1 MGSQTLEILRQGVW
15 ASLTGGWFY
24 DPHQNLFCNT
34 VHLYV
39 WLFLL
44 CLPFSI
50 YLYFPPASLG
60 WIIYCALV
68 ALLFAGLKLL
78 NHGLHHMYDTTE
90 CIVVQPPADPNAADN
105 PAAEEGM
112 EMQML
117 KLGGA
122 QATGS
127 DNESVTSLEYHK
139 PNNSTIDLK
148 VDVHRKNS
156 SESSIE
162 DSAMSAKQPE
172 APAATKS
179 DLCVA
184 QAVEQPGP
192 SKTRPANRSRSKS
205 GHRREHRTSKRRTHG
220 TRIDELIGEASRSAR
235 TENNLPVHMLVDEG
249 PFAKVSRRYHE
260 CPHRRGS
267 SNKDFFKEWL
277 YLDGS
282 EASGEPYQ
290 SKFARQLSSDSRD
303 NSEPSVGPP
312 SPKKRTAHR
321 RRYAN
326 YPDESCTKSA
336 MALATQQSSN
346 MRRNSN
352 STMSTIQL
360 PLLNSTAQLVSH
372 MRRHSNNADTGFF
385 ASVELGEYMMV
396 KAEAPVGETEKSKG
410 KSSGFRRIKSA
421 ALEIGCPPPSV
432 SNLSPHPNSAETIGG
447 QMLKN
452 PKNAVIPPP
461 SKSLTRGPHLNLY
474 PKNESGEG
482 CSYPYLTYGS
492 EIVYPIAEISD
503 EMQTSQKE
511 TDLDSSGESYSDY
524 DDEKQFRGFDW
535 DAEQSP
541 AMRSSDSDY
550 ENNGSRSP
558 LLDRPSD
565 VRVVRS
571 KTHADGKKQCC
582 ERHTQTHNKL
592 NLECSNDKVKP
603 VRLKKIKHEAA
614 TQFNSR
620 HDRPPCCE
628 CKTSINIAVDYFEK
642 ASASSKDLLIEK
654 SSLESNENQEQSE
667 KQTDEKK
674 VVEKKLWDNDICNS
688 SSSSDTY
695 MDGPAKNCKN
705 DKIPPETEESQLT
718 CESKSADERSV
729 YSLDWLF
736 EESEQPKAGC
746 FKEAGACA
754 LAEEVL
760 CQKLANALGE
770 SSSNVPKNLGAIPKQ
785 IKNLAR
791 SRASSQKENKKR
803 DSKKEKD
810 ENQNEEVILYDAV
823 EAQAA
828 LVQGLECLFAATNA
842 NTVVMPPP
850 NRDERQ
856 RSHRQSLRGDRE
868 NSHKT
873 RKRSIEEVAQTS
885 TNTLLP
891 TSMPLLAAFLNSR
904 VDFGPCCLPSYVA
917 NAAATETAATQTA
930 QPAEEGQRLR
940 PLMDR
945 NHRNRVRKIKRST
958 RQRNNPS
965 QQNNGEKKDNSKPPA
980 PDTSN
985 NSTNVHFATSF
996 DDTTDGA
1003 IHCFMDEYGNW
1014 MSYTFDKN
1022 SSGRAQATPIPLPE
1036 KEDQQ
1041 GMRINRVKPIDNP
1054 DNSQETAGEGSCG
1067 SLESEAGNSESI
1079 PKKRGDSI
1087 DQSSSNQG
1095 SNNPLLSSNNNV
1107 SAVVPINTNNA
1118 NKRFYVF
1125 DGGTGGSH
1133 ADQPRSPVAY
1143 VTDSLLEQIE
1153 AERQSRMGLPS
1164 MHINFLMNQQRAQ
1177 QLAQQ
1182 QAENTYANIAN
1193 IPSLMPSIGE
1203 ESVDMN
1209 LRSKFSKL
1217 MDEMEKA
1224 NQPKPKSYYKF
1235 KLSKCFELKVSMD
1248 RLQLMA
1254 LFDRNLTCKET
1265 FVTIV
1270 LAVMVAILGS
1280 MVLNLGF
1287 YRDIYAF
1294 WFCFIMAGSQ
1304 YSLLKSVQPDS
1315 ASPVHGFNKMV
1326 VFSRPVYFCIC
1337 TALLCGVHSY
1347 LEQTAPFTDEV
1358 HTRRKRSFDDTKPIT
1373 IYGFEMNERDF
1384 LHVIQEILSK
1394 FLLFFPLAFSLGLFP
1409 QVNTFL
1415 MYLLEQI
1422 DMHVFGGNATSSLS
1436 AAVYCVVRSV
1446 AAIGVLYGFAYSGL
1460 VEGKKSQHQKHNIL
1474 FSIFCGL
1481 LVPIAYHLSRS
1492 ASDYTL
1498 IWNLIKKHLLPPELY
1513 VIQNPECNPE
1523 MDKTDPNTLTD
1534 DKKNNSESNISK
1546 QNSIGSSAS
1555 KINFSSETNI
1565 AKQKRSQT
1573 SSVSSLKMD
1582 PRAGDTMNSTTSL
1595 KADPPTENE
1604 DKTQDTNTSNVKSDA
1619 EKPDEDMEDPLPK
1632 KLQATVNARLKNDV
1646 IVCTFLGLFV
1656 FGLHCTT
1663 VFTTLRP
1670 QLNTVLWIIAGI
1682 LGWVLHYI
1690 TPQLRKQQPWLCLAG
1705 PVLKQHEHAQFE
1717 VTEPARLMCFE
1728 KMFVYLCFL
1737 ERNVLYP
1744 GVVVAATTQD
1754 APAIAAKYGDA
1765 LGALIICVCA
1775 LKCLRNAYSE
1785 PDSQYLILVF
1795 AVLLFQRDLSS
1806 QKISE
1811 TFLVDYFITAIIFSK
1826 VYEFLLKVQF
1836 VVTYIAPW
1844 QITWGSAFHA
1854 FAQPFSVPHSAMLF
1868 LQAAVSALLSSPL
1881 TPALGSAIF
1890 MTSYVRPV
1898 KFWERDYNT
1907 KRVDQSNTRLS
1918 SQLERNL
1925 GADDNNLNSI
1935 FYEHLTRSL
1944 QHYLCGDLMLGRWG
1958 QVQQGDCFVLA
1969 SDYLNCL
1976 VHIVEMGNGLVSFQL
1991 RGLEFRGTYCQQR
2004 EVEAISE
2011 GPEESSEGVCT
2022 GVWWC
2027 GGRALSLGA
2036 AWALRWLAWQLV
2048 AARYVLEG
2056 YSVSDNSAVSML
2068 QVFDFRKVLLTYY
2081 VKSIIY
2087 YTIQSAKLEEWLA
2100 STMIADALK
2109 PMNERNFVDLDPIF
2123 NVNLDEDYDFRASG
2137 ITRSRFCAI
2146 YGEWIAHCG
2155 ARRGACWR
2163 RRAAQPHSPLTT
2175 LCFALSLLGRRALAA
2190 AQHLSASS
2198 VEFFLYGLHS
2208 LFKGDFRITCARD
2221 EWVFTDMSLL
2231 HSVLAPAIRMA
2242 LKLHQDHFM
2251 FPEEYCSSSALYCAI
2266 ASHAQRLV
2274 ICHEAAPA
2282 WRYNVL
2288 RGAPHLLALRHVM
2301 DEGNDDYKIIMLNK
2315 RHLGFRVIKLNRECV
2330 RGLWAGQQQELVY
2343 LRNRNPERGS
2353 IQNAKQAL
2361 RNIINSSCDQPIGYP
2376 IYVSPL
2382 TTSYAD
2388 TSPQLCSLLGGPL
2401 TVSAIRA
2408 RIAAAWRRIR
2418 RRCGEG
2424 CSSGGAGGAAC
2435 DASAAEAGAAR
2446 NNTPRHNALHLS
2458 RTSLAGTRGSLASAG
2473 KPTSSTLASL
2483 AGLLREH
2490 SHERTTHDETA
2501 AAVQVSSSGVLMES
2515 GNSHRVV
2522 RDLSLPASA
2531 PRRDRNTRARTPAKE
2546 PGRQACSRSRM
2557 RRAAPASFRL
2567 LAASDNMR
2575 LEPTACSSHPNDD
2588 TQSAAGSNW
2597 ECAWRDQPRRAAS
2610 AKVSSSRGGPSAESS
2625 LEDLTLT
2632 PTGLDLSLPD
2642 CKIIA
2647 NRNARQ
2653 DRDFKRYYVNEM
2665 TPKDL
2670 SKLSKE
2676 IRHER
2681 ESYRELTG
2689 RYIEKPEAIPLK
2701 ETHYSDLSN
2710 KESILKK
2717 ESSSKKDSKTKEIK
2731 TKIKRS
2737 DSGRS
2742 ELKVNVS
2749 VGSKVLI
2756 IEPLGVYD
2764 CINLGRR
2771 IDVQW
2776 PSEAERERGGRNFWG
2791 SWVPLAGMDG
2801 LVVHKWTPNHRDPK
2815 LRSHVDKSILLIQ
2828 IDDKYVPIAENC
2840 VQDLGDEV

>member
-1 MGSQTLEILRQGVW
+1 MSSQTLEILRQGVW

-34 VHLYV
+34 VHLYI

-44 CLPFSI
+44 CLPFSV

-60 WIIYCALV
+60 WITYCALV
-68 ALLFAGLKLL
+68 ALLFTCLKLL
-78 NHGLHHMYDTTE
+78 NHGLHHMYDTSE
-90 CIVVQPPADPNAADN
+90 CIIIQPSGDTNNSNNNIVP
-105 PAAEEGM
+105 EEGM

-117 KLGGA
+117 RLGGL
-122 QATGS
+122 ATAGS

-162 DSAMSAKQPE
+162 DSATSTKQPE
-172 APAATKS
+172 IVAATKS
-179 DLCVA
+179 DLCVSQVA
-184 QAVEQPGP
+184 DAPGP
-192 SKTRPANRSRSKS
+192 SKSRPLNRSRSKS
-205 GHRREHRTSKRRTHG
+205 GHKREHRTKNRRTQG
-220 TRIDELIGEASRSAR
+220 NRIDELIVEEASKNPRLD
-235 TENNLPVHMLVDEG
+235 NNLPVHMLVDEG

-260 CPHRRGS
+260 CSHRRGS
-267 SNKDFFKEWL
+267 SNRDFFKEWL

-282 EASGEPYQ
+282 EATGEPYQ
-290 SKFARQLSSDSRD
+290 SKFARHLSSDSRD
-303 NSEPSVGPP
+303 NSEPNVGPP
-312 SPKKRTAHR
+312 SPKKRIAHR
-321 RRYAN
+321 RRYNN

-336 MALATQQSSN
+336 MALATAQPSN
-346 MRRNSN
+346 MRRNCN

-396 KAEAPVGETEKSKG
+396 KAEAPSGDTDKSKG
-410 KSSGFRRIKSA
+410 KSPGVRRIKSA

-452 PKNAVIPPP
+452 PKSAVIPPP

-524 DDEKQFRGFDW
+524 DDDKQFRGFDW

-541 AMRSSDSDY
+541 AVRSSDSDF

-558 LLDRPSD
+558 LLDRSTE
-565 VRVVRS
+565 VRVVRTKNHS
-571 KTHADGKKQCC
+571 DCKKQCC
-582 ERHTQTHNKL
+582 DRHPGSKHYSDCTNEK
-592 NLECSNDKVKP
+592 SKP
-603 VRLKKIKHEAA
+603 IRLKKVSKSEPHYE
-614 TQFNSR
+614 SKR
-620 HDRPPCCE
+620 PDRQISACD
-628 CKTSINIAVDYFEK
+628 CKSNPSTDYFDK
-642 ASASSKDLLIEK
+642 ASASSKDFLIEK
-654 SSLESNENQEQSE
+654 SSLESNENGDQSIKKSE
-667 KQTDEKK
+667 ARKITEKK
-674 VVEKKLWDNDICNS
+674 PWDHDISNS
-688 SSSSDTY
+688 SSSSDTNL
-695 MDGPAKNCKN
+695 DRTLDNKEDKNTV
-705 DKIPPETEESQLT
+705 PETEESQLT
-718 CESKSADERSV
+718 CDSKSADERSV
-729 YSLDWLF
+729 YSIDWLF
-736 EESEQPKAGC
+736 EETSQ
-746 FKEAGACA
+746 FKVSCCKETESCSIP
-754 LAEEVL
+754 AEEVL
-760 CQKLANALGE
+760 CQKLPNALGE

-803 DSKKEKD
+803 DPKDVKMEKD
-810 ENQNEEVILYDAV
+810 ENIDDDRILLDAV

-850 NRDERQ
+850 NRDERS
-856 RSHRQSLRGDRE
+856 RSHRQSIRCERE

-904 VDFGPCCLPSYVA
+904 VDFMPCCPA
-917 NAAATETAATQTA
+917 DNNAPPEPA
-930 QPAEEGQRLR
+930 QPAEELPRMR

-965 QQNNGEKKDNSKPPA
+965 QNNPDKKDKQSN
-980 PDTSN
+980 TENSN

-1022 SSGRAQATPIPLPE
+1022 SSGRIQAQPIQIPE
-1036 KEDQQ
+1036 REDK
-1041 GMRINRVKPIDNP
+1041 RINRVKPIENP
-1054 DNSQETAGEGSCG
+1054 DNSQETPGEGSCG
-1067 SLESEAGNSESI
+1067 SLESEAGNSENI

-1125 DGGTGGSH
+1125 DGGTGSH
-1133 ADQPRSPVAY
+1133 TDQPRSPVAY

-1164 MHINFLMNQQRAQ
+1164 MHINFLMSQQRAQ
-1177 QLAQQ
+1177 QQAQQ
-1182 QAENTYANIAN
+1182 QAETISAN

-1203 ESVDMN
+1203 ESVEIN
-1209 LRSKFSKL
+1209 IRSKFSKL
-1217 MDEMEKA
+1217 MDEIEKA
-1224 NQPKPKSYYKF
+1224 NQPKPKSYYKM
-1235 KLSKCFELKVSMD
+1235 KLSKCLEIKVTMD
-1248 RLQLMA
+1248 RLKLMA
-1254 LFDRNLTCKET
+1254 LFDRNLTFRET
-1265 FVTIV
+1265 FISIL
-1270 LAVMVAILGS
+1270 LAILVAVLGS

-1326 VFSRPVYFCIC
+1326 VFSRPVYFC
-1337 TALLCGVHSY
+1337 LCAGVLYAVNSF
-1347 LEQTAPFTDEV
+1347 LGQTAPYTDDS
-1358 HTRRKRSFDDTKPIT
+1358 HIRSRRSTEEAKPFIV
-1373 IYGFEMNERDF
+1373 YGFELNEREF
-1384 LHVIQEILSK
+1384 FFVIQEILSK

-1422 DMHVFGGNATSSLS
+1422 DMHIFGGNATSSLS
-1436 AAVYCVVRSV
+1436 AAMYCIVRSL

-1474 FSIFCGL
+1474 FSIFCAL
-1481 LVPIAYHLSRS
+1481 VVPIAYHLSRS

-1498 IWNLIKKHLLPPELY
+1498 VWNLIKKHLLPPELY
-1513 VIQNPECNPE
+1513 VMHTPECTP
-1523 MDKTDPNTLTD
+1523 DKEEHNTLTD

-1565 AKQKRSQT
+1565 AKTQKRSQT

-1582 PRAGDTMNSTTSL
+1582 PRAGDSMNSTTSL
-1595 KADPPTENE
+1595 KADPPTETE
-1604 DKTQDTNTSNVKSDA
+1604 DKSRDSNTINPNSNNKQDGGTD
-1619 EKPDEDMEDPLPK
+1619 KPEDDMEDPLPK

-1670 QLNTVLWIIAGI
+1670 QLNTALWIIAGI
-1682 LGWVLHYI
+1682 LGWVLHYL

-1705 PVLKQHEHAQFE
+1705 PVLRQHEHAQFE
-1717 VTEPARLMCFE
+1717 VTEPAKLMCFE
-1728 KMFVYLCFL
+1728 KIFVYLCFL

-1744 GVVVAATTQD
+1744 AVVVAAITQD
-1754 APAIAAKYGDA
+1754 APSIAAKYGDA
-1765 LGALIICVCA
+1765 VGALIICVCA
-1775 LKCLRNAYSE
+1775 LKCLRHAYSE

-1795 AVLLFQRDLSS
+1795 AFLLFQRDLSA
-1806 QKISE
+1806 KHISE

-1826 VYEFLLKVQF
+1826 VYEFLLKIQF

-2011 GPEESSEGVCT
+2011 GPEESSEGLCT
-2022 GVWWC
+2022 GLWWC
-2027 GGRALSLGA
+2027 GGRVLAPGA
-2036 AWALRWLAWQLV
+2036 AWALRWLAWQL
-2048 AARYVLEG
+2048 ASARYVLEG

-2087 YTIQSAKLEEWLA
+2087 YTIQSNKLEEWLSSPVLA
-2100 STMIADALK
+2100 EALK
-2109 PMNERNFVDLDPIF
+2109 PMNERTFVDLDPIF

-2146 YGEWIAHCG
+2146 YQEWIVHCG
-2155 ARRGACWR
+2155 VRRGAGWR
-2163 RRAAQPHSPLTT
+2163 RRAAAKDSPLVT
-2175 LCFALSLLGRRALAA
+2175 LCFALSLVGRRALAA
-2190 AQHLSASS
+2190 AQHLAASS

-2251 FPEEYCSSSALYCAI
+2251 FPEEYCSSSALYKAI

-2388 TSPQLCSLLGGPL
+2388 TSPQLCSLLGGPV
-2401 TVSAIRA
+2401 TVTAIKERVTA
-2408 RIAAAWRRIR
+2408 LWRRIR

-2424 CSSGGAGGAAC
+2424 CSSGGGGGGGTAC
-2435 DASAAEAGAAR
+2435 DAAAAEAGAAR
-2446 NNTPRHNALHLS
+2446 VAQTPRHSALHLS

-2490 SHERTTHDETA
+2490 SHERTLEEA
-2501 AAVQVSSSGVLMES
+2501 AYGSTQDNGSPRRRSEERAS
-2515 GNSHRVV
+2515 
-2522 RDLSLPASA
+2522 SA
-2531 PRRDRNTRARTPAKE
+2531 PGARRERNMRARTAAKE
-2546 PGRQACSRSRM
+2546 PARQASNRSRL
-2557 RRAAPASFRL
+2557 RRERATPASFRL
-2567 LAASDNMR
+2567 LAADNAR
-2575 LEPTACSSHPNDD
+2575 DPNARAHASGCLDA
-2588 TQSAAGSNW
+2588 QGSGSGW
-2597 ECAWRDQPRRAAS
+2597 ESAWRDQPRRAAS
-2610 AKVSSSRGGPSAESS
+2610 AKVSSGRVPSAESS

-2632 PTGLDLSLPD
+2632 PSGLDLSLPD

-2653 DRDFKRYYVNEM
+2653 ERDFKRYFINEG
-2665 TPKDL
+2665 TSKDL

-2681 ESYRELTG
+2681 ESYRDLTG
-2689 RYIEKPEAIPLK
+2689 RYIEKPESIQLK
-2701 ETHYSDLSN
+2701 ETHYSDLSH
-2710 KESILKK
+2710 KESVLKK
-2717 ESSSKKDSKTKEIK
+2717 EAKKDPKVKEIK

-2737 DSGRS
+2737 DSGKS
-2742 ELKVNVS
+2742 ELKMNVS

-2756 IEPLGVYD
+2756 TEPLGVYD

-2776 PSEAERERGGRNFWG
+2776 PSEYQRERGGRNFWG

-2815 LRSHVDKSILLIQ
+2815 LRSHVDKSILLIE
-2828 IDDKYVPIAENC
+2828 IDDKFVPIAENC

>member
-44 CLPFSI
+44 CLPFSV

-60 WIIYCALV
+60 WIIYCTLV
-68 ALLFAGLKLL
+68 ALLFTILKLL
-78 NHGLHHMYDTTE
+78 NHGLHHMYDTSE
-90 CIVVQPPADPNAADN
+90 CIVLPPSTDGTSNDN
-105 PAAEEGM
+105 TARDEGM

-117 KLGGA
+117 RPA
-122 QATGS
+122 AASS
-127 DNESVTSLEYHK
+127 DNESMAGADYNK

-156 SESSIE
+156 SESSNE
-162 DSAMSAKQPE
+162 DSTLSVKLSDVAAAGAELAPPE
-172 APAATKS
+172 
-179 DLCVA
+179 
-184 QAVEQPGP
+184 PGP
-192 SKTRPANRSRSKS
+192 SGAKRPQP
-205 GHRREHRTSKRRTHG
+205 RRKPKRDPRAKRRAN
-220 TRIDELIGEASRSAR
+220 RIDELIVEEVYRSGRDAA
-235 TENNLPVHMLVDEG
+235 LPHDDG
-249 PFAKVSRRYHE
+249 PFAKVSRRYHD
-260 CPHRRGS
+260 CSHRRGS
-267 SNKDFFKEWL
+267 NRDFFKEWL
-277 YLDGS
+277 YLDGN
-282 EASGEPYQ
+282 EAVGEPYQ

-312 SPKKRTAHR
+312 SPKKRSHR
-321 RRYAN
+321 RRYNN
-326 YPDESCTKSA
+326 YPEENCTKSA
-336 MALATQQSSN
+336 IALTTQELNRN
-346 MRRNSN
+346 MRCKSN

-372 MRRHSNNADTGFF
+372 MRRHSNNTDTGFF

-396 KAEAPVGETEKSKG
+396 KAEAPTGDADKNKG
-410 KSSGFRRIKSA
+410 KSPGVRRIKSA

-432 SNLSPHPNSAETIGG
+432 SNLSPHPNSVETIGG
-447 QMLKN
+447 QVLKN

-461 SKSLTRGPHLNLY
+461 SKCLTRGPHFNLF
-474 PKNESGEG
+474 PRSEPDEG
-482 CSYPYLTYGS
+482 RGCYPYLTYGS

-524 DDEKQFRGFDW
+524 EDDKQFRGFDW

-541 AMRSSDSDY
+541 VVRSSDSDY

-558 LLDRPSD
+558 LLDRATD
-565 VRVVRS
+565 VRVVRTKS
-571 KTHADGKKQCC
+571 QDCKKHCC
-582 ERHTQTHNKL
+582 ERHSKQNPECTHSK
-592 NLECSNDKVKP
+592 SKP
-603 VRLKKIKHEAA
+603 VRLKKLMKQDEAKCV
-614 TQFNSR
+614 
-620 HDRPPCCE
+620 DRPSGSCE
-628 CKTSINIAVDYFEK
+628 CKYPADYYDK

-654 SSLESNENQEQSE
+654 SSLESNEN
-667 KQTDEKK
+667 EKK
-674 VVEKKLWDNDICNS
+674 DDKPVEKKLWDHDISNS
-688 SSSSDTY
+688 SSSSEANFDR
-695 MDGPAKNCKN
+695 PPEKAKDDEKVFQ
-705 DKIPPETEESQLT
+705 ETEESQVT
-718 CESKSADERSV
+718 DSKSADERSV
-729 YSLDWLF
+729 YSIDWLF
-736 EESEQPKAGC
+736 EESAIEESP
-746 FKEAGACA
+746 ACCPVVCHENCA
-754 LAEEVL
+754 TEEII

-770 SSSNVPKNLGAIPKQ
+770 SSFNVPKNLGAIPKQ

-791 SRASSQKENKKR
+791 SRASSQKENKKK
-803 DSKKEKD
+803 DSKKE
-810 ENQNEEVILYDAV
+810 NETEDRTLMDAV

-850 NRDERQ
+850 REERP
-856 RSHRQSLRGDRE
+856 RSHRQSIRGERE

-904 VDFGPCCLPSYVA
+904 VDLMPCCLPE
-917 NAAATETAATQTA
+917 NAPPELVQY
-930 QPAEEGQRLR
+930 AEEGQRLR

-965 QQNNGEKKDNSKPPA
+965 NQNNSDKKDKTPNPENPN
-980 PDTSN
+980 TSN
-985 NSTNVHFATSF
+985 SVHFATSF

-1022 SSGRAQATPIPLPE
+1022 SSGRAQAQPIPLPD
-1036 KEDQQ
+1036 KEDV
-1041 GMRINRVKPIDNP
+1041 RCNRVKPIEAP
-1054 DNSQETAGEGSCG
+1054 DSQETGEGSCG

-1079 PKKRGDSI
+1079 AKPKRENSI

-1125 DGGTGGSH
+1125 DGGTGSRT
-1133 ADQPRSPVAY
+1133 DQPRSPVAY
-1143 VTDSLLEQIE
+1143 ATDSLLEQIE
-1153 AERQSRMGLPS
+1153 AERQSRMGFPS
-1164 MHINFLMNQQRAQ
+1164 MHINFLMSQQRAQ
-1177 QLAQQ
+1177 REQAQQ
-1182 QAENTYANIAN
+1182 SVETVSNN
-1193 IPSLMPSIGE
+1193 IPSLMPSSIGE
-1203 ESVDMN
+1203 ASLEIN
-1209 LRSKFSKL
+1209 IRSKLSKF
-1217 MDEMEKA
+1217 MDEIEKA

-1235 KLSKCFELKVSMD
+1235 NLWKCFEVKVTMD
-1248 RLQLMA
+1248 RLKLMA
-1254 LFDRNLTCKET
+1254 LFDRNLTFKET
-1265 FVTIV
+1265 FISIL
-1270 LAVMVAILGS
+1270 LAISVAVLGS

-1326 VFSRPVYFCIC
+1326 VFSRPVYFCLC
-1337 TALLCGVHSY
+1337 TAILCLVHGQLQQMPEEHS
-1347 LEQTAPFTDEV
+1347 
-1358 HTRRKRSFDDTKPIT
+1358 RSKRSLDEKPLT

-1384 LHVIQEILSK
+1384 LLVIQEVLSK

-1422 DMHVFGGNATSSLS
+1422 DMHIFGGNATSSLS
-1436 AAVYCVVRSV
+1436 AAVYCVVRSL

-1474 FSIFCGL
+1474 FSIFCAL

-1513 VIQNPECNPE
+1513 VIQTLPEVIPE
-1523 MDKTDPNTLTD
+1523 AGKPENTLTD

-1565 AKQKRSQT
+1565 AKTQKRSQT

-1582 PRAGDTMNSTTSL
+1582 PRGDTMSTSSL
-1595 KADPPTENE
+1595 KEPNETE
-1604 DKTQDTNTSNVKSDA
+1604 DKTKEP
-1619 EKPDEDMEDPLPK
+1619 EKPVDEDMEDPLPK

-1663 VFTTLRP
+1663 VFTSLTKL
-1670 QLNTVLWIIAGI
+1670 QLNKVVWIICAV
-1682 LGWVLHYI
+1682 GWVLHYI

-1705 PVLKQHEHAQFE
+1705 PVLRPHEHAQFE
-1717 VTEPARLMCFE
+1717 VTEPAKLMYFE
-1728 KMFVYLCFL
+1728 KIFVYLCFL

-1754 APAIAAKYGDA
+1754 APLIAAKYGDA
-1765 LGALIICVCA
+1765 LAALFVCVAA

-1785 PDSQYLILVF
+1785 PETQYLILVF
-1795 AVLLFQRDLSS
+1795 AYLLFQWDLNS
-1806 QKISE
+1806 QNISE
-1811 TFLVDYFITAIIFSK
+1811 QFLIDYFVTAIIFSK
-1826 VYEFLLKVQF
+1826 VYEFLLKIQF

-1868 LQAAVSALLSSPL
+1868 LQCAVSALLSSPL

-2011 GPEESSEGVCT
+2011 GPEESGEGVC
-2022 GVWWC
+2022 GVWAC
-2027 GGRALSLGA
+2027 GLGGARFLAPGA
-2036 AWALRWLAWQLV
+2036 AWALRWLAWQLA

-2056 YSVSDNSAVSML
+2056 YSVADNSAVSML
-2068 QVFDFRKVLLTYY
+2068 QLFDFRKVLLTYY

-2087 YTIQSAKLEEWLA
+2087 YTMQSAKLEEWL
-2100 STMIADALK
+2100 SSPTLTEALK
-2109 PMNERNFVDLDPIF
+2109 PMAERSFVDLDPIF

-2137 ITRSRFCAI
+2137 ITRSRFCAV
-2146 YGEWIAHCG
+2146 YQEWIVHCG
-2155 ARRGACWR
+2155 ARRGAGWR
-2163 RRAAQPHSPLTT
+2163 RRAAARDSALVT
-2175 LCFALSLLGRRALAA
+2175 LCFALSVVGRRALAH

-2221 EWVFTDMSLL
+2221 EWVFTDMTLL

-2251 FPEEYCSSSALYCAI
+2251 FPEEYCSSSALFSAI
-2266 ASHAQRLV
+2266 ACHSARLV

-2282 WRYNVL
+2282 WRHNVL

-2388 TSPQLCSLLGGPL
+2388 TSPPLCSLLGGPV
-2401 TVSAIRA
+2401 TVKAIRT
-2408 RIAAAWRRIR
+2408 RVAALCKRIR

-2424 CSSGGAGGAAC
+2424 CSSGGVDAA
-2435 DASAAEAGAAR
+2435 AAEAGAAR
-2446 NNTPRHNALHLS
+2446 AVSTPRHNTLHLS
-2458 RTSLAGTRGSLASAG
+2458 RSSLAGTRGSLASAG
-2473 KPTSSTLASL
+2473 KPGATLASL

-2490 SHERTTHDETA
+2490 SHERTQEEAANAYGNTQDTTDSRRRSEERAPGTA
-2501 AAVQVSSSGVLMES
+2501 
-2515 GNSHRVV
+2515 
-2522 RDLSLPASA
+2522 
-2531 PRRDRNTRARTPAKE
+2531 RRERNMRARSHGKE
-2546 PGRQACSRSRM
+2546 PARQGTRSRA
-2557 RRAAPASFRL
+2557 RRERARPASFRL
-2567 LAASDNMR
+2567 
-2575 LEPTACSSHPNDD
+2575 EPRERDGKPDEP
-2588 TQSAAGSNW
+2588 QGSTGSGW
-2597 ECAWRDQPRRAAS
+2597 EGAWRDQPRRSASSKTAAPRRS
-2610 AKVSSSRGGPSAESS
+2610 EESS
-2625 LEDLTLT
+2625 LEELA
-2632 PTGLDLSLPD
+2632 PHGLSDVSLPD
-2642 CKIIA
+2642 CKILA
-2647 NRNARQ
+2647 NRHARQ
-2653 DRDFKRYYVNEM
+2653 DRDLQRYFLNEG
-2665 TPKDL
+2665 TSKDL

-2717 ESSSKKDSKTKEIK
+2717 EGKKDSKNKDIK

-2742 ELKVNVS
+2742 ELKMNVS

-2776 PSEAERERGGRNFWG
+2776 PSEAQRERGGRNFWG
-2791 SWVPLAGMDG
+2791 SWVPMPGMDG

-2828 IDDKYVPIAENC
+2828 IEDKFVPIAENC

>member
-34 VHLYV
+34 VHLYI

-44 CLPFSI
+44 CLPFSV
-50 YLYFPPASLG
+50 YLYFPPASVG

-68 ALLFAGLKLL
+68 ALLFTCLKLL
-78 NHGLHHMYDTTE
+78 NHGLHHMYDTNE
-90 CIVVQPPADPNAADN
+90 CIVVQPTGDPAN
-105 PAAEEGM
+105 PYGGSAQEEGI
-112 EMQML
+112 EMMR
-117 KLGGA
+117 LGVALGNA
-122 QATGS
+122 LEN

-162 DSAMSAKQPE
+162 DSAMSSKPVE
-172 APAATKS
+172 AVAATKS
-179 DLCVA
+179 DLCA
-184 QAVEQPGP
+184 NQTSEMPGP
-192 SKTRPANRSRSKS
+192 SKTRPTNRSRSKS
-205 GHRREHRTSKRRTHG
+205 GHKREHRTKTRRTHAN
-220 TRIDELIGEASRSAR
+220 RIDELIVEESSRNQMFA
-235 TENNLPVHMLVDEG
+235 NNLPMHVFTEDG

-267 SNKDFFKEWL
+267 SNRDFFKEWL
-277 YLDGS
+277 YLDARDTNGD
-282 EASGEPYQ
+282 PYN
-290 SKFARQLSSDSRD
+290 SNAVRQLSSDSRD

-321 RRYAN
+321 RRYIN

-336 MALATQQSSN
+336 MALATHPCN

-396 KAEAPVGETEKSKG
+396 KAEPPTCDVDKAKG
-410 KSSGFRRIKSA
+410 KSPGVRRIKSA

-447 QMLKN
+447 QVLKN

-461 SKSLTRGPHLNLY
+461 SKCLTRGPHLNLY
-474 PKNESGEG
+474 PKDESGEG

-511 TDLDSSGESYSDY
+511 TDLDSSGDSYSDY
-524 DDEKQFRGFDW
+524 EDEKQFRGFDW

-541 AMRSSDSDY
+541 AVRSSDSDY

-558 LLDRPSD
+558 LLDRAAE
-565 VRVVRS
+565 VRIVRS
-571 KTHADGKKQCC
+571 KHHSDKKHCC
-582 ERHTQTHNKL
+582 ERHSNTKHNT
-592 NLECSNDKVKP
+592 ECSNDKTKH
-603 VRLKKIKHEAA
+603 VRLKKLSKNDHYENKRLERQ
-614 TQFNSR
+614 TT
-620 HDRPPCCE
+620 CE
-628 CKTSINIAVDYFEK
+628 CKYNSNGDYFDK

-654 SSLESNENQEQSE
+654 SSLESNDN
-667 KQTDEKK
+667 TDHDKK
-674 VVEKKLWDNDICNS
+674 SGDKKIVEKKPWDHDISNS
-688 SSSSDTY
+688 SSSSENNLDKLRE
-695 MDGPAKNCKN
+695 DNKHDKNMA
-705 DKIPPETEESQLT
+705 PETEESQLT
-718 CESKSADERSV
+718 CDSKSADERSV

-736 EESEQPKAGC
+736 EEAPQAKMVYCNE
-746 FKEAGACA
+746 GASCA
-754 LAEEVL
+754 IQEEVP
-760 CQKLANALGE
+760 CQKVASALGE

-791 SRASSQKENKKR
+791 SRASSQKENKKK
-803 DSKKEKD
+803 DSRKEKD
-810 ENQNEEVILYDAV
+810 ENQNEDRILLDAV

-842 NTVVMPPP
+842 NTVVMPAP
-850 NRDERQ
+850 NREDRS
-856 RSHRQSLRGDRE
+856 RSHRQSIRGDRE
-868 NSHKT
+868 SSNKT

-904 VDFGPCCLPSYVA
+904 VDFMPCCANENAPSELVQY
-917 NAAATETAATQTA
+917 
-930 QPAEEGQRLR
+930 AEEGQRLR

-965 QQNNGEKKDNSKPPA
+965 LQNNTEKKEKPPSSEN
-980 PDTSN
+980 PNS
-985 NSTNVHFATSF
+985 STNVHFATSF
-996 DDTTDGA
+996 EDTSDGA
-1003 IHCFMDEYGNW
+1003 IHRFMDEYGNW

-1022 SSGRAQATPIPLPE
+1022 SSGRAQAQPASAPD
-1036 KEDQQ
+1036 KEDNL
-1041 GMRINRVKPIDNP
+1041 RCNRVKPVDIP
-1054 DNSQETAGEGSCG
+1054 DSQETAGEGSCG

-1079 PKKRGDSI
+1079 SKTKRGDSI
-1087 DQSSSNQG
+1087 DSSNQG

-1107 SAVVPINTNNA
+1107 STVVPINTNNT

-1125 DGGTGGSH
+1125 DGGTGSH
-1133 ADQPRSPVAY
+1133 SDQPRSPVAY

-1164 MHINFLMNQQRAQ
+1164 MHINFLMSQQRAQ
-1177 QLAQQ
+1177 QQVQQ
-1182 QAENTYANIAN
+1182 QAENSSANA
-1193 IPSLMPSIGE
+1193 PSLMPSIGE
-1203 ESVDMN
+1203 ETVDIN
-1209 LRSKFSKL
+1209 IRNKFSKL
-1217 MDEMEKA
+1217 MDEIEKA

-1235 KLSKCFELKVSMD
+1235 KLSKCLEIKVTMD
-1248 RLQLMA
+1248 RLKLMA
-1254 LFDRNLTCKET
+1254 LFDRNLTFKET
-1265 FVTIV
+1265 FVSIL
-1270 LAVMVAILGS
+1270 LAIAVAVLGS

-1287 YRDIYAF
+1287 YKDIYAF

-1326 VFSRPVYFCIC
+1326 VFSRPVYFCLC
-1337 TALLCGVHSY
+1337 TAILCVVHNQ
-1347 LEQTAPFTDEV
+1347 LEQITISDDE
-1358 HTRRKRSFDDTKPIT
+1358 HLRSRRSVNDNKPIT
-1373 IYGFEMNERDF
+1373 VYGFELNERDF
-1384 LHVIQEILSK
+1384 LCVIQEILSK

-1446 AAIGVLYGFAYSGL
+1446 AAVGVLYGFAYSGL
-1460 VEGKKSQHQKHNIL
+1460 IEGKKSQYQKHNIL

-1513 VIQNPECNPE
+1513 VMQHPECSPESEKTETNP
-1523 MDKTDPNTLTD
+1523 LSD

-1565 AKQKRSQT
+1565 AKSQKRSQT

-1582 PRAGDTMNSTTSL
+1582 PRTDTMNSTNSL
-1595 KADPPTENE
+1595 KGEPPTEAE
-1604 DKTQDTNTSNVKSDA
+1604 DKSRDTNTNNSNANKHDASDKA
-1619 EKPDEDMEDPLPK
+1619 DEDMEDPLPK

-1646 IVCTFLGLFV
+1646 IVCTFLGLSV

-1670 QLNTVLWIIAGI
+1670 QLNTVLWIIAGC

-1690 TPQLRKQQPWLCLAG
+1690 IPQLRKQQPWLCLAG
-1705 PVLKQHEHAQFE
+1705 PVFRQHEHAQFE
-1717 VTEPARLMCFE
+1717 VTEPARLMLFE
-1728 KMFVYLCFL
+1728 KIFVYLSFL

-1744 GVVVAATTQD
+1744 AVVIAATTQD
-1754 APAIAAKYGDA
+1754 APAIAEKYGDTV
-1765 LGALIICVCA
+1765 GALIICVCA
-1775 LKCLRNAYSE
+1775 LKCLRNAYSD

-1795 AVLLFQRDLSS
+1795 AVLIFQLDLSS
-1806 QKISE
+1806 QKMSE
-1811 TFLVDYFITAIIFSK
+1811 TFLVDYFVMAIIFNK

-1868 LQAAVSALLSSPL
+1868 LQAVVSALLSSPL

-2011 GPEESSEGVCT
+2011 GPEESSEGVWSR
-2022 GVWWC
+2022 WWC
-2027 GGRALSLGA
+2027 GGRLLAPGA
-2036 AWALRWLAWQLV
+2036 WWALRWLAWQLA

-2087 YTIQSAKLEEWLA
+2087 YTIQSNKLEEWL
-2100 STMIADALK
+2100 SSPTIAEALK
-2109 PMNERNFVDLDPIF
+2109 PMSERTFVDLDPIF

-2137 ITRSRFCAI
+2137 ITRSRFCAV
-2146 YGEWIAHCG
+2146 YQEWVVQCC
-2155 ARRGACWR
+2155 ARRGAAWR
-2163 RRAAQPHSPLTT
+2163 RRAGARDSPLLT

-2231 HSVLAPAIRMA
+2231 QSVLAPAIRMA

-2251 FPEEYCSSSALYCAI
+2251 FPEEYCSPAALYAAI
-2266 ASHAQRLV
+2266 STHAQRLV

-2388 TSPQLCSLLGGPL
+2388 TSPQLCSLLGGP
-2401 TVSAIRA
+2401 VSVTAIRQRLTA
-2408 RIAAAWRRIR
+2408 LWRKVR

-2424 CSSGGAGGAAC
+2424 CSSGGAC
-2435 DASAAEAGAAR
+2435 DVVAAEAGSARPAPAPAPAGPPGTAA
-2446 NNTPRHNALHLS
+2446 LQLS
-2458 RTSLAGTRGSLASAG
+2458 RSSLAGTRGSLASAG

-2490 SHERTTHDETA
+2490 SHERTQEET
-2501 AAVQVSSSGVLMES
+2501 SY
-2515 GNSHRVV
+2515 
-2522 RDLSLPASA
+2522 ASQDSTEA
-2531 PRRDRNTRARTPAKE
+2531 RRRSEERGGRRERNMRARSQ
-2546 PGRQACSRSRM
+2546 PGNRRRSRGSGCGSGSVGGSGGGSGGG
-2557 RRAAPASFRL
+2557 AASFRL
-2567 LAASDNMR
+2567 LAAD
-2575 LEPTACSSHPNDD
+2575 
-2588 TQSAAGSNW
+2588 SARAHLADEQGSNGW
-2597 ECAWRDQPRRAAS
+2597 ECGWREQPRRAAS
-2610 AKVSSSRGGPSAESS
+2610 AKVCGGGGGGASS
-2625 LEDLTLT
+2625 LEELQLARAL
-2632 PTGLDLSLPD
+2632 PAGLDLSLPD

-2647 NRNARQ
+2647 NRNAAHHPH
-2653 DRDFKRYYVNEM
+2653 KRYFLNEG
-2665 TPKDL
+2665 TSKDL

-2689 RYIEKPEAIPLK
+2689 RYIEKSEAIPLK

-2717 ESSSKKDSKTKEIK
+2717 ETKKESKPKEIK

-2742 ELKVNVS
+2742 ELKINVS

-2756 IEPLGVYD
+2756 VEPLGVYD

-2776 PSEAERERGGRNFWG
+2776 PSESQRERGGRNFWG
-2791 SWVPLAGMDG
+2791 SWVPMAGMDG
-2801 LVVHKWTPNHRDPK
+2801 LVVHKWSPNHRDPK
-2815 LRSHVDKSILLIQ
+2815 LRSHVDKSILLLQ
-2828 IDDKYVPIAENC
+2828 IDDKFVPIAENC

>member
-34 VHLYV
+34 VHLYI

-44 CLPFSI
+44 CVPFSV
-50 YLYFPPASLG
+50 YLYFPPSSLG
-60 WIIYCALV
+60 WIIYCILV
-68 ALLFAGLKLL
+68 AVLFTGLKLL
-78 NHGLHHMYDTTE
+78 NRSLHHLYDTSE
-90 CIVVQPPADPNAADN
+90 FIVVQPSDDPNTSNENNTTD
-105 PAAEEGM
+105 EGI
-112 EMQML
+112 EMQMM
-117 KLGGA
+117 KLTAAAASG
-122 QATGS
+122 T

-156 SESSIE
+156 SETSIE
-162 DSAMSAKQPE
+162 DSAISSKQAEPV
-172 APAATKS
+172 ATTKS

-184 QAVEQPGP
+184 QPADVPGP
-192 SKTRPANRSRSKS
+192 SRSRPTNRSKS
-205 GHRREHRTSKRRTHG
+205 RSGRREQRTSKRRTYG
-220 TRIDELIGEASRSAR
+220 NRIEELIEASRNPR
-235 TENNLPVHMLVDEG
+235 TESNVPNHILVEDG
-249 PFAKVSRRYHE
+249 PFAKVSRRYNE
-260 CPHRRGS
+260 CPHRRPT
-267 SNKDFFKEWL
+267 NRDCFKEWL
-277 YLDGS
+277 YLDGH
-282 EASGEPYQ
+282 EAGEPYQ

-312 SPKKRTAHR
+312 SPKKRIAHR
-321 RRYAN
+321 RRYTI
-326 YPDESCTKSA
+326 YPYESCTKSA
-336 MALATQQSSN
+336 MALATGQSSN

-396 KAEAPVGETEKSKG
+396 KKEAPVGDVEKNKG
-410 KSSGFRRIKSA
+410 KSPGVRRIKSA
-421 ALEIGCPPPSV
+421 ALEIGCPLPSV

-452 PKNAVIPPP
+452 PKSAVIPPP

-474 PKNESGEG
+474 PKNENGEG

-535 DAEQSP
+535 DAEQSL

-558 LLDRPSD
+558 LLERPPGI
-565 VRVVRS
+565 RVVRTKSHGDS
-571 KTHADGKKQCC
+571 KKHCC
-582 ERHTQTHNKL
+582 ERHSNSKHNQDSQYDRSK
-592 NLECSNDKVKP
+592 C
-603 VRLKKIKHEAA
+603 VRLKRFKHELDNYEKHAERQSA
-614 TQFNSR
+614 
-620 HDRPPCCE
+620 PCD
-628 CKTSINIAVDYFEK
+628 CKSNVVYFDK
-642 ASASSKDLLIEK
+642 TSASSKDLLIEK
-654 SSLESNENQEQSE
+654 SSLESNDNPQQ
-667 KQTDEKK
+667 EKK
-674 VVEKKLWDNDICNS
+674 VEESKTVEKKLWDHDIFNS
-688 SSSSDTY
+688 SSSSSCDVDRPNTNV
-695 MDGPAKNCKN
+695 DKNH
-705 DKIPPETEESQLT
+705 IPETEESQLT
-718 CESKSADERSV
+718 GDSKSADERSV

-736 EESEQPKAGC
+736 EETAKRGVY
-746 FKEAGACA
+746 KEDS
-754 LAEEVL
+754 LNPDEVL
-760 CQKLANALGE
+760 SQNVAIALGE
-770 SSSNVPKNLGAIPKQ
+770 SSVNVPKNLGAIPKQ
-785 IKNLAR
+785 LKSATR

-810 ENQNEEVILYDAV
+810 DSQNEERMLMESA
-823 EAQAA
+823 EAQAACA

-850 NRDERQ
+850 NRDERS
-856 RSHRQSLRGDRE
+856 RAHRQSLRGDRE
-868 NSHKT
+868 NVHKT

-885 TNTLLP
+885 TSTLLP

-904 VDFGPCCLPSYVA
+904 VDFTPCCASTMGQACENTTTEPSQ
-917 NAAATETAATQTA
+917 TQ
-930 QPAEEGQRLR
+930 EDGQRLR

-945 NHRNRVRKIKRST
+945 NHRHRVRKIKRST
-958 RQRNNPS
+958 RKRNNS
-965 QQNNGEKKDNSKPPA
+965 SSQNNPETKDNQ
-980 PDTSN
+980 SN
-985 NSTNVHFATSF
+985 AENCNSSTNVHFAKSF
-996 DDTTDGA
+996 DDTSDGA

-1022 SSGRAQATPIPLPE
+1022 GCARVQAQPIPLPE
-1036 KEDQQ
+1036 KED
-1041 GMRINRVKPIDNP
+1041 GTRINRVTPTDTAA

-1067 SLESEAGNSESI
+1067 SLESEAGNSESLA
-1079 PKKRGDSI
+1079 KTKRGDSL
-1087 DQSSSNQG
+1087 DRSSSNQG
-1095 SNNPLLSSNNNV
+1095 SNNPLLSSSNNV
-1107 SAVVPINTNNA
+1107 STVVPINTNTS

-1125 DGGTGGSH
+1125 DGGTGTH
-1133 ADQPRSPVAY
+1133 TDQPRSPVAY

-1164 MHINFLMNQQRAQ
+1164 MHINLLMREQRAQ
-1177 QLAQQ
+1177 QQAQQ
-1182 QAENTYANIAN
+1182 PAVETASTNNV
-1193 IPSLMPSIGE
+1193 SSMMPAIGE
-1203 ESVDMN
+1203 ISEDNVEIHFRN
-1209 LRSKFSKL
+1209 TISKL
-1217 MDEMEKA
+1217 IDEIGKM
-1224 NQPKPKSYYKF
+1224 NQPKPPPDQPKGYYKY
-1235 KLSKCFELKVSMD
+1235 KLSKCMEVKVTMD
-1248 RLQLMA
+1248 RLKLMA
-1254 LFDRNLTCKET
+1254 LFDRNLTFSET
-1265 FVTIV
+1265 LITIL
-1270 LAVMVAILGS
+1270 LAVMVSVLGS
-1280 MVLNLGF
+1280 MVLSLGF

-1294 WFCFIMAGSQ
+1294 WFCFIIAGSQ

-1326 VFSRPVYFCIC
+1326 LFSRPVYFCLC
-1337 TALLCGVHSY
+1337 TALLCGVHTYMQQSG
-1347 LEQTAPFTDEV
+1347 ASSDE
-1358 HTRRKRSFDDTKPIT
+1358 HSRSKRSAVEMKPLT
-1373 IYGFEMNERDF
+1373 IYGFQMNERDF
-1384 LHVIQEILSK
+1384 LYVVQEILSK

-1422 DMHVFGGNATSSLS
+1422 DMHIFGGNATSSLS
-1436 AAVYCVVRSV
+1436 AAVYCVARSI
-1446 AAIGVLYGFAYSGL
+1446 AAVCILYGFAYSGL
-1460 VEGKKSQHQKHNIL
+1460 IEGKKSQHQKHNIL

-1481 LVPIAYHLSRS
+1481 LVPISYHLSRS
-1492 ASDYTL
+1492 ASDYTH

-1513 VIQNPECNPE
+1513 VVHGPECAPE
-1523 MDKTDPNTLTD
+1523 PDKTEPSLLAE
-1534 DKKNNSESNISK
+1534 DKKDGSESNISK

-1565 AKQKRSQT
+1565 ARTQKRSHA
-1573 SSVSSLKMD
+1573 SSASSLKMD
-1582 PRAGDTMNSTTSL
+1582 PRGDTMNSTTSL
-1595 KADPPTENE
+1595 RTDPTAEAE
-1604 DKTQDTNTSNVKSDA
+1604 DKSQDSMNTSKQDNTD
-1619 EKPDEDMEDPLPK
+1619 KPDEEDMEDPLPK

-1663 VFTTLRP
+1663 VFTTLKP

-1682 LGWVLHYI
+1682 LGWILHYLL
-1690 TPQLRKQQPWLCLAG
+1690 PQLRKQQPWLCLAS
-1705 PVLKQHEHAQFE
+1705 PVLKQHEHAQYE
-1717 VTEPARLMCFE
+1717 VTEPAKVMLFE
-1728 KMFVYLCFL
+1728 KLFVYLCFV
-1737 ERNVLYP
+1737 ERNVVYP
-1744 GVVVAATTQD
+1744 AVVVAATAQD
-1754 APAIAAKYGDA
+1754 APALALKYGDA
-1765 LGALIICVCA
+1765 VGALLVCVCA
-1775 LKCLRNAYSE
+1775 LKCLRHAYSE
-1785 PDSQYLILVF
+1785 PDSQYLIVVF
-1795 AVLLFQRDLSS
+1795 AVLIFQKDLSS
-1806 QKISE
+1806 RGTSE
-1811 TFLVDYFITAIIFSK
+1811 TFLVDYFVTAIIFSK

-1868 LQAAVSALLSSPL
+1868 LQAALSALISSPL

-1890 MTSYVRPV
+1890 MTSYVRPI

-1925 GADDNNLNSI
+1925 GSDDNNLNSI

-2011 GPEESSEGVCT
+2011 GPEDNSEGA
-2022 GVWWC
+2022 C
-2027 GGRALSLGA
+2027 GGRWWVSPGA
-2036 AWALRWLAWQLV
+2036 AWALRWLAWQLA

-2087 YTIQSAKLEEWLA
+2087 YTIQSSKLEEWLA
-2100 STMIADALK
+2100 SPTIAEALK
-2109 PMNERNFVDLDPIF
+2109 PINERNFVDLDPIF

-2137 ITRSRFCAI
+2137 ITKSKFVSV
-2146 YGEWIAHCG
+2146 YGEWVSVCA
-2155 ARRGACWR
+2155 ARRGGAGGR
-2163 RRAAQPHSPLTT
+2163 RRGARDGSLVA

-2221 EWVFTDMSLL
+2221 EWVFTDMALL
-2231 HSVLAPAIRMA
+2231 HAVLAPAVRMA

-2251 FPEEYCSSSALYCAI
+2251 FPEEYSSSSALYAAI
-2266 ASHAQRLV
+2266 SAHSQRLV

-2301 DEGNDDYKIIMLNK
+2301 DEGIDDYKIIMLNK

-2388 TSPQLCSLLGGPL
+2388 TSPPVRRLLGAA
-2401 TVSAIRA
+2401 VSARGIRRRLA
-2408 RIAAAWRRIR
+2408 QLWRRVR

-2424 CSSGGAGGAAC
+2424 CSSGAACEAGAGG
-2435 DASAAEAGAAR
+2435 EPR
-2446 NNTPRHNALHLS
+2446 TPAPPPA

-2473 KPTSSTLASL
+2473 KPASTLASL

-2490 SHERTTHDETA
+2490 SHERALEE
-2501 AAVQVSSSGVLMES
+2501 AAVYTETVESRRRSEDRSSAGRREK
-2515 GNSHRVV
+2515 
-2522 RDLSLPASA
+2522 A
-2531 PRRDRNTRARTPAKE
+2531 PRPRAHPHQSD
-2546 PGRQACSRSRM
+2546 GRRM
-2557 RRAAPASFRL
+2557 RRERALPASFRL
-2567 LAASDNMR
+2567 LAAD
-2575 LEPTACSSHPNDD
+2575 AAHSHAHDLP
-2588 TQSAAGSNW
+2588 QSTGGSNW
-2597 ECAWRDQPRRAAS
+2597 ECGPREQPRRAAS
-2610 AKVSSSRGGPSAESS
+2610 VKVTCGEDESS
-2625 LEDLTLT
+2625 LEDVAA
-2632 PTGLDLSLPD
+2632 GLDLSLSLPD

-2647 NRNARQ
+2647 NRNAR
-2653 DRDFKRYYVNEM
+2653 FFINEG
-2665 TPKDL
+2665 TSKDL
-2670 SKLSKE
+2670 SKITRE

-2681 ESYRELTG
+2681 ESHRGLAG
-2689 RYIEKPEAIPLK
+2689 RYTERPDAPPADRDAAL
-2701 ETHYSDLSN
+2701 
-2710 KESILKK
+2710 
-2717 ESSSKKDSKTKEIK
+2717 KKDSKKEPKNKEIK

-2737 DSGRS
+2737 ESGRS
-2742 ELKVNVS
+2742 SGRSSVS

-2756 IEPLGVYD
+2756 VEPLGVYD

-2771 IDVQW
+2771 IDVHW
-2776 PSEAERERGGRNFWG
+2776 PCDLQRLRGGRSAWG
-2791 SWVPLAGMDG
+2791 AWVPAPGMDG

-2815 LRSHVDKSILLIQ
+2815 LRSHVDKTILLVQ

-2840 VQDLGDEV
+2840 VHDLGDEV

>member
-1 MGSQTLEILRQGVW
+1 MSVKQTE
-15 ASLTGGWFY
+15 
-24 DPHQNLFCNT
+24 
-34 VHLYV
+34 
-39 WLFLL
+39 
-44 CLPFSI
+44 
-50 YLYFPPASLG
+50 
-60 WIIYCALV
+60 
-68 ALLFAGLKLL
+68 
-78 NHGLHHMYDTTE
+78 
-90 CIVVQPPADPNAADN
+90 VV
-105 PAAEEGM
+105 
-112 EMQML
+112 
-117 KLGGA
+117 
-122 QATGS
+122 
-127 DNESVTSLEYHK
+127 
-139 PNNSTIDLK
+139 
-148 VDVHRKNS
+148 
-156 SESSIE
+156 
-162 DSAMSAKQPE
+162 
-172 APAATKS
+172 AATKS

-184 QAVEQPGP
+184 QAAEMPGP

-205 GHRREHRTSKRRTHG
+205 GHRRENRTSKRRTHG
-220 TRIDELIGEASRSAR
+220 TRIDELIGEASRSVRA
-235 TENNLPVHMLVDEG
+235 ENNLPVHMIIDEG

-277 YLDGS
+277 YLDGT
-282 EASGEPYQ
+282 EAGGEPYQ

-312 SPKKRTAHR
+312 SPKKRTSHR

-571 KTHADGKKQCC
+571 KTHADGKKHCC
-582 ERHTQTHNKL
+582 ERHTNKHNID
-592 NLECSNDKVKP
+592 CPNDKAKP
-603 VRLKKIKHEAA
+603 VRLKKIKHEPQYEAK
-614 TQFNSR
+614 
-620 HDRPPCCE
+620 RPERPAPCCE
-628 CKTSINIAVDYFEK
+628 CKNAINTNVDYFEK

-654 SSLESNENQEQSE
+654 SSLESNENQDQPE

-674 VVEKKLWDNDICNS
+674 VVEKKLWDHDICNS

-695 MDGPAKNCKN
+695 IDGPSRNFKN
-705 DKIPPETEESQLT
+705 DKNIAPETESQLT
-718 CESKSADERSV
+718 CDSKSADERSV

-736 EESEQPKAGC
+736 EESEQSKAGC
-746 FKEAGACA
+746 CKEAGACA
-754 LAEEVL
+754 LPEEVL

-810 ENQNEEVILYDAV
+810 ENQNEEVIMFDAV

-850 NRDERQ
+850 NREERN
-856 RSHRQSLRGDRE
+856 RSHRQSIRGDRE

-904 VDFGPCCLPSYVA
+904 VDFGPCCIPSYVA
-917 NAAATETAATQTA
+917 NATATESAATQTVLH
-930 QPAEEGQRLR
+930 AEDVPRLR

-965 QQNNGEKKDNSKPPA
+965 QQNNPEKKDNSKPPA
-980 PDTSN
+980 PDSSN
-985 NSTNVHFATSF
+985 SSTNVHFATSF

-1041 GMRINRVKPIDNP
+1041 SMRINRVKPIDNP
-1054 DNSQETAGEGSCG
+1054 DNAQETAGEGSCG
-1067 SLESEAGNSESI
+1067 SLESEAANSESM

-1125 DGGTGGSH
+1125 DGGTSGSH
-1133 ADQPRSPVAY
+1133 TDQPRSPVAY

-1182 QAENTYANIAN
+1182 QQSENAYANV
-1193 IPSLMPSIGE
+1193 PSLMPSIGE
-1203 ESVDMN
+1203 ESVESHN
-1209 LRSKFSKL
+1209 RSKFKL
-1217 MDEMEKA
+1217 MDELEKA
-1224 NQPKPKSYYKF
+1224 NQPKLKSYYKF

-1254 LFDRNLTCKET
+1254 LFDRNLTGGET
-1265 FVTIV
+1265 FVTIF
-1270 LAVMVAILGS
+1270 LAVMVAVLGS

-1347 LEQTAPFTDEV
+1347 LEQTASFTDEV
-1358 HTRRKRSFDDTKPIT
+1358 HTRRKRSFDNTKPIT

-1436 AAVYCVVRSV
+1436 AAVYCVVRSM
-1446 AAIGVLYGFAYSGL
+1446 AAIGLLYGFAYSGL

-1513 VIQNPECNPE
+1513 VIPSPECSPDLE
-1523 MDKTDPNTLTD
+1523 KTDPNTLSD

-1582 PRAGDTMNSTTSL
+1582 PRGGDTMNSTTSL
-1595 KADPPTENE
+1595 KTDPPAED
-1604 DKTQDTNTSNVKSDA
+1604 DKTQDTNTSNVKSDS

-1670 QLNTVLWIIAGI
+1670 QLNTVRQNL
-1682 LGWVLHYI
+1682 V
-1690 TPQLRKQQPWLCLAG
+1690 
-1705 PVLKQHEHAQFE
+1705 
-1717 VTEPARLMCFE
+1717 CF
-1728 KMFVYLCFL
+1728 Y
-1737 ERNVLYP
+1737 
-1744 GVVVAATTQD
+1744 VV
-1754 APAIAAKYGDA
+1754 
-1765 LGALIICVCA
+1765 
-1775 LKCLRNAYSE
+1775 
-1785 PDSQYLILVF
+1785 
-1795 AVLLFQRDLSS
+1795 
-1806 QKISE
+1806 
-1811 TFLVDYFITAIIFSK
+1811 
-1826 VYEFLLKVQF
+1826 
-1836 VVTYIAPW
+1836 
-1844 QITWGSAFHA
+1844 
-1854 FAQPFSVPHSAMLF
+1854 
-1868 LQAAVSALLSSPL
+1868 
-1881 TPALGSAIF
+1881 
-1890 MTSYVRPV
+1890 
-1898 KFWERDYNT
+1898 
-1907 KRVDQSNTRLS
+1907 
-1918 SQLERNL
+1918 
-1925 GADDNNLNSI
+1925 
-1935 FYEHLTRSL
+1935 
-1944 QHYLCGDLMLGRWG
+1944 
-1958 QVQQGDCFVLA
+1958 
-1969 SDYLNCL
+1969 
-1976 VHIVEMGNGLVSFQL
+1976 
-1991 RGLEFRGTYCQQR
+1991 
-2004 EVEAISE
+2004 
-2011 GPEESSEGVCT
+2011 
-2022 GVWWC
+2022 
-2027 GGRALSLGA
+2027 
-2036 AWALRWLAWQLV
+2036 
-2048 AARYVLEG
+2048 
-2056 YSVSDNSAVSML
+2056 
-2068 QVFDFRKVLLTYY
+2068 
-2081 VKSIIY
+2081 
-2087 YTIQSAKLEEWLA
+2087 
-2100 STMIADALK
+2100 
-2109 PMNERNFVDLDPIF
+2109 
-2123 NVNLDEDYDFRASG
+2123 
-2137 ITRSRFCAI
+2137 
-2146 YGEWIAHCG
+2146 
-2155 ARRGACWR
+2155 
-2163 RRAAQPHSPLTT
+2163 
-2175 LCFALSLLGRRALAA
+2175 
-2190 AQHLSASS
+2190 
-2198 VEFFLYGLHS
+2198 
-2208 LFKGDFRITCARD
+2208 
-2221 EWVFTDMSLL
+2221 
-2231 HSVLAPAIRMA
+2231 
-2242 LKLHQDHFM
+2242 
-2251 FPEEYCSSSALYCAI
+2251 
-2266 ASHAQRLV
+2266 
-2274 ICHEAAPA
+2274 
-2282 WRYNVL
+2282 
-2288 RGAPHLLALRHVM
+2288 
-2301 DEGNDDYKIIMLNK
+2301 
-2315 RHLGFRVIKLNRECV
+2315 
-2330 RGLWAGQQQELVY
+2330 
-2343 LRNRNPERGS
+2343 
-2353 IQNAKQAL
+2353 
-2361 RNIINSSCDQPIGYP
+2361 IG
-2376 IYVSPL
+2376 
-2382 TTSYAD
+2382 
-2388 TSPQLCSLLGGPL
+2388 
-2401 TVSAIRA
+2401 
-2408 RIAAAWRRIR
+2408 
-2418 RRCGEG
+2418 
-2424 CSSGGAGGAAC
+2424 
-2435 DASAAEAGAAR
+2435 
-2446 NNTPRHNALHLS
+2446 
-2458 RTSLAGTRGSLASAG
+2458 
-2473 KPTSSTLASL
+2473 
-2483 AGLLREH
+2483 
-2490 SHERTTHDETA
+2490 
-2501 AAVQVSSSGVLMES
+2501 
-2515 GNSHRVV
+2515 
-2522 RDLSLPASA
+2522 
-2531 PRRDRNTRARTPAKE
+2531 
-2546 PGRQACSRSRM
+2546 
-2557 RRAAPASFRL
+2557 
-2567 LAASDNMR
+2567 
-2575 LEPTACSSHPNDD
+2575 
-2588 TQSAAGSNW
+2588 
-2597 ECAWRDQPRRAAS
+2597 
-2610 AKVSSSRGGPSAESS
+2610 
-2625 LEDLTLT
+2625 
-2632 PTGLDLSLPD
+2632 
-2642 CKIIA
+2642 
-2647 NRNARQ
+2647 
-2653 DRDFKRYYVNEM
+2653 
-2665 TPKDL
+2665 
-2670 SKLSKE
+2670 
-2676 IRHER
+2676 
-2681 ESYRELTG
+2681 
-2689 RYIEKPEAIPLK
+2689 
-2701 ETHYSDLSN
+2701 
-2710 KESILKK
+2710 
-2717 ESSSKKDSKTKEIK
+2717 
-2731 TKIKRS
+2731 
-2737 DSGRS
+2737 
-2742 ELKVNVS
+2742 
-2749 VGSKVLI
+2749 
-2756 IEPLGVYD
+2756 
-2764 CINLGRR
+2764 
-2771 IDVQW
+2771 
-2776 PSEAERERGGRNFWG
+2776 
-2791 SWVPLAGMDG
+2791 
-2801 LVVHKWTPNHRDPK
+2801 
-2815 LRSHVDKSILLIQ
+2815 
-2828 IDDKYVPIAENC
+2828 
-2840 VQDLGDEV
+2840 

>member
-90 CIVVQPPADPNAADN
+90 CIRVQPPTDPNATENTA
-105 PAAEEGM
+105 PEEGM

-117 KLGGA
+117 KLGGMA
-122 QATGS
+122 AAGS
-127 DNESVTSLEYHK
+127 DNESITSLEYHK

-162 DSAMSAKQPE
+162 DSAMSAKQTE
-172 APAATKS
+172 VVAATKS

-184 QAVEQPGP
+184 QAAEVAGP
-192 SKTRPANRSRSKS
+192 SKPRPASRSRSKS

-235 TENNLPVHMLVDEG
+235 AENNLPVHMLVDEG

-282 EASGEPYQ
+282 EAAGEPYQ

-312 SPKKRTAHR
+312 SPKKRIAHR

-396 KAEAPVGETEKSKG
+396 KAEQPVGETEKSKG

-571 KTHADGKKQCC
+571 KTHADSKKHCC
-582 ERHTQTHNKL
+582 ERHTNKR
-592 NLECSNDKVKP
+592 NLDCPNDKGKP
-603 VRLKKIKHEAA
+603 VRLKKLPKHEPQYEAK
-614 TQFNSR
+614 R
-620 HDRPPCCE
+620 PDRPTPCCE
-628 CKTSINIAVDYFEK
+628 CKTAINASVDYFEK

-654 SSLESNENQEQSE
+654 SSLESNENQEQPE
-667 KQTDEKK
+667 KQPEEKK
-674 VVEKKLWDNDICNS
+674 VVEKKLWDHDICNS

-695 MDGPAKNCKN
+695 MDGPPKHFKNEKLCVA
-705 DKIPPETEESQLT
+705 PETEESQLT
-718 CESKSADERSV
+718 CDSKSADERSV

-746 FKEAGACA
+746 CKEAGACA
-754 LAEEVL
+754 LPEEVL

-810 ENQNEEVILYDAV
+810 ENQNEEVIMFDAV

-850 NRDERQ
+850 SRDERP
-856 RSHRQSLRGDRE
+856 RAHRQSIRGDRE

-904 VDFGPCCLPSYVA
+904 VDFGPCCVPSYVA
-917 NAAATETAATQTA
+917 NATENAAPQNAQATE
-930 QPAEEGQRLR
+930 EGPRLR

-965 QQNNGEKKDNSKPPA
+965 QQNNAEKKDKPPA
-980 PDTSN
+980 PDNSN

-1003 IHCFMDEYGNW
+1003 IHCFIDEYGNW

-1022 SSGRAQATPIPLPE
+1022 SSGRAQAQPIPLPE
-1036 KEDQQ
+1036 KED

-1079 PKKRGDSI
+1079 PKTKCGDSI
-1087 DQSSSNQG
+1087 DQISSNQG

-1125 DGGTGGSH
+1125 DGGTGTH

-1182 QAENTYANIAN
+1182 QTENTYAN

-1203 ESVDMN
+1203 ESEIN
-1209 LRSKFSKL
+1209 LRSKFSKI

-1235 KLSKCFELKVSMD
+1235 KLSKCFELKVTMD

-1254 LFDRNLTCKET
+1254 LFDRNLTFKET
-1265 FVTIV
+1265 FVTIF
-1270 LAVMVAILGS
+1270 LAVMVAVLGS

-1347 LEQTAPFTDEV
+1347 LEQTAPLTDEM
-1358 HTRRKRSFDDTKPIT
+1358 HTRRKRSFDEMKPLT

-1384 LHVIQEILSK
+1384 LQVIQEILSK

-1436 AAVYCVVRSV
+1436 AAVYCVVRSI

-1513 VIQNPECNPE
+1513 VIHNPECSPE
-1523 MDKTDPNTLTD
+1523 LEKGDPNTLSD

-1582 PRAGDTMNSTTSL
+1582 PRGGDTMNSTTSL
-1595 KADPPTENE
+1595 KVDPPTEE
-1604 DKTQDTNTSNVKSDA
+1604 DKTQETNTSNAKQDPD
-1619 EKPDEDMEDPLPK
+1619 KPDEDMEDPLPK

-1682 LGWVLHYI
+1682 LGWVLHYL

-1744 GVVVAATTQD
+1744 GVVIAATTQD

-1765 LGALIICVCA
+1765 IGALIICVCA

-1868 LQAAVSALLSSPL
+1868 LQALVSALLSSPL

-2022 GVWWC
+2022 GAWWC

-2100 STMIADALK
+2100 SSMIADALK

-2137 ITRSRFCAI
+2137 ITRSRFCAV

-2155 ARRGACWR
+2155 ARRGAAWR
-2163 RRAAQPHSPLTT
+2163 RRAQHAQSPLTT

-2266 ASHAQRLV
+2266 ASHAERLV

-2388 TSPQLCSLLGGPL
+2388 TSPQLCELLGSAL
-2401 TVSAIRA
+2401 TVRLIRDK
-2408 RIAAAWRRIR
+2408 IAQAWRRIR

-2424 CSSGGAGGAAC
+2424 CSSGGACSAG
-2435 DASAAEAGAAR
+2435 AAEAGAAR
-2446 NNTPRHNALHLS
+2446 HATPRHNALHLS

-2501 AAVQVSSSGVLMES
+2501 AAGGGGATLVDSTSSMRSREGQ
-2515 GNSHRVV
+2515 H
-2522 RDLSLPASA
+2522 
-2531 PRRDRNTRARTPAKE
+2531 RDRANRARTPAKE
-2546 PGRQACSRSRM
+2546 PARQVCNRSRM

-2610 AKVSSSRGGPSAESS
+2610 AKVSSSRGNPSAESS

-2653 DRDFKRYYVNEM
+2653 ERDFKRFYVNEI

-2710 KESILKK
+2710 KESNLKK
-2717 ESSSKKDSKTKEIK
+2717 EAKKDSKAKEIK

-2771 IDVQW
+2771 IDVVW

-2828 IDDKYVPIAENC
+2828 IDDKFVPIAENC

>member
-34 VHLYV
+34 VHLYI

-60 WIIYCALV
+60 WLIYCALV
-68 ALLFAGLKLL
+68 ALLFTCLKLL
-78 NHGLHHMYDTTE
+78 NHGLHHMYDTKE
-90 CIVVQPPADPNAADN
+90 CIIVQPSDTGNTNETTVP
-105 PAAEEGM
+105 EEGM

-117 KLGGA
+117 RLGGA
-122 QATGS
+122 AAATS
-127 DNESVTSLEYHK
+127 DNDSVTSLEYHK

-156 SESSIE
+156 SESSME
-162 DSAMSAKQPE
+162 DSAMSAKQAE
-172 APAATKS
+172 AVATTKS

-184 QAVEQPGP
+184 QPAETPGP
-192 SKTRPANRSRSKS
+192 SKTRPTNRSRSKS
-205 GHRREHRTSKRRTHG
+205 GHKREHRTKTRRGHG
-220 TRIDELIGEASRSAR
+220 RIDELIVEEVPRNPRVDS
-235 TENNLPVHMLVDEG
+235 NIPMHMLTDEG

-267 SNKDFFKEWL
+267 SNRDFFKEWL
-277 YLDGS
+277 YFDGS
-282 EASGEPYQ
+282 EAAGEPYQ

-312 SPKKRTAHR
+312 SPKKRIAHR
-321 RRYAN
+321 RRYTN

-336 MALATQQSSN
+336 MALATAQSSN

-385 ASVELGEYMMV
+385 ASVELGEYMM
-396 KAEAPVGETEKSKG
+396 AETPAGDADKKQG
-410 KSSGFRRIKSA
+410 KSPGVRRIKSA

-452 PKNAVIPPP
+452 PKSAVIPPP

-511 TDLDSSGESYSDY
+511 TDLDSSGESYSEY
-524 DDEKQFRGFDW
+524 EDEKQFRGFDW
-535 DAEQSP
+535 DAEHSP

-558 LLDRPSD
+558 LLDRAAE
-565 VRVVRS
+565 VRIVRT
-571 KTHADGKKQCC
+571 KNPHEGKKHCC
-582 ERHTQTHNKL
+582 ERHVGTRHNTDCPNEK
-592 NLECSNDKVKP
+592 SKH
-603 VRLKKIKHEAA
+603 VRLKKLSKNDTHYDGKR
-614 TQFNSR
+614 S
-620 HDRPPCCE
+620 DRQINPCD
-628 CKTSINIAVDYFEK
+628 CKYNPNGDYFDK

-654 SSLESNENQEQSE
+654 SSLESNDNPDS
-667 KQTDEKK
+667 EKK
-674 VVEKKLWDNDICNS
+674 VEDKKPVEKKLWDHDISNS
-688 SSSSDTY
+688 SSSSDTNLERPQD
-695 MDGPAKNCKN
+695 DGKYDKNN
-705 DKIPPETEESQLT
+705 APETEESQLT
-718 CESKSADERSV
+718 CDSKSADEKSV

-736 EESEQPKAGC
+736 EEAPQAKRS
-746 FKEAGACA
+746 GACYKEDEEEEC
-754 LAEEVL
+754 LGPEEVL
-760 CQKLANALGE
+760 RQKLANALGE
-770 SSSNVPKNLGAIPKQ
+770 SSTNVPKNLGAIPKQ

-803 DSKKEKD
+803 DSRKERD
-810 ENQNEEVILYDAV
+810 ENQNEDRILMDAV

-850 NRDERQ
+850 NREERP
-856 RSHRQSLRGDRE
+856 RSHRQSVRGERE
-868 NSHKT
+868 NAHKT

-891 TSMPLLAAFLNSR
+891 TTMPLLAAFLNSR
-904 VDFGPCCLPSYVA
+904 VDFMPCCALDNAPPELVQYV
-917 NAAATETAATQTA
+917 
-930 QPAEEGQRLR
+930 EEGQRLR

-958 RQRNNPS
+958 RQRNNPAL
-965 QQNNGEKKDNSKPPA
+965 QNNPEKKEKP
-980 PDTSN
+980 SN
-985 NSTNVHFATSF
+985 PESASSSSNVHFATSF
-996 DDTTDGA
+996 EDTTDGA

-1022 SSGRAQATPIPLPE
+1022 SSGRAQAQPIPLPE
-1036 KEDQQ
+1036 KEDSS
-1041 GMRINRVKPIDNP
+1041 RCNRVKPADNP

-1079 PKKRGDSI
+1079 AKSKRGDSI

-1107 SAVVPINTNNA
+1107 STVVPINTNSS

-1125 DGGTGGSH
+1125 DGGTGTH
-1133 ADQPRSPVAY
+1133 TDQPRSPVAY

-1164 MHINFLMNQQRAQ
+1164 MHINMLMNE

-1182 QAENTYANIAN
+1182 HPQQQMITTSR
-1193 IPSLMPSIGE
+1193 IPTSLMPSIGE
-1203 ESVDMN
+1203 ECVDIRN
-1209 LRSKFSKL
+1209 KLFKL
-1217 MDEMEKA
+1217 MDKIEKA
-1224 NQPKPKSYYKF
+1224 NQPKQKSYYKF
-1235 KLSKCFELKVSMD
+1235 KLSKYFEIKVTMD
-1248 RLQLMA
+1248 RLKLMA
-1254 LFDRNLTCKET
+1254 LFDRNLTFKET
-1265 FVTIV
+1265 FISIL
-1270 LAVMVAILGS
+1270 LAVSVAVLGS

-1337 TALLCGVHSY
+1337 SAILCIVHSQ
-1347 LEQTAPFTDEV
+1347 LEQITPTDDT
-1358 HTRRKRSFDDTKPIT
+1358 HTRSRRSVDDSKPLT
-1373 IYGFEMNERDF
+1373 IYGFEMNELDF
-1384 LHVIQEILSK
+1384 LYVIQEILSK

-1436 AAVYCVVRSV
+1436 AAVYCVVRSI
-1446 AAIGVLYGFAYSGL
+1446 AAVGALYGFAYSGL
-1460 VEGKKSQHQKHNIL
+1460 IEGKKSQHQKHNIL
-1474 FSIFCGL
+1474 FSIFCGM

-1498 IWNLIKKHLLPPELY
+1498 IWNLIKKHLLPPDLY
-1513 VIQNPECNPE
+1513 AVHPECAPD
-1523 MDKTDPNTLTD
+1523 MDKTDPNTLTE

-1565 AKQKRSQT
+1565 ARTQKRSQT

-1582 PRAGDTMNSTTSL
+1582 PRGDTMNSTSSL
-1595 KADPPTENE
+1595 KADANENE
-1604 DKTQDTNTSNVKSDA
+1604 DKSRDSNTLNSNTNKESADKT
-1619 EKPDEDMEDPLPK
+1619 DEDMEDPLPK
-1632 KLQATVNARLKNDV
+1632 KLQATVNSRLKNDL

-1656 FGLHCTT
+1656 FALHCTT

-1670 QLNTVLWIIAGI
+1670 QLNTALLIIAGI
-1682 LGWVLHYI
+1682 LGWVLHYVI
-1690 TPQLRKQQPWLCLAG
+1690 PQLRKQQPWLCLAG

-1728 KMFVYLCFL
+1728 KIYVYLCFL

-1744 GVVVAATTQD
+1744 AVVIAATTTD
-1754 APAIAAKYGDA
+1754 APAIAGKYGDTV
-1765 LGALIICVCA
+1765 GALVICVCA

-1785 PDSQYLILVF
+1785 PDSQYLIVVF
-1795 AVLLFQRDLSS
+1795 AFLLFQRDLGS
-1806 QKISE
+1806 QKVSE

-1826 VYEFLLKVQF
+1826 VYEFLLKIQF

-1958 QVQQGDCFVLA
+1958 AVQQGDCFVLA

-2011 GPEESSEGVCT
+2011 GPEESSEGVC
-2022 GVWWC
+2022 GGRWWC
-2027 GGRALSLGA
+2027 GGRVLSPGA
-2036 AWALRWLAWQLV
+2036 CWALRWLAWQLA

-2068 QVFDFRKVLLTYY
+2068 QIFDFRKMLLTYY

-2087 YTIQSAKLEEWLA
+2087 YTIQSNKLEEWLSSPA
-2100 STMIADALK
+2100 ISEALK
-2109 PMNERNFVDLDPIF
+2109 PMNERSFVDLDPIF

-2137 ITRSRFCAI
+2137 ITRSRFCAT
-2146 YGEWIAHCG
+2146 YQEWIAHCG
-2155 ARRGACWR
+2155 ARRGGGWR
-2163 RRAAQPHSPLTT
+2163 RRAAARDAPLVT

-2190 AQHLSASS
+2190 AQHISASS

-2221 EWVFTDMSLL
+2221 EWVFSDVSLL

-2251 FPEEYCSSSALYCAI
+2251 FPEEYCSSAALYAAI
-2266 ASHAQRLV
+2266 ASHAARLV

-2388 TSPQLCSLLGGPL
+2388 TSPQLCSLLGGPV
-2401 TVSAIRA
+2401 TIPAIKRQL
-2408 RIAAAWRRIR
+2408 AALWGRIR

-2424 CSSGGAGGAAC
+2424 CSSGGAC
-2435 DASAAEAGAAR
+2435 DAAAAEAGRAAPRPPPAAR
-2446 NNTPRHNALHLS
+2446 A
-2458 RTSLAGTRGSLASAG
+2458 SLASHPSLSGTRGSLASAG

-2490 SHERTTHDETA
+2490 SHERTQEEPA
-2501 AAVQVSSSGVLMES
+2501 YVNVSVPDSTE
-2515 GNSHRVV
+2515 
-2522 RDLSLPASA
+2522 A
-2531 PRRDRNTRARTPAKE
+2531 RRRSEERGGRRERNMRARSQ
-2546 PGRQACSRSRM
+2546 PGSRVRV
-2557 RRAAPASFRL
+2557 RRERALPASFRL
-2567 LAASDNMR
+2567 LAASGTLR
-2575 LEPTACSSHPNDD
+2575 LRADDLDHAHHPQHAADEP
-2588 TQSAAGSNW
+2588 QGSNSNIM
-2597 ECAWRDQPRRAAS
+2597 ECGWVDRPRRAAS
-2610 AKVSSSRGGPSAESS
+2610 AKVGRAAASGGSS
-2625 LEDLTLT
+2625 LEELAAADV
-2632 PTGLDLSLPD
+2632 SLPD
-2642 CKIIA
+2642 CRIIA
-2647 NRNARQ
+2647 NRNARY
-2653 DRDFKRYYVNEM
+2653 FLHEG
-2665 TPKDL
+2665 TSKDL

-2701 ETHYSDLSN
+2701 ETHYADPN
-2710 KESILKK
+2710 KEAPKK
-2717 ESSSKKDSKTKEIK
+2717 EPKKDPNKPKEVK

-2737 DSGRS
+2737 DSARS
-2742 ELKVNVS
+2742 EMKMNVS

-2756 IEPLGVYD
+2756 VEPLGVYD

-2776 PSEAERERGGRNFWG
+2776 PSEYQRERGGRNFWG
-2791 SWVPLAGMDG
+2791 SWVPMAGMDG
-2801 LVVHKWTPNHRDPK
+2801 LVVHKWTPNHREPL
-2815 LRSHVDKSILLIQ
+2815 LRSHVDKSILLLQ
-2828 IDDKYVPIAENC
+2828 IEDKFVPVAEHC
-2840 VQDLGDEV
+2840 VHDLGDEV

>member
-34 VHLYV
+34 VHLYI

-44 CLPFSI
+44 CLPFSV

-60 WIIYCALV
+60 WIIYCGLV
-68 ALLFAGLKLL
+68 ALLFTCLKLL
-78 NHGLHHMYDTTE
+78 NHGLHHMYNTSE
-90 CIVVQPPADPNAADN
+90 CIIIQPSGDTSTSNNNTVP
-105 PAAEEGM
+105 EEGM

-117 KLGGA
+117 RLGGA
-122 QATGS
+122 AAAGS

-162 DSAMSAKQPE
+162 DSATSARLAE
-172 APAATKS
+172 AVATTKS

-184 QAVEQPGP
+184 QTLDMPGP
-192 SKTRPANRSRSKS
+192 SKTRPPNRSRSKS
-205 GHRREHRTSKRRTHG
+205 GHKRDHRTKTRRTHG
-220 TRIDELIGEASRSAR
+220 SRIDELIVEEASKNPRVD
-235 TENNLPVHMLVDEG
+235 NNLPVHMLVDEG

-260 CPHRRGS
+260 CSHRRGS
-267 SNKDFFKEWL
+267 SNRDFFKEWL
-277 YLDGS
+277 YLDGN
-282 EASGEPYQ
+282 EATGEPYQ

-303 NSEPSVGPP
+303 NSEPNVGPP
-312 SPKKRTAHR
+312 SPKKRIAHR
-321 RRYAN
+321 RRYTN

-336 MALATQQSSN
+336 IALATAQSSN

-396 KAEAPVGETEKSKG
+396 KAEAPSGEADKNKG
-410 KSSGFRRIKSA
+410 KSPGVRRIKSA

-452 PKNAVIPPP
+452 PKSAVIPPP

-535 DAEQSP
+535 DAEQSS
-541 AMRSSDSDY
+541 AMRSSDSDF

-558 LLDRPSD
+558 LLDRSAD

-571 KTHADGKKQCC
+571 KNQSDCKRQCC
-582 ERHTQTHNKL
+582 DRHPSTKHNP
-592 NLECSNDKVKP
+592 NCPNDKSKP
-603 VRLKKIKHEAA
+603 IRLKKVMKSDP
-614 TQFNSR
+614 QFDNKR
-620 HDRPPCCE
+620 PDRPSNPCE
-628 CKTSINIAVDYFEK
+628 CKLNPNADYFDK

-654 SSLESNENQEQSE
+654 SSLESNENPDQSE
-667 KQTDEKK
+667 KKPDVRKI
-674 VVEKKLWDNDICNS
+674 VEKKLWDHDISNS
-688 SSSSDTY
+688 SSSSDTNI
-695 MDGPAKNCKN
+695 DRPQEGNKDDKNN
-705 DKIPPETEESQLT
+705 APETEESQLT
-718 CESKSADERSV
+718 CDSKSADERSV

-736 EESEQPKAGC
+736 EEAPQPKASTS
-746 FKEAGACA
+746 KEAEACS
-754 LAEEVL
+754 LPNDEML

-803 DSKKEKD
+803 DSKDSKKEKD
-810 ENQNEEVILYDAV
+810 ENLEEDRILLDAV

-850 NRDERQ
+850 NREERP
-856 RSHRQSLRGDRE
+856 RSHRQSIRCERE

-904 VDFGPCCLPSYVA
+904 VDFMPCCVPDNPPA
-917 NAAATETAATQTA
+917 EPA
-930 QPAEEGQRLR
+930 QNAEEGPRLR

-965 QQNNGEKKDNSKPPA
+965 QNNPDKKDKPSSAENP
-980 PDTSN
+980 N

-1022 SSGRAQATPIPLPE
+1022 SSGRAQAQPIPLPE
-1036 KEDQQ
+1036 KEDNV
-1041 GMRINRVKPIDNP
+1041 RLNRVKPIEPP

-1079 PKKRGDSI
+1079 TKKRGDSI

-1095 SNNPLLSSNNNV
+1095 SNNPLLSSNNNI
-1107 SAVVPINTNNA
+1107 STVVAINTNNA

-1125 DGGTGGSH
+1125 DGGTGSH
-1133 ADQPRSPVAY
+1133 TDQPRSPVAY

-1164 MHINFLMNQQRAQ
+1164 MHINFLMSQQRAQ
-1177 QLAQQ
+1177 QQAQQ
-1182 QAENTYANIAN
+1182 QAENTSAN

-1203 ESVDMN
+1203 ESVEIN
-1209 LRSKFSKL
+1209 IRSKFSKL
-1217 MDEMEKA
+1217 MDEIQKA

-1235 KLSKCFELKVSMD
+1235 KLSKCFEVKVTMD
-1248 RLQLMA
+1248 RLKLMA
-1254 LFDRNLTCKET
+1254 LFDRNLTFRET
-1265 FVTIV
+1265 FISIV
-1270 LAVMVAILGS
+1270 LAIMVAILGS

-1326 VFSRPVYFCIC
+1326 VFSRPVYFC
-1337 TALLCGVHSY
+1337 LCAGILCLVNGY
-1347 LEQTAPFTDEV
+1347 LEQTTPLPDVTHNRSRRSVEEV
-1358 HTRRKRSFDDTKPIT
+1358 KPLVV
-1373 IYGFEMNERDF
+1373 YGFELNERDF
-1384 LHVIQEILSK
+1384 FFVIQEILSK
-1394 FLLFFPLAFSLGLFP
+1394 FLLFFPLAFSFGLFP

-1492 ASDYTL
+1492 ASDYGL

-1513 VIQNPECNPE
+1513 VMHTPECAPE
-1523 MDKTDPNTLTD
+1523 LNKDEPNTLSD

-1565 AKQKRSQT
+1565 AKTQKRSQA

-1582 PRAGDTMNSTTSL
+1582 PRGGDTMNSTTSL
-1595 KADPPTENE
+1595 KVDPPTETE
-1604 DKTQDTNTSNVKSDA
+1604 DKSRDSNTNNSTSNKQDPA
-1619 EKPDEDMEDPLPK
+1619 DKPDEDMEDPLPK

-1646 IVCTFLGLFV
+1646 IVCTFLALFV
-1656 FGLHCTT
+1656 FGLHATT
-1663 VFTTLRP
+1663 VFTTLSP
-1670 QLNTVLWIIAGI
+1670 QLNLVLWIIAGI
-1682 LGWVLHYI
+1682 LGWVLHYL

-1705 PVLKQHEHAQFE
+1705 PVLRQHEHAQFE

-1728 KMFVYLCFL
+1728 KIFVYLCFL

-1744 GVVVAATTQD
+1744 AVVIAATTQD

-1765 LGALIICVCA
+1765 VGALIICVCA

-1795 AVLLFQRDLSS
+1795 AFLLFQRDLSS
-1806 QKISE
+1806 RNISE

-1826 VYEFLLKVQF
+1826 VYEFLLKIQF

-2022 GVWWC
+2022 GLWWC
-2027 GGRALSLGA
+2027 GGRVLAPGA
-2036 AWALRWLAWQLV
+2036 AWALRWLAWQL
-2048 AARYVLEG
+2048 ASSRYVLEG

-2087 YTIQSAKLEEWLA
+2087 YTIQSNKLEEWLA
-2100 STMIADALK
+2100 SPVLSEALK
-2109 PMNERNFVDLDPIF
+2109 PMNERAFVDLDPIF

-2146 YGEWIAHCG
+2146 YQEWIVHCSV
-2155 ARRGACWR
+2155 RRGPGWR
-2163 RRAAQPHSPLTT
+2163 RRAAAKDSSLVT

-2251 FPEEYCSSSALYCAI
+2251 FPEEYCSSSALFAAI
-2266 ASHAQRLV
+2266 SSHAQRLV

-2388 TSPQLCSLLGGPL
+2388 TSPQLCSLLGGPV
-2401 TVSAIRA
+2401 TVTAIKR
-2408 RIAAAWRRIR
+2408 RVVAAWRRIR

-2424 CSSGGAGGAAC
+2424 CSSGGGGACGA
-2435 DASAAEAGAAR
+2435 AAAEAGAAR
-2446 NNTPRHNALHLS
+2446 AAITPRHNALHLS

-2490 SHERTTHDETA
+2490 SHERTLEEA
-2501 AAVQVSSSGVLMES
+2501 AYGSTQDNSSPRRRSEERASSAPARRERTLRARSSS
-2515 GNSHRVV
+2515 
-2522 RDLSLPASA
+2522 
-2531 PRRDRNTRARTPAKE
+2531 
-2546 PGRQACSRSRM
+2546 SRSRM
-2557 RRAAPASFRL
+2557 RRERCMPASFRL
-2567 LAASDNMR
+2567 LAASDNLR
-2575 LEPTACSSHPNDD
+2575 VETGSCQGHVGEEAQGS
-2588 TQSAAGSNW
+2588 AGSGW
-2597 ECAWRDQPRRAAS
+2597 DGTWRDQPRRAVS
-2610 AKVSSSRGGPSAESS
+2610 AKVSVGRAPSAESS
-2625 LEDLTLT
+2625 LEDLALA
-2632 PTGLDLSLPD
+2632 PSGLDLSLPD

-2647 NRNARQ
+2647 NRNARY
-2653 DRDFKRYYVNEM
+2653 FINEG
-2665 TPKDL
+2665 TSKDL

-2689 RYIEKPEAIPLK
+2689 RYIEKPESIPLK
-2701 ETHYSDLSN
+2701 ETHYSDLSH
-2710 KESILKK
+2710 KESVLKK
-2717 ESSSKKDSKTKEIK
+2717 DTKKDPKAKEIK

-2737 DSGRS
+2737 DSGKS
-2742 ELKVNVS
+2742 ELKMNVS

-2756 IEPLGVYD
+2756 TEPLGVYD

-2776 PSEAERERGGRNFWG
+2776 PSEYQRERGGRNFWG

-2815 LRSHVDKSILLIQ
+2815 LRSHVDKSILLIE
-2828 IDDKYVPIAENC
+2828 IDDKFVPIAESC

>member
-1 MGSQTLEILRQGVW
+1 MGSQILEILRQGIW

-34 VHLYV
+34 VHLYI

-44 CLPFSI
+44 CLPFSV

-60 WIIYCALV
+60 WLVYCALV
-68 ALLFAGLKLL
+68 ALLFTALKLI
-78 NHGLHHMYDTTE
+78 NHGLHHMYDTNE
-90 CIVVQPPADPNAADN
+90 LIVVQSTDEAGNSNENTALLSSLRP
-105 PAAEEGM
+105 EEGI
-112 EMQML
+112 EMQN
-117 KLGGA
+117 LGGTA
-122 QATGS
+122 APQS
-127 DNESVTSLEYHK
+127 DNDSVTSLEYHK

-148 VDVHRKNS
+148 ADVHRKNS
-156 SESSIE
+156 SESSME
-162 DSAMSAKQPE
+162 DSALSAKQTEPV
-172 APAATKS
+172 ATTKS

-184 QAVEQPGP
+184 QNVEAPGP
-192 SKTRPANRSRSKS
+192 PKTRPTRSRSKS
-205 GHRREHRTSKRRTHG
+205 GHRREHRTKTRRGHG
-220 TRIDELIGEASRSAR
+220 RIDELIVEESRNPRIDS
-235 TENNLPVHMLVDEG
+235 NIPVHMLTDEG

-267 SNKDFFKEWL
+267 SNRDFFKEWL

-282 EASGEPYQ
+282 EATGEPYQ

-312 SPKKRTAHR
+312 SPKKRTAQR
-321 RRYAN
+321 RRYTN
-326 YPDESCTKSA
+326 YHDESCTKSA
-336 MALATQQSSN
+336 MALATQSSN

-372 MRRHSNNADTGFF
+372 MRRHSNNADHGFF

-396 KAEAPVGETEKSKG
+396 KAEAPVNDTDKNKG
-410 KSSGFRRIKSA
+410 KSPGVRRIKSA

-447 QMLKN
+447 QVLKN
-452 PKNAVIPPP
+452 PKSAVIPPP
-461 SKSLTRGPHLNLY
+461 SKCLTRGPHFNLY

-482 CSYPYLTYGS
+482 CSHPYLTYGS

-511 TDLDSSGESYSDY
+511 TDLDSSGESYSEY
-524 DDEKQFRGFDW
+524 EDEKQFRGFDW
-535 DAEQSP
+535 EAEQSP
-541 AMRSSDSDY
+541 AIRSSDSDY

-558 LLDRPSD
+558 LLDKIND
-565 VRVVRS
+565 VRIIRS
-571 KTHADGKKQCC
+571 KNQIDCKKHCC
-582 ERHTQTHNKL
+582 QRHQKHLPECPNNK
-592 NLECSNDKVKP
+592 SKH
-603 VRLKKIKHEAA
+603 VRLKKISKSDIRTDKLSDYCNDCRFHL
-614 TQFNSR
+614 R
-620 HDRPPCCE
+620 HD
-628 CKTSINIAVDYFEK
+628 YFDK

-654 SSLESNENQEQSE
+654 SSLESNENVDPSDKTAQD
-667 KQTDEKK
+667 KNPI
-674 VVEKKLWDNDICNS
+674 EKKLWDHDISNTS
-688 SSSSDTY
+688 SSSSEIERPEDEVK
-695 MDGPAKNCKN
+695 DEKNN
-705 DKIPPETEESQLT
+705 APETEESQLT
-718 CESKSADERSV
+718 CDSKSADEKSV

-736 EESEQPKAGC
+736 EETSEAKACCVEDLGP
-746 FKEAGACA
+746 
-754 LAEEVL
+754 EEVL
-760 CQKLANALGE
+760 CKKLANALGE

-791 SRASSQKENKKR
+791 SRTSSQKENKMR

-810 ENQNEEVILYDAV
+810 ENQSEERILMDAV

-850 NRDERQ
+850 NRDERS
-856 RSHRQSLRGDRE
+856 RSHRQSIRGERD
-868 NSHKT
+868 SLHKT

-904 VDFGPCCLPSYVA
+904 VDFIPCCVNDNPP
-917 NAAATETAATQTA
+917 EGQG
-930 QPAEEGQRLR
+930 PEEGQRLR

-965 QQNNGEKKDNSKPPA
+965 MQNTSTDKKDKPSSSENPNS
-980 PDTSN
+980 
-985 NSTNVHFATSF
+985 NSVHFATSF

-1022 SSGRAQATPIPLPE
+1022 SSGRAQAQPIPLPDKDE
-1036 KEDQQ
+1036 GVRCNHPKSVE
-1041 GMRINRVKPIDNP
+1041 NH

-1067 SLESEAGNSESI
+1067 SLESEAANSESI
-1079 PKKRGDSI
+1079 PKPKRGDSI

-1107 SAVVPINTNNA
+1107 STIVPINTNSS

-1125 DGGTGGSH
+1125 DGGTGSH
-1133 ADQPRSPVAY
+1133 TDQPRSPVAY

-1164 MHINFLMNQQRAQ
+1164 MHINFLMSQQRAQ
-1177 QLAQQ
+1177 QQAQQ
-1182 QAENTYANIAN
+1182 QAENTSTH

-1203 ESVDMN
+1203 ESLDIN
-1209 LRSKFSKL
+1209 IRSKYPKL
-1217 MDEMEKA
+1217 SDDLEKS
-1224 NQPKPKSYYKF
+1224 NKPKSKSYYKF
-1235 KLSKCFELKVSMD
+1235 KLSKCLEVKVTMD
-1248 RLQLMA
+1248 RLKLMA
-1254 LFDRNLTCKET
+1254 LFDRNLTFRET
-1265 FVTIV
+1265 FISIM
-1270 LAVMVAILGS
+1270 LAVAVAALGS

-1326 VFSRPVYFCIC
+1326 VFSRPVYFCLC
-1337 TALLCGVHSY
+1337 TAILCAVNSQLQQISPPEETH
-1347 LEQTAPFTDEV
+1347 LR
-1358 HTRRKRSFDDTKPIT
+1358 TRRNAHDTKPLT
-1373 IYGFEMNERDF
+1373 IYGFELSERDC
-1384 LHVIQEILSK
+1384 LYLIQEIISK

-1436 AAVYCVVRSV
+1436 AAVYCVVRSI

-1460 VEGKKSQHQKHNIL
+1460 VEGKKTQHQKHNIL

-1513 VIQNPECNPE
+1513 IVHSPEFSPGME
-1523 MDKTDPNTLTD
+1523 KTDPSTLTEE
-1534 DKKNNSESNISK
+1534 KKIDSESNISK

-1565 AKQKRSQT
+1565 ARQQKRSQT
-1573 SSVSSLKMD
+1573 SSVSSLKVD
-1582 PRAGDTMNSTTSL
+1582 PRGDTMKSTTSL
-1595 KADPPTENE
+1595 KADRSEAPTETEEKSKDSNTLNSNAN
-1604 DKTQDTNTSNVKSDA
+1604 KQDND
-1619 EKPDEDMEDPLPK
+1619 KPDEDMEDPLPK
-1632 KLQATVNARLKNDV
+1632 KLQATINARLKNDV

-1682 LGWVLHYI
+1682 LGWFLHYV

-1717 VTEPARLMCFE
+1717 VTEPARLMYFE
-1728 KMFVYLCFL
+1728 KIFVYLCFL

-1744 GVVVAATTQD
+1744 AVVVAATTQD
-1754 APAIAAKYGDA
+1754 APAIAEKYGDA
-1765 LGALIICVCA
+1765 IGALIICVCA

-1806 QKISE
+1806 QKVSE

-1826 VYEFLLKVQF
+1826 VYEFLLKIQF

-1868 LQAAVSALLSSPL
+1868 LQAALSAALSSPL

-2011 GPEESSEGVCT
+2011 GPEELSEGAC
-2022 GVWWC
+2022 GARWLC
-2027 GGRALSLGA
+2027 GGRVLSPGA
-2036 AWALRWLAWQLV
+2036 CWALRWLAWQLA

-2056 YSVSDNSAVSML
+2056 YSVTDNSAVSML

-2087 YTIQSAKLEEWLA
+2087 YTIQSTKLEEWLA
-2100 STMIADALK
+2100 SAELSEALK
-2109 PMNERNFVDLDPIF
+2109 PMGERSFVDLDPIF

-2137 ITRSRFCAI
+2137 ITRGRFCAV
-2146 YGEWIAHCG
+2146 YQEWAVHCS
-2155 ARRGACWR
+2155 ARRGPGWR
-2163 RRAAQPHSPLTT
+2163 RRAAARDSPLVT

-2198 VEFFLYGLHS
+2198 VEFFLYGLHA

-2221 EWVFTDMSLL
+2221 EWVFSDVALL
-2231 HSVLAPAIRMA
+2231 HSVLAPAVRMA

-2251 FPEEYCSSSALYCAI
+2251 FPEEYCSSAALYAAI
-2266 ASHAQRLV
+2266 SSHAQRLV

-2388 TSPQLCSLLGGPL
+2388 TSPQLCALTGGPL
-2401 TVSAIRA
+2401 TVTAIRDHL
-2408 RIAAAWRRIR
+2408 AALWRRVR

-2424 CSSGGAGGAAC
+2424 CSSGAC
-2435 DASAAEAGAAR
+2435 EASAAEAGRAPARTPPARAAR
-2446 NNTPRHNALHLS
+2446 AATAAPAAPHG
-2458 RTSLAGTRGSLASAG
+2458 GTRGSLSSAG

-2490 SHERTTHDETA
+2490 SHERAPEEPGGA
-2501 AAVQVSSSGVLMES
+2501 ALAAE
-2515 GNSHRVV
+2515 
-2522 RDLSLPASA
+2522 A
-2531 PRRDRNTRARTPAKE
+2531 RRDERGARRERGLRARTQ
-2546 PGRQACSRSRM
+2546 PGNRSRV
-2557 RRAAPASFRL
+2557 RRDIALPASFRL
-2567 LAASDNMR
+2567 LAASDNLRPLDQTDPR
-2575 LEPTACSSHPNDD
+2575 LGEDGQSS
-2588 TQSAAGSNW
+2588 TGGW
-2597 ECAWRDQPRRAAS
+2597 EFGWREQPRRAAS
-2610 AKVSSSRGGPSAESS
+2610 AKVSGSRGSGSGSS
-2625 LEDLTLT
+2625 LEEAS
-2632 PTGLDLSLPD
+2632 GLDVSLPD

-2653 DRDFKRYYVNEM
+2653 ASFHRYFINEG
-2665 TPKDL
+2665 TSKDL
-2670 SKLSKE
+2670 SKLSKD

-2701 ETHYSDLSN
+2701 ETHYSDISN

-2717 ESSSKKDSKTKEIK
+2717 EAKKDPKPKEIK

-2742 ELKVNVS
+2742 ELKANIS

-2756 IEPLGVYD
+2756 VEPLGVYD

-2771 IDVQW
+2771 IDVLW
-2776 PSEAERERGGRNFWG
+2776 PSEYQRERGGRNYWG
-2791 SWVPLAGMDG
+2791 SWVPMAGMDG
-2801 LVVHKWTPNHRDPK
+2801 LVVHKWSPNHRDPK
-2815 LRSHVDKSILLIQ
+2815 LRSHVDKSILLLQ
-2828 IDDKYVPIAENC
+2828 LDDRFVPIAETC

>member
-90 CIVVQPPADPNAADN
+90 CIRVQPPTDPNATENTA
-105 PAAEEGM
+105 PEEGM

-117 KLGGA
+117 KLGGMA
-122 QATGS
+122 AAGS
-127 DNESVTSLEYHK
+127 DNESITSLEYHK

-162 DSAMSAKQPE
+162 DSAMSAKQTE
-172 APAATKS
+172 VVAATKS

-184 QAVEQPGP
+184 QAAEVAGP
-192 SKTRPANRSRSKS
+192 SKPRPASRSRSKS

-235 TENNLPVHMLVDEG
+235 AENNLPVHMLVDEG

-282 EASGEPYQ
+282 EAAGEPYQ

-312 SPKKRTAHR
+312 SPKKRIAHR

-396 KAEAPVGETEKSKG
+396 KAEQPVGETEKSKG

-571 KTHADGKKQCC
+571 KTHADSKKHCC
-582 ERHTQTHNKL
+582 ERHTNKHNL
-592 NLECSNDKVKP
+592 DCPNDKGKP
-603 VRLKKIKHEAA
+603 VRLKKLPKHEPQYEAK
-614 TQFNSR
+614 R
-620 HDRPPCCE
+620 PDRPAPCCE
-628 CKTSINIAVDYFEK
+628 CKTAINASVDYFEK

-654 SSLESNENQEQSE
+654 SSLESNENQEQPE
-667 KQTDEKK
+667 KQPEEKK
-674 VVEKKLWDNDICNS
+674 VVEKKLWDHDICNS

-695 MDGPAKNCKN
+695 MDGPPKHFKNEKLCVA
-705 DKIPPETEESQLT
+705 PETEESQLT
-718 CESKSADERSV
+718 CDSKSADERSV

-746 FKEAGACA
+746 CKEAGACA
-754 LAEEVL
+754 LPEEVL

-810 ENQNEEVILYDAV
+810 ENQNEEVIMFDAV

-850 NRDERQ
+850 SRDERP
-856 RSHRQSLRGDRE
+856 RAHRQSIRGDRE

-904 VDFGPCCLPSYVA
+904 VDFGPCCVPSYVA
-917 NAAATETAATQTA
+917 NATENAAPQNAQATE
-930 QPAEEGQRLR
+930 EGPRLR

-965 QQNNGEKKDNSKPPA
+965 QQNNTEKKDKPPA
-980 PDTSN
+980 PDNSN

-1003 IHCFMDEYGNW
+1003 IHCFIDEYGNW

-1022 SSGRAQATPIPLPE
+1022 SSGRAQAQPIPLPE
-1036 KEDQQ
+1036 KED

-1079 PKKRGDSI
+1079 PKTKRGDSI

-1125 DGGTGGSH
+1125 DGGTGTH

-1182 QAENTYANIAN
+1182 QTENTYAN

-1203 ESVDMN
+1203 ESEIN
-1209 LRSKFSKL
+1209 LRSKFSKI

-1235 KLSKCFELKVSMD
+1235 KLSKCFELKVTMD

-1254 LFDRNLTCKET
+1254 LFDRNLTFKET
-1265 FVTIV
+1265 FVTIF
-1270 LAVMVAILGS
+1270 LAVMVAVLGS

-1347 LEQTAPFTDEV
+1347 LEQTAPLTDEV
-1358 HTRRKRSFDDTKPIT
+1358 HTRRKRSFDEMKPLT

-1384 LHVIQEILSK
+1384 LQVIQEILSK

-1436 AAVYCVVRSV
+1436 AAVYCVVRSI

-1513 VIQNPECNPE
+1513 VIHNPECSPE
-1523 MDKTDPNTLTD
+1523 LEKGDPNTLSD

-1582 PRAGDTMNSTTSL
+1582 PRGGDTMNSTTSL
-1595 KADPPTENE
+1595 KVDPPTEE
-1604 DKTQDTNTSNVKSDA
+1604 DKTQETNTSNAKQDPD
-1619 EKPDEDMEDPLPK
+1619 KPDEDMEDPLPK

-1682 LGWVLHYI
+1682 LGWVLHYL

-1744 GVVVAATTQD
+1744 GVVIAATTQD
-1754 APAIAAKYGDA
+1754 APAIAAKFGDA
-1765 LGALIICVCA
+1765 IGALIICVCA

-1868 LQAAVSALLSSPL
+1868 LQALVSALLSSPL

-2022 GVWWC
+2022 GAWWC

-2100 STMIADALK
+2100 SSMIADALK

-2137 ITRSRFCAI
+2137 ITRSRFCAV

-2155 ARRGACWR
+2155 ARRGAAWR
-2163 RRAAQPHSPLTT
+2163 RRAQHAHSPLTT

-2266 ASHAQRLV
+2266 ASHAERLV

-2388 TSPQLCSLLGGPL
+2388 TSPQLRELLGSAL
-2401 TVSAIRA
+2401 TVRLIRDK
-2408 RIAAAWRRIR
+2408 IAQAWRRIR

-2424 CSSGGAGGAAC
+2424 CSSGGACSAG
-2435 DASAAEAGAAR
+2435 AAEAGAAR
-2446 NNTPRHNALHLS
+2446 LATPRHNALHLS

-2501 AAVQVSSSGVLMES
+2501 AAGGGGATLVDSTSSMRSREG
-2515 GNSHRVV
+2515 GH
-2522 RDLSLPASA
+2522 
-2531 PRRDRNTRARTPAKE
+2531 RDRTNRARTPAKE
-2546 PGRQACSRSRM
+2546 PARQVCNRSRM

-2610 AKVSSSRGGPSAESS
+2610 AKVSSSRGNPSAESS

-2647 NRNARQ
+2647 NRNAR
-2653 DRDFKRYYVNEM
+2653 FYVNEI

-2710 KESILKK
+2710 KESNLKK
-2717 ESSSKKDSKTKEIK
+2717 EAKKDSKAKEIK

-2771 IDVQW
+2771 IDVVW

-2828 IDDKYVPIAENC
+2828 IDDKFVPIAENC

>member
-34 VHLYV
+34 VHLYI

-44 CLPFSI
+44 CLPFSV
-50 YLYFPPASLG
+50 YLYFPPASVG

-68 ALLFAGLKLL
+68 ALLFTCLKLL
-78 NHGLHHMYDTTE
+78 NHSLHHMYDTCE
-90 CIVVQPPADPNAADN
+90 CIMVQPSGDPAN
-105 PAAEEGM
+105 PYSGTAQEEGM
-112 EMQML
+112 EMMR
-117 KLGGA
+117 LGVALNG
-122 QATGS
+122 TLEN

-156 SESSIE
+156 SESSME
-162 DSAMSAKQPE
+162 DSATSSKPPE
-172 APAATKS
+172 AVATTKS
-179 DLCVA
+179 DLCVT
-184 QAVEQPGP
+184 QTSETPGP
-192 SKTRPANRSRSKS
+192 SKTRPTTRLRARC
-205 GHRREHRTSKRRTHG
+205 GHKRDHRTKTRRTHAN
-220 TRIDELIGEASRSAR
+220 RIDELIVEQVSRNQMFV
-235 TENNLPVHMLVDEG
+235 NNLPVHVMAEDG

-267 SNKDFFKEWL
+267 SNRDFFKEWL
-277 YLDGS
+277 YLDARDANGDTYN
-282 EASGEPYQ
+282 PTVL
-290 SKFARQLSSDSRD
+290 RQLSSDSRD

-312 SPKKRTAHR
+312 SPKKRTGYR
-321 RRYAN
+321 RRYNN
-326 YPDESCTKSA
+326 YPDESCSKSA
-336 MALATQQSSN
+336 MALATQPCN

-396 KAEAPVGETEKSKG
+396 KAEPPVCDAEKSKG
-410 KSSGFRRIKSA
+410 KSPGVRRIKSA

-447 QMLKN
+447 QVLKN

-461 SKSLTRGPHLNLY
+461 SKCLTRGPHLNLY

-511 TDLDSSGESYSDY
+511 TDLDSSGDSYSDY
-524 DDEKQFRGFDW
+524 EDEKQFRGFDW

-541 AMRSSDSDY
+541 VVRSSDSDY

-558 LLDRPSD
+558 LLDRATD
-565 VRVVRS
+565 VRIVRS
-571 KTHADGKKQCC
+571 KHHGDCKKHCC
-582 ERHTQTHNKL
+582 ERHSNSKYSS
-592 NLECSNDKVKP
+592 ECSNDKMKHL
-603 VRLKKIKHEAA
+603 RLKKLSKNEHYENKRLERQA
-614 TQFNSR
+614 
-620 HDRPPCCE
+620 CE
-628 CKTSINIAVDYFEK
+628 CKYNANGDYFDK

-654 SSLESNENQEQSE
+654 SSLESNDNPDQ
-667 KQTDEKK
+667 EKK
-674 VVEKKLWDNDICNS
+674 SDDKKIGEKKLWDHDISNS
-688 SSSSDTY
+688 SSSSENNLDKLRQDNKY
-695 MDGPAKNCKN
+695 DKNAA
-705 DKIPPETEESQLT
+705 PETEESQLT
-718 CESKSADERSV
+718 CDSKSADERSV

-736 EESEQPKAGC
+736 EETPKTQMVTC
-746 FKEAGACA
+746 KEDSACA
-754 LAEEVL
+754 VQEEIL
-760 CQKLANALGE
+760 CQKVTGALGE

-803 DSKKEKD
+803 ESRKDKE
-810 ENQNEEVILYDAV
+810 ENQNEDRILLDAV

-842 NTVVMPPP
+842 NTVVMPAP
-850 NRDERQ
+850 NRDERS
-856 RSHRQSLRGDRE
+856 RSHRQSIRGERE
-868 NSHKT
+868 NSNKT

-904 VDFGPCCLPSYVA
+904 VDFIPCCT
-917 NAAATETAATQTA
+917 NETAPPELVQY
-930 QPAEEGQRLR
+930 AEEGQRLR

-965 QQNNGEKKDNSKPPA
+965 LQNNIENKDKAPA
-980 PDTSN
+980 SENPN
-985 NSTNVHFATSF
+985 NSNNVHFATSF
-996 DDTTDGA
+996 DDTSDGA
-1003 IHCFMDEYGNW
+1003 IHRFMDEYGNW

-1022 SSGRAQATPIPLPE
+1022 SSGRAQAQPITGPD
-1036 KEDQQ
+1036 KED
-1041 GMRINRVKPIDNP
+1041 NVKTNKVKSTEIP
-1054 DNSQETAGEGSCG
+1054 DNNQETAGEGSCG
-1067 SLESEAGNSESI
+1067 SLESEAGNSESVS
-1079 PKKRGDSI
+1079 KTKRGDSI
-1087 DQSSSNQG
+1087 DYSNQG
-1095 SNNPLLSSNNNV
+1095 SNNPLLASNNNV
-1107 SAVVPINTNNA
+1107 STVVPINTMNN
-1118 NKRFYVF
+1118 NKRFCVF
-1125 DGGTGGSH
+1125 DGGTGN
-1133 ADQPRSPVAY
+1133 DQPRSPVAY

-1164 MHINFLMNQQRAQ
+1164 MHINFLMSQQRAQ
-1177 QLAQQ
+1177 HQAQQ
-1182 QAENTYANIAN
+1182 QTENNSVNAS
-1193 IPSLMPSIGE
+1193 SLMPSIGE
-1203 ESVDMN
+1203 EAAELNIRNKV
-1209 LRSKFSKL
+1209 SKL
-1217 MDEMEKA
+1217 MEDLEKA

-1235 KLSKCFELKVSMD
+1235 KLSRFLEVKVTMD
-1248 RLQLMA
+1248 RLKLMA
-1254 LFDRNLTCKET
+1254 LFDRNLTFRET
-1265 FVTIV
+1265 FVSII
-1270 LAVMVAILGS
+1270 LAIAVAVLGS

-1287 YRDIYAF
+1287 YKDIYAF

-1326 VFSRPVYFCIC
+1326 VFSRPVYFCLC
-1337 TALLCGVHSY
+1337 TAILYVVHNQ
-1347 LEQTAPFTDEV
+1347 LEQTSVGGETSRSRRSMDEV
-1358 HTRRKRSFDDTKPIT
+1358 KPLAV
-1373 IYGFEMNERDF
+1373 YGFEFSELDF
-1384 LHVIQEILSK
+1384 LYVIQEILSK
-1394 FLLFFPLAFSLGLFP
+1394 FLLFFPMAFSLGLFP

-1422 DMHVFGGNATSSLS
+1422 DMHIFGGNATSSLS
-1436 AAVYCVVRSV
+1436 AAVYCVVRSL
-1446 AAIGVLYGFAYSGL
+1446 AAVGMLYGFAYSGL

-1492 ASDYTL
+1492 ASDYSL

-1513 VIQNPECNPE
+1513 AMQNPEFAPESEKNEPNPLSE
-1523 MDKTDPNTLTD
+1523 

-1565 AKQKRSQT
+1565 AKSQKRSQT

-1582 PRAGDTMNSTTSL
+1582 PKGDTMNSTNSL
-1595 KADPPTENE
+1595 KGDATTETEEKRDTSATNANKQE
-1604 DKTQDTNTSNVKSDA
+1604 ADKT
-1619 EKPDEDMEDPLPK
+1619 EEDMEDPLPK

-1646 IVCTFLGLFV
+1646 IVCTFLALSV

-1670 QLNTVLWIIAGI
+1670 QLNTVLWIIAGS
-1682 LGWVLHYI
+1682 LGWVLHYV

-1705 PVLKQHEHAQFE
+1705 PVLRQHEHAQYE
-1717 VTEPARLMCFE
+1717 VTEPARLMIFE
-1728 KMFVYLCFL
+1728 KIFVYLCFL

-1744 GVVVAATTQD
+1744 AVVVAATTQD
-1754 APAIAAKYGDA
+1754 APAIAHKYGDTV
-1765 LGALIICVCA
+1765 GALIICVCA

-1785 PDSQYLILVF
+1785 PESQYLILVF
-1795 AVLLFQRDLSS
+1795 AVLIFQLDLSS
-1806 QKISE
+1806 QKMSE
-1811 TFLVDYFITAIIFSK
+1811 TFLVDYFLMAIIFNK

-2011 GPEESSEGVCT
+2011 GPEESSEGVCAR
-2022 GVWWC
+2022 WWC
-2027 GGRALSLGA
+2027 GGRVLAPGSC
-2036 AWALRWLAWQLV
+2036 WALRWLAWQLA

-2068 QVFDFRKVLLTYY
+2068 QAFDFRKVLLTYY

-2087 YTIQSAKLEEWLA
+2087 YTIQSNKLEEWLA
-2100 STMIADALK
+2100 SPTIAEALK
-2109 PMNERNFVDLDPIF
+2109 PMSERSFVDLDPIF

-2137 ITRSRFCAI
+2137 ITRSRFCAV
-2146 YGEWIAHCG
+2146 YQEWVVQCA
-2155 ARRGACWR
+2155 ARRGAGWR
-2163 RRAAQPHSPLTT
+2163 RRAGARDSPLVT

-2231 HSVLAPAIRMA
+2231 QAVLSPAVRMA

-2251 FPEEYCSSSALYCAI
+2251 FPEEYCSAAALYAAI
-2266 ASHAQRLV
+2266 SSHAQRLV

-2315 RHLGFRVIKLNRECV
+2315 RYLGFRVIKLNRECV

-2388 TSPQLCSLLGGPL
+2388 TSPQYCSLLGGPVTVTALRRRL
-2401 TVSAIRA
+2401 TQL
-2408 RIAAAWRRIR
+2408 WRRVR

-2424 CSSGGAGGAAC
+2424 CSSGGAC
-2435 DASAAEAGAAR
+2435 DAASAEAGAAR
-2446 NNTPRHNALHLS
+2446 PTPAPPAPALQLS

-2490 SHERTTHDETA
+2490 SHERTQEET
-2501 AAVQVSSSGVLMES
+2501 SY
-2515 GNSHRVV
+2515 
-2522 RDLSLPASA
+2522 ASQDSA
-2531 PRRDRNTRARTPAKE
+2531 EARRRSEERGGRRERNMRARSQ
-2546 PGRQACSRSRM
+2546 PGNRNRSR
-2557 RRAAPASFRL
+2557 RERAVPSFRL
-2567 LAASDNMR
+2567 LAADSVRATHSD
-2575 LEPTACSSHPNDD
+2575 AHAHPHAHE
-2588 TQSAAGSNW
+2588 QGSNSW
-2597 ECAWRDQPRRAAS
+2597 ECGWREPPRRAAS
-2610 AKVSSSRGGPSAESS
+2610 AKVTSSQGASAESS
-2625 LEDLTLT
+2625 LEELELAS
-2632 PTGLDLSLPD
+2632 GMDLSLPD
-2642 CKIIA
+2642 CKIIG
-2647 NRNARQ
+2647 NRSARQ
-2653 DRDFKRYYVNEM
+2653 DHLARYFLNEG
-2665 TPKDL
+2665 TSKDL

-2689 RYIEKPEAIPLK
+2689 RYIEKSEAIPLK

-2717 ESSSKKDSKTKEIK
+2717 EPKKDSKPKDIVIK
-2731 TKIKRS
+2731 TRIKRS

-2742 ELKVNVS
+2742 ELKINVS

-2756 IEPLGVYD
+2756 VEPLGVYD

-2776 PSEAERERGGRNFWG
+2776 PSETQRERGGRNFWG

-2815 LRSHVDKSILLIQ
+2815 LRSHVDKTILLVQ
-2828 IDDKYVPIAENC
+2828 IDDKFVPIAENC

>member
-1 MGSQTLEILRQGVW
+1 MGSQILEILRQGIW

-34 VHLYV
+34 VHLYI

-44 CLPFSI
+44 CLPFSV

-60 WIIYCALV
+60 WLVYCALV
-68 ALLFAGLKLL
+68 ALLFTALKLI
-78 NHGLHHMYDTTE
+78 NHGLHHMYDTNE
-90 CIVVQPPADPNAADN
+90 LIVVQTTDETGNSNENTALLSSLRP
-105 PAAEEGM
+105 EEGI
-112 EMQML
+112 EMQN
-117 KLGGA
+117 LGGA
-122 QATGS
+122 AAPQS
-127 DNESVTSLEYHK
+127 DNDSVTSLEYHK

-148 VDVHRKNS
+148 ADVHRKNS
-156 SESSIE
+156 SESSME
-162 DSAMSAKQPE
+162 DSAISAKQIEPV
-172 APAATKS
+172 AITKS

-184 QAVEQPGP
+184 QNLQAPGP
-192 SKTRPANRSRSKS
+192 SKTRPTRSRSKS
-205 GHRREHRTSKRRTHG
+205 GHRRDREHRTKTRRGHG
-220 TRIDELIGEASRSAR
+220 RIDELIVEESRNPR
-235 TENNLPVHMLVDEG
+235 LDGNIPIHMLADEG

-267 SNKDFFKEWL
+267 SNRDFFKEWL

-282 EASGEPYQ
+282 EATGEPYQ

-312 SPKKRTAHR
+312 SPKKRTAQR
-321 RRYAN
+321 RRYTN
-326 YPDESCTKSA
+326 YHDESCTKSA
-336 MALATQQSSN
+336 MALATQSSN

-372 MRRHSNNADTGFF
+372 MRRHSNNADHGFF

-396 KAEAPVGETEKSKG
+396 KAEAPVNDADKNKG
-410 KSSGFRRIKSA
+410 KSPGVRRIKSA

-447 QMLKN
+447 QVLKN
-452 PKNAVIPPP
+452 PKSAVIPPP
-461 SKSLTRGPHLNLY
+461 SKCLTRGPHFNLY

-482 CSYPYLTYGS
+482 CSHPYLTYGS

-511 TDLDSSGESYSDY
+511 TDLDSSGESYSEY
-524 DDEKQFRGFDW
+524 EDEKQFRGFDW
-535 DAEQSP
+535 EAEQSP
-541 AMRSSDSDY
+541 AIRSSDSDY

-558 LLDRPSD
+558 LLDKMND
-565 VRVVRS
+565 VRIIRS
-571 KTHADGKKQCC
+571 KNQIDCKKHCC
-582 ERHTQTHNKL
+582 QRHQKHLPECPNNK
-592 NLECSNDKVKP
+592 SKH
-603 VRLKKIKHEAA
+603 VRLKKMSKHDMKNDKLSDYCNDCK
-614 TQFNSR
+614 FNLR
-620 HDRPPCCE
+620 Q
-628 CKTSINIAVDYFEK
+628 DYFDK
-642 ASASSKDLLIEK
+642 ASASSKDFLIEK
-654 SSLESNENQEQSE
+654 SSLESNENVDPSDKPTQD
-667 KQTDEKK
+667 KNPI
-674 VVEKKLWDNDICNS
+674 EKKLWDHDISNTS
-688 SSSSDTY
+688 SSSSEIERPEDELKEE
-695 MDGPAKNCKN
+695 KNN
-705 DKIPPETEESQLT
+705 APETEESQLT
-718 CESKSADERSV
+718 CDSKSADEKSV

-736 EESEQPKAGC
+736 EEASEDKACCVEDLGP
-746 FKEAGACA
+746 
-754 LAEEVL
+754 EEVL
-760 CQKLANALGE
+760 CKKLANALGE

-791 SRASSQKENKKR
+791 SRTSSQKENKMR

-810 ENQNEEVILYDAV
+810 ENQSEERILMDAV

-850 NRDERQ
+850 NRDERS
-856 RSHRQSLRGDRE
+856 RSHRQSIRGERD
-868 NSHKT
+868 SLHKT

-904 VDFGPCCLPSYVA
+904 VDFIPCCVNDNPP
-917 NAAATETAATQTA
+917 EGQG
-930 QPAEEGQRLR
+930 PEEGQRLR

-965 QQNNGEKKDNSKPPA
+965 LQNTAEKKDKPSSSENPNS
-980 PDTSN
+980 
-985 NSTNVHFATSF
+985 NSVHFATSF

-1022 SSGRAQATPIPLPE
+1022 SSGRAQAQPIPLPE
-1036 KEDQQ
+1036 KDE
-1041 GMRINRVKPIDNP
+1041 GVRCNHPKSIENR

-1067 SLESEAGNSESI
+1067 SLESEAANSESI
-1079 PKKRGDSI
+1079 AKPKRGDSI

-1107 SAVVPINTNNA
+1107 STIVPINTNSS

-1125 DGGTGGSH
+1125 DGGTGSH
-1133 ADQPRSPVAY
+1133 TDQPRSPVAY

-1164 MHINFLMNQQRAQ
+1164 MHINFLMSQQRAQ
-1177 QLAQQ
+1177 QQAQQ
-1182 QAENTYANIAN
+1182 QAENTSTH

-1203 ESVDMN
+1203 ESLDIN
-1209 LRSKFSKL
+1209 IRSKYPKL
-1217 MDEMEKA
+1217 SDDLDKL
-1224 NQPKPKSYYKF
+1224 NKPKSKSYYKF
-1235 KLSKCFELKVSMD
+1235 KLSKCLEVKVTMD
-1248 RLQLMA
+1248 RLKLMA
-1254 LFDRNLTCKET
+1254 LFDRNLTFRET
-1265 FVTIV
+1265 FISIM
-1270 LAVMVAILGS
+1270 LAVAVAALGS

-1326 VFSRPVYFCIC
+1326 VFSRPVYFCLC
-1337 TALLCGVHSY
+1337 TAILCAVNSQLQQISLPEETH
-1347 LEQTAPFTDEV
+1347 LR
-1358 HTRRKRSFDDTKPIT
+1358 TRRNVENTRPLT
-1373 IYGFEMNERDF
+1373 IYGFELSERDC
-1384 LHVIQEILSK
+1384 LYVIQEIISK

-1436 AAVYCVVRSV
+1436 AAVYCVVRSI

-1460 VEGKKSQHQKHNIL
+1460 VEGKKTQHQKHNIL

-1513 VIQNPECNPE
+1513 IVHSPECSPE
-1523 MDKTDPNTLTD
+1523 MEKTDPNTLTEE
-1534 DKKNNSESNISK
+1534 KKNDSESNISK

-1565 AKQKRSQT
+1565 ARQQKRSQT
-1573 SSVSSLKMD
+1573 SSVSSLKVD
-1582 PRAGDTMNSTTSL
+1582 PRGDTMKSTTSL
-1595 KADPPTENE
+1595 KADRSEAPTETEEKSKDSNTLNSNTN
-1604 DKTQDTNTSNVKSDA
+1604 KQDND
-1619 EKPDEDMEDPLPK
+1619 KPDEDMEDPLPK
-1632 KLQATVNARLKNDV
+1632 KLQATINARLKNDV

-1682 LGWVLHYI
+1682 LGWFLHYI

-1705 PVLKQHEHAQFE
+1705 PVLKQQEYAQFE
-1717 VTEPARLMCFE
+1717 VTEPAKLMYFE
-1728 KMFVYLCFL
+1728 KIFVYLCFL

-1744 GVVVAATTQD
+1744 AVVVAATTQD
-1754 APAIAAKYGDA
+1754 APAIAEKYGDA
-1765 LGALIICVCA
+1765 IGALIICVCA

-1806 QKISE
+1806 QKVSE

-1826 VYEFLLKVQF
+1826 VYEFLLKIQF

-1868 LQAAVSALLSSPL
+1868 LQAALSAALSSPL

-2011 GPEESSEGVCT
+2011 GPEELSEGAC
-2022 GVWWC
+2022 GARWLC
-2027 GGRALSLGA
+2027 GGRVLSPGA
-2036 AWALRWLAWQLV
+2036 SWALRWLAWQLA

-2056 YSVSDNSAVSML
+2056 YSVTDNSAVSML

-2087 YTIQSAKLEEWLA
+2087 YTIQSSKLEEWLA
-2100 STMIADALK
+2100 SAELSEALK
-2109 PMNERNFVDLDPIF
+2109 PMGERSFVDLDPIF

-2137 ITRSRFCAI
+2137 ITRGRFCAV
-2146 YGEWIAHCG
+2146 YQEWAVHCS
-2155 ARRGACWR
+2155 ARRGPGWR
-2163 RRAAQPHSPLTT
+2163 RRAAARDSPLVT

-2198 VEFFLYGLHS
+2198 VEFFLYGLHA

-2221 EWVFTDMSLL
+2221 EWVFSDVALL
-2231 HSVLAPAIRMA
+2231 HSVLAPAVRMA

-2251 FPEEYCSSSALYCAI
+2251 FPEEYCSSAALYGAI
-2266 ASHAQRLV
+2266 SSHAQRLV

-2388 TSPQLCSLLGGPL
+2388 TSPQLCALTGGPL
-2401 TVSAIRA
+2401 TVTAIRDHL
-2408 RIAAAWRRIR
+2408 AALWRRVR

-2424 CSSGGAGGAAC
+2424 CSSGAC
-2435 DASAAEAGAAR
+2435 EASAAEAGRAPARTPPRAPAA
-2446 NNTPRHNALHLS
+2446 PPAPAAPAAPAAHPAHP
-2458 RTSLAGTRGSLASAG
+2458 AHPAAHGGTRGSLSSAG

-2490 SHERTTHDETA
+2490 SHERALEEPA
-2501 AAVQVSSSGVLMES
+2501 AHAA
-2515 GNSHRVV
+2515 
-2522 RDLSLPASA
+2522 DA
-2531 PRRDRNTRARTPAKE
+2531 RRDERGARRERGLRARTQPNN
-2546 PGRQACSRSRM
+2546 RSRA
-2557 RRAAPASFRL
+2557 RRDIALPASFRL
-2567 LAASDNMR
+2567 LAASDNLRPLDQTDPR
-2575 LEPTACSSHPNDD
+2575 LAEDGQSS
-2588 TQSAAGSNW
+2588 TGGW
-2597 ECAWRDQPRRAAS
+2597 EFGWREQPRRAAS
-2610 AKVSSSRGGPSAESS
+2610 AKVSGSRGSGSGSS
-2625 LEDLTLT
+2625 LEEAS
-2632 PTGLDLSLPD
+2632 GLDVSLPD

-2653 DRDFKRYYVNEM
+2653 ASFHRYFINEG
-2665 TPKDL
+2665 TSKDL
-2670 SKLSKE
+2670 SKLSKD

-2701 ETHYSDLSN
+2701 ETHYSDISN

-2717 ESSSKKDSKTKEIK
+2717 EAKKDPKPKEIK

-2742 ELKVNVS
+2742 ELKSNIS

-2756 IEPLGVYD
+2756 VEPLGVYD

-2771 IDVQW
+2771 IDVLW
-2776 PSEAERERGGRNFWG
+2776 PSEYQRERGGRNYWG
-2791 SWVPLAGMDG
+2791 SWVPMAGMDG
-2801 LVVHKWTPNHRDPK
+2801 LVVHKWSPNHRDPK
-2815 LRSHVDKSILLIQ
+2815 LRSHVDKSILLLQ
-2828 IDDKYVPIAENC
+2828 MDDRFVPIAESC

>member
-34 VHLYV
+34 VHLYI

-44 CLPFSI
+44 CLPFSV
-50 YLYFPPASLG
+50 YLYFPPASKLG
-60 WIIYCALV
+60 WIIYCSLV
-68 ALLFAGLKLL
+68 ATLFTCLKLL
-78 NHGLHHMYDTTE
+78 NHGLHHMYDTSE
-90 CIVVQPPADPNAADN
+90 CIIIQPSGDTSTSNNNTVP
-105 PAAEEGM
+105 EEGM

-117 KLGGA
+117 RLGGIA
-122 QATGS
+122 AATS

-156 SESSIE
+156 SESSLE
-162 DSAMSAKQPE
+162 DIHQSPKQVD
-172 APAATKS
+172 ALAITKS

-184 QAVEQPGP
+184 QAAEIPGP
-192 SKTRPANRSRSKS
+192 SKARPHNRTRSKS
-205 GHRREHRTSKRRTHG
+205 NHKRERRNKSRKTHG
-220 TRIDELIGEASRSAR
+220 SRIDESIVEEASKNPRLD
-235 TENNLPVHMLVDEG
+235 NNIPIHMLVDEG

-260 CPHRRGS
+260 CSHRRGTS
-267 SNKDFFKEWL
+267 SRDFFKEWL

-312 SPKKRTAHR
+312 SPKKRIAHR
-321 RRYAN
+321 RRYIN

-336 MALATQQSSN
+336 MALATAQSSN

-396 KAEAPVGETEKSKG
+396 KAEAPNCDAEKQKG
-410 KSSGFRRIKSA
+410 KSPGVRRIKSA

-452 PKNAVIPPP
+452 PKSAVIPPP

-474 PKNESGEG
+474 PKTESVEG

-535 DAEQSP
+535 DAEQSS
-541 AMRSSDSDY
+541 AVRSSDSDF

-558 LLDRPSD
+558 LLDRSTD
-565 VRVVRS
+565 IRVVRTKNQS
-571 KTHADGKKQCC
+571 DCKKHCC
-582 ERHTQTHNKL
+582 ERHPASKFHGSSV
-592 NLECSNDKVKP
+592 EKP
-603 VRLKKIKHEAA
+603 KSVRLKK
-614 TQFNSR
+614 NSKCELQPDNKR
-620 HDRPPCCE
+620 LEQQGNSCE
-628 CKTSINIAVDYFEK
+628 CKFNTNTDYFDK

-654 SSLESNENQEQSE
+654 CSLESNENQDQSD
-667 KQTDEKK
+667 KRKDSVKVAEKK
-674 VVEKKLWDNDICNS
+674 PWDHVISNS
-688 SSSSDTY
+688 SSSSDTNLERPRE
-695 MDGPAKNCKN
+695 DNKGEVLNA
-705 DKIPPETEESQLT
+705 PETEESQLT
-718 CESKSADERSV
+718 CDSKSADERSV

-736 EESEQPKAGC
+736 EENSQSKPNC
-746 FKEAGACA
+746 CKETGECS
-754 LAEEVL
+754 LPTNVL
-760 CQKLANALGE
+760 YQKLANALGE

-803 DSKKEKD
+803 EPKEPKKEKD
-810 ENQNEEVILYDAV
+810 EKTEDDRTLLDAV

-842 NTVVMPPP
+842 NTVVMPPH
-850 NRDERQ
+850 NREEMPRG
-856 RSHRQSLRGDRE
+856 HRQSIRCE
-868 NSHKT
+868 MEISHKT

-904 VDFGPCCLPSYVA
+904 VDFMPC
-917 NAAATETAATQTA
+917 
-930 QPAEEGQRLR
+930 PAENVSPAEAVPPTEELPRMR

-965 QQNNGEKKDNSKPPA
+965 QSSIGKNEKPPSSDNPA
-980 PDTSN
+980 

-1022 SSGRAQATPIPLPE
+1022 SSGRAQSQAIPLPDKDE
-1036 KEDQQ
+1036 K
-1041 GMRINRVKPIDNP
+1041 RIIRVKSIENP

-1067 SLESEAGNSESI
+1067 SLESVAGNSESI
-1079 PKKRGDSI
+1079 TKKRGDSI

-1095 SNNPLLSSNNNV
+1095 SNNPLLSSNNNISTSV
-1107 SAVVPINTNNA
+1107 AINTNNA

-1125 DGGTGGSH
+1125 DGGTGSH
-1133 ADQPRSPVAY
+1133 TDQPRSPVAY

-1164 MHINFLMNQQRAQ
+1164 MHINFLMSQQRAQ
-1177 QLAQQ
+1177 QTQQ
-1182 QAENTYANIAN
+1182 QAENASVN

-1203 ESVDMN
+1203 ESVEIN
-1209 LRSKFSKL
+1209 IRSNFSKM
-1217 MDEMEKA
+1217 MDEIEKA
-1224 NQPKPKSYYKF
+1224 NQPKPKSYYKMKFF
-1235 KLSKCFELKVSMD
+1235 KHFEVKVTMD
-1248 RLQLMA
+1248 RLKLMA
-1254 LFDRNLTCKET
+1254 LFDRNLTFKET
-1265 FVTIV
+1265 FISIV
-1270 LAVMVAILGS
+1270 LAILVAVLGS
-1280 MVLNLGF
+1280 MVLKIGF

-1326 VFSRPVYFCIC
+1326 VFSRPVYFCLC
-1337 TALLCGVHSY
+1337 TALLFGVNSY
-1347 LEQTAPFTDEV
+1347 LGETDKVEETHV
-1358 HTRRKRSFDDTKPIT
+1358 RNRRNTDDVKPLMV
-1373 IYGFEMNERDF
+1373 YGFELNEKDF
-1384 LHVIQEILSK
+1384 LFFIQEILTN

-1415 MYLLEQI
+1415 MYLLEQV
-1422 DMHVFGGNATSSLS
+1422 DMHIFGGNATSSLS
-1436 AAVYCVVRSV
+1436 AAVYCVVRSL
-1446 AAIGVLYGFAYSGL
+1446 AAVGVLYGFAYSGL
-1460 VEGKKSQHQKHNIL
+1460 IEGKKSQHQKHNIL

-1498 IWNLIKKHLLPPELY
+1498 IWNLIKKHLLPPDLY
-1513 VIQNPECNPE
+1513 VIHSPECALEINKE
-1523 MDKTDPNTLTD
+1523 EPNTLSD
-1534 DKKNNSESNISK
+1534 EKKNNSESNISK

-1565 AKQKRSQT
+1565 AKTQKRSQT
-1573 SSVSSLKMD
+1573 SSVSSLKID
-1582 PRAGDTMNSTTSL
+1582 PRAGDTVNSTSSL
-1595 KADPPTENE
+1595 KVDPPTETE
-1604 DKTQDTNTSNVKSDA
+1604 DKSRDSNTNNSISNTNKPSEMTD
-1619 EKPDEDMEDPLPK
+1619 KPDEDMEDPLPK

-1682 LGWVLHYI
+1682 LGWVLHYLI
-1690 TPQLRKQQPWLCLAG
+1690 PQLRKQQPWLCLAG
-1705 PVLKQHEHAQFE
+1705 PVLRQHEHAQFE
-1717 VTEPARLMCFE
+1717 VTEPARLMYFE
-1728 KMFVYLCFL
+1728 KIFVYLSFL

-1744 GVVVAATTQD
+1744 AVVIAATTQD
-1754 APAIAAKYGDA
+1754 APTIAAKYGDA
-1765 LGALIICVCA
+1765 VGALVICVCA

-1785 PDSQYLILVF
+1785 TDSQYLILVF
-1795 AVLLFQRDLSS
+1795 TFLLFQRDLSA
-1806 QKISE
+1806 KNISE

-2011 GPEESSEGVCT
+2011 GPEESSEGVCSAA
-2022 GVWWC
+2022 WWC
-2027 GGRALSLGA
+2027 GGRVLAPGA
-2036 AWALRWLAWQLV
+2036 AWALRWLAWQL
-2048 AARYVLEG
+2048 ASARYVLEG

-2087 YTIQSAKLEEWLA
+2087 YTIQSSKLEEWLSSPILA
-2100 STMIADALK
+2100 EALK
-2109 PMNERNFVDLDPIF
+2109 PMNERSFVDLDPIF

-2137 ITRSRFCAI
+2137 IT
-2146 YGEWIAHCG
+2146 
-2155 ARRGACWR
+2155 
-2163 RRAAQPHSPLTT
+2163 
-2175 LCFALSLLGRRALAA
+2175 
-2190 AQHLSASS
+2190 S

-2251 FPEEYCSSSALYCAI
+2251 FPEEYCSSAALHAAI
-2266 ASHAQRLV
+2266 ATHAQRLV

-2388 TSPQLCSLLGGPL
+2388 TSPQLCSLLGGPV
-2401 TVSAIRA
+2401 TVTAIKDRVTA
-2408 RIAAAWRRIR
+2408 LWRRIR

-2424 CSSGGAGGAAC
+2424 CSSGGGGTC
-2435 DASAAEAGAAR
+2435 DAAAAEAGAAR
-2446 NNTPRHNALHLS
+2446 AAATPRHSALHLS
-2458 RTSLAGTRGSLASAG
+2458 RTSLG
-2473 KPTSSTLASL
+2473 KPQCCAVRWGGTS
-2483 AGLLREH
+2483 
-2490 SHERTTHDETA
+2490 
-2501 AAVQVSSSGVLMES
+2501 
-2515 GNSHRVV
+2515 
-2522 RDLSLPASA
+2522 
-2531 PRRDRNTRARTPAKE
+2531 
-2546 PGRQACSRSRM
+2546 
-2557 RRAAPASFRL
+2557 AAP
-2567 LAASDNMR
+2567 
-2575 LEPTACSSHPNDD
+2575 
-2588 TQSAAGSNW
+2588 
-2597 ECAWRDQPRRAAS
+2597 
-2610 AKVSSSRGGPSAESS
+2610 V
-2625 LEDLTLT
+2625 
-2632 PTGLDLSLPD
+2632 
-2642 CKIIA
+2642 
-2647 NRNARQ
+2647 AR
-2653 DRDFKRYYVNEM
+2653 
-2665 TPKDL
+2665 
-2670 SKLSKE
+2670 
-2676 IRHER
+2676 
-2681 ESYRELTG
+2681 
-2689 RYIEKPEAIPLK
+2689 
-2701 ETHYSDLSN
+2701 
-2710 KESILKK
+2710 
-2717 ESSSKKDSKTKEIK
+2717 
-2731 TKIKRS
+2731 
-2737 DSGRS
+2737 
-2742 ELKVNVS
+2742 
-2749 VGSKVLI
+2749 
-2756 IEPLGVYD
+2756 
-2764 CINLGRR
+2764 
-2771 IDVQW
+2771 
-2776 PSEAERERGGRNFWG
+2776 
-2791 SWVPLAGMDG
+2791 
-2801 LVVHKWTPNHRDPK
+2801 
-2815 LRSHVDKSILLIQ
+2815 
-2828 IDDKYVPIAENC
+2828 
-2840 VQDLGDEV
+2840 

>member
-1 MGSQTLEILRQGVW
+1 MGSQTLEILRQGIW

-34 VHLYV
+34 VHLYI

-44 CLPFSI
+44 CLPFSV
-50 YLYFPPASLG
+50 YLYFPPASVG
-60 WIIYCALV
+60 WLIYCALV
-68 ALLFAGLKLL
+68 AVLFTTLKLI
-78 NHGLHHMYDTTE
+78 NHGLHHMYDTNE
-90 CIVVQPPADPNAADN
+90 MIVQPCEDGDANN
-105 PAAEEGM
+105 TNTGEQEGM
-112 EMQML
+112 EMQTL
-117 KLGGA
+117 NGA
-122 QATGS
+122 AAAQS
-127 DNESVTSLEYHK
+127 DNESVTSIEYHK
-139 PNNSTIDLK
+139 PNTSTIDLK

-156 SESSIE
+156 SESSVE
-162 DSAMSAKQPE
+162 DSAVSAKQSEPV
-172 APAATKS
+172 ATTKS

-184 QAVEQPGP
+184 QTAETGP
-192 SKTRPANRSRSKS
+192 SKSRPNRTRSKS
-205 GHRREHRTSKRRTHG
+205 NRRDHRPKTRRG
-220 TRIDELIGEASRSAR
+220 GRIDELIVEEIR
-235 TENNLPVHMLVDEG
+235 TRDGNLPVHMFVDEG

-260 CPHRRGS
+260 CSHRRGS
-267 SNKDFFKEWL
+267 NNRDFFKEWL
-277 YLDGS
+277 YLDAN
-282 EASGEPYQ
+282 EAAGEPYQ
-290 SKFARQLSSDSRD
+290 SKFARQLSSDSKD
-303 NSEPSVGPP
+303 NSEPSVGPS
-312 SPKKRTAHR
+312 SPKKRLAQR

-336 MALATQQSSN
+336 IALATAQSSN

-396 KAEAPVGETEKSKG
+396 KTEAPTCETDKAKNKSPG
-410 KSSGFRRIKSA
+410 VRRIKSA

-452 PKNAVIPPP
+452 PKSAVIPPP
-461 SKSLTRGPHLNLY
+461 SKCLTRGPHLNLY
-474 PKNESGEG
+474 PKNETGEG
-482 CSYPYLTYGS
+482 SSYPYLTYGS

-511 TDLDSSGESYSDY
+511 TDLDSSGDSYSEY
-524 DDEKQFRGFDW
+524 EDEKQFRGFDW

-541 AMRSSDSDY
+541 VARSSDSDY

-558 LLDRPSD
+558 LLDRSND
-565 VRVVRS
+565 IRIVRS
-571 KTHADGKKQCC
+571 KTQGEGKKHCC
-582 ERHTQTHNKL
+582 DRHQSSKGTQDRLSEKP
-592 NLECSNDKVKP
+592 KP
-603 VRLKKIKHEAA
+603 VRLKRNNKPEAKPSH
-614 TQFNSR
+614 TC
-620 HDRPPCCE
+620 D
-628 CKTSINIAVDYFEK
+628 CKYNINTDYFDK

-654 SSLESNENQEQSE
+654 SSLESNENADPSE
-667 KQTDEKK
+667 RREKK
-674 VVEKKLWDNDICNS
+674 PVEKKLWDHDISNTS
-688 SSSSDTY
+688 SSSEIERPDDDEKGNT
-695 MDGPAKNCKN
+695 GNA
-705 DKIPPETEESQLT
+705 PETEESQLT
-718 CESKSADERSV
+718 CDSKSPDENSV

-736 EESEQPKAGC
+736 EESSDT
-746 FKEAGACA
+746 KESDSKESTT
-754 LAEEVL
+754 EEGTRRV
-760 CQKLANALGE
+760 AAALGE

-785 IKNLAR
+785 MKNLAR
-791 SRASSQKENKKR
+791 SRASSQKENKLR
-803 DSKKEKD
+803 ESRKEKD
-810 ENQNEEVILYDAV
+810 ENQTDDRNLLDAV

-828 LVQGLECLFAATNA
+828 LVQGLESLFAATNA
-842 NTVVMPPP
+842 NTVVVPPL
-850 NRDERQ
+850 NRDERS
-856 RSHRQSLRGDRE
+856 RSHRQSVRSERE
-868 NSHKT
+868 NSQKA

-891 TSMPLLAAFLNSR
+891 TTMPLLAAFLNSR
-904 VDFGPCCLPSYVA
+904 VDLTPCCNQE
-917 NAAATETAATQTA
+917 NAANPETG
-930 QPAEEGQRLR
+930 QPNDENQRLR

-965 QQNNGEKKDNSKPPA
+965 QSSSDKKDKSSVIENINA
-980 PDTSN
+980 N
-985 NSTNVHFATSF
+985 GVHFATSF

-1003 IHCFMDEYGNW
+1003 IHCFMDEHGHW

-1022 SSGRAQATPIPLPE
+1022 SSGRAQATLIPLPN
-1036 KEDQQ
+1036 KEDNT
-1041 GMRINRVKPIDNP
+1041 RSATEKSCENH

-1067 SLESEAGNSESI
+1067 SLESEAAQNESI
-1079 PKKRGDSI
+1079 PKTKRTSSTDS
-1087 DQSSSNQG
+1087 STQG
-1095 SNNPLLSSNNNV
+1095 SIKLPPSVSSNNNI
-1107 SAVVPINTNNA
+1107 STIVPINTNPGNT

-1125 DGGTGGSH
+1125 DGGTGTQSE
-1133 ADQPRSPVAY
+1133 QIRSPVTFAPDCFLETR
-1143 VTDSLLEQIE
+1143 VLEQIE
-1153 AERQSRMGLPS
+1153 AERQTRMGLPS
-1164 MHINFLMNQQRAQ
+1164 MHINFLMSQFQAQ
-1177 QLAQQ
+1177 V
-1182 QAENTYANIAN
+1182 QAENASFHSST
-1193 IPSLMPSIGE
+1193 LMPPIGE
-1203 ESVDMN
+1203 EERSVELN
-1209 LRSKFSKL
+1209 IRSKFSKL
-1217 MDEMEKA
+1217 MDEIDKA
-1224 NQPKPKSYYKF
+1224 NKPKTKSFYKF
-1235 KLSKCFELKVSMD
+1235 KFSKCWEVKVTMD
-1248 RLQLMA
+1248 RLKLMA
-1254 LFDRNLTCKET
+1254 LFDRNLTFKET
-1265 FVTIV
+1265 FVSIF
-1270 LAVMVAILGS
+1270 LAVAVAVLGS

-1287 YRDIYAF
+1287 YKDIYAF

-1326 VFSRPVYFCIC
+1326 LFSRPVYFCLC
-1337 TALLCGVHSY
+1337 TALLCAAHNQLQDVPQS
-1347 LEQTAPFTDEV
+1347 ESDTRSKRSVDDKTPFTV
-1358 HTRRKRSFDDTKPIT
+1358 
-1373 IYGFEMNERDF
+1373 YGIVINERDF
-1384 LHVIQEILSK
+1384 FFIIQEILSK

-1422 DMHVFGGNATSSLS
+1422 DMHIFGGNATSSLS
-1436 AAVYCVVRSV
+1436 AAVYCVVRSL
-1446 AAIGVLYGFAYSGL
+1446 AAIGVLYGFAYSGI

-1492 ASDYTL
+1492 ASDYSL

-1513 VIQNPECNPE
+1513 VMHTPECAPE
-1523 MDKTDPNTLTD
+1523 TEKSEPNQLTEE
-1534 DKKNNSESNISK
+1534 KKNNSESNISK

-1565 AKQKRSQT
+1565 ARNQKRSQT
-1573 SSVSSLKMD
+1573 SSVNSLKME
-1582 PRAGDTMNSTTSL
+1582 PRGDSMTSTTSL
-1595 KADPPTENE
+1595 KGDPPTENE
-1604 DKTQDTNTSNVKSDA
+1604 DKSRDSNTLNSNANKPD
-1619 EKPDEDMEDPLPK
+1619 EKQDEDMEDPLPK
-1632 KLQATVNARLKNDV
+1632 KLQETVNARLKNDV

-1663 VFTTLRP
+1663 VFTTLEP
-1670 QLNTVLWIIAGI
+1670 QLDTALWIICGI
-1682 LGWVLHYI
+1682 LGWLLHYI
-1690 TPQLRKQQPWLCLAG
+1690 IPQLRKQQPWLCLAG

-1717 VTEPARLMCFE
+1717 VTEPAKLMYFE
-1728 KMFVYLCFL
+1728 KIFVYLCFV
-1737 ERNVLYP
+1737 ERNVIYP
-1744 GVVVAATTQD
+1744 GVVIAATTQA
-1754 APAIAAKYGDA
+1754 APALALKYGDA
-1765 LGALIICVCA
+1765 VGALVMCVCA

-1785 PDSQYLILVF
+1785 TDNQYLIVVF
-1795 AVLLFQRDLSS
+1795 AVLVFQLDLATRAV
-1806 QKISE
+1806 SE
-1811 TFLVDYFITAIIFSK
+1811 TFLVDYFVMAIVFNK

-1868 LQAAVSALLSSPL
+1868 LQAALSALLSSPL

-2011 GPEESSEGVCT
+2011 GPEEGAEGS
-2022 GVWWC
+2022 C
-2027 GGRALSLGA
+2027 GGRWALGGRVLGIGA
-2036 AWALRWLAWQLV
+2036 CWALRWLAWQLA

-2087 YTIQSAKLEEWLA
+2087 YTVQSPKLEEWL
-2100 STMIADALK
+2100 SSPELCEALR
-2109 PMNERNFVDLDPIF
+2109 PMSERSFVDLDPIF

-2137 ITRSRFCAI
+2137 ITRSRFCAV
-2146 YGEWIAHCG
+2146 YQEWIAHCG
-2155 ARRGACWR
+2155 ARRGAAW
-2163 RRAAQPHSPLTT
+2163 RRAAARDSALVT

-2190 AQHLSASS
+2190 AHHLSASSCRHS
-2198 VEFFLYGLHS
+2198 VEFFLYGLHA

-2221 EWVFTDMSLL
+2221 EWVFSDVALL
-2231 HSVLAPAIRMA
+2231 DSVLAPAVRMA

-2251 FPEEYCSSSALYCAI
+2251 FPEEYCNSTALYAAI
-2266 ASHAQRLV
+2266 SSHSQRLV

-2282 WRYNVL
+2282 WRHNVL

-2388 TSPQLCSLLGGPL
+2388 TSPQLRALLGGPL
-2401 TVSAIRA
+2401 SVRGIRDHLQQL
-2408 RIAAAWRRIR
+2408 WHRIR

-2424 CSSGGAGGAAC
+2424 CSSGACEAAQVEAGRARPR
-2435 DASAAEAGAAR
+2435 SAAPPTAPPSQLG
-2446 NNTPRHNALHLS
+2446 S
-2458 RTSLAGTRGSLASAG
+2458 TRGSVRSSAG
-2473 KPTSSTLASL
+2473 KPTLASLTGLLRDPLVGGSQDTYDRGDEPAQVQCAESGPERRREERRRDRPRSRPTLASGGRRRSR
-2483 AGLLREH
+2483 A
-2490 SHERTTHDETA
+2490 
-2501 AAVQVSSSGVLMES
+2501 
-2515 GNSHRVV
+2515 
-2522 RDLSLPASA
+2522 LPAL
-2531 PRRDRNTRARTPAKE
+2531 
-2546 PGRQACSRSRM
+2546 
-2557 RRAAPASFRL
+2557 PASFRL
-2567 LAASDNMR
+2567 LAASDTLHAIR
-2575 LEPTACSSHPNDD
+2575 TYDQSGWEGHRD
-2588 TQSAAGSNW
+2588 T
-2597 ECAWRDQPRRAAS
+2597 PRRAVS
-2610 AKVSSSRGGPSAESS
+2610 AKVSSVASAGSS
-2625 LEDLTLT
+2625 LEDLA
-2632 PTGLDLSLPD
+2632 DAAD
-2642 CKIIA
+2642 CRIIA
-2647 NRNARQ
+2647 NRAARH
-2653 DRDFKRYYVNEM
+2653 DSDPRYFLNEG
-2665 TPKDL
+2665 TSKDL

-2689 RYIEKPEAIPLK
+2689 RYIERSEAIPLK
-2701 ETHYSDLSN
+2701 ETHYAD
-2710 KESILKK
+2710 KDFKK
-2717 ESSSKKDSKTKEIK
+2717 EPKKDPKPKEIK

-2737 DSGRS
+2737 DSSKS
-2742 ELKVNVS
+2742 EVKVNIS

-2776 PSEAERERGGRNFWG
+2776 PSEYQRERGGRNYWE
-2791 SWVPLAGMDG
+2791 SWVPMAGMDG

-2815 LRSHVDKSILLIQ
+2815 LRSHVDKSILLVQ
-2828 IDDKYVPIAENC
+2828 IDDKFVPIAENC

>member
-1 MGSQTLEILRQGVW
+1 MGSQTLEILRQGIW

-34 VHLYV
+34 VHLYI

-44 CLPFSI
+44 CLPFSV
-50 YLYFPPASLG
+50 YLYFPPASVG
-60 WIIYCALV
+60 WAVYCVLV
-68 ALLFAGLKLL
+68 ALVFTVLKVI
-78 NHGLHHMYDTTE
+78 NHGLHHMYDTKE
-90 CIVVQPPADPNAADN
+90 LIVVETTDESGNPTENAALLQSRR
-105 PAAEEGM
+105 PEEGV
-112 EMQML
+112 EMQTL
-117 KLGGA
+117 SA
-122 QATGS
+122 AAVPPS
-127 DNESVTSLEYHK
+127 DNDSVTSLETYHK

-156 SESSIE
+156 SESSME
-162 DSAMSAKQPE
+162 DSAMSGKQLDPV
-172 APAATKS
+172 ATTKS
-179 DLCVA
+179 DLCIPQTA
-184 QAVEQPGP
+184 DAGP
-192 SKTRPANRSRSKS
+192 SKSRPTRNRSKS
-205 GHRREHRTSKRRTHG
+205 SHRRDIRSRRG
-220 TRIDELIGEASRSAR
+220 APGRIDELVAEEHRNSRGDK
-235 TENNLPVHMLVDEG
+235 NPPVHNTDEG

-267 SNKDFFKEWL
+267 SNRDFFKEWL
-277 YLDGS
+277 YLDGD
-282 EASGEPYQ
+282 EAAVGEPYQ

-312 SPKKRTAHR
+312 SPKKRLAQR
-321 RRYAN
+321 RRYTN

-336 MALATQQSSN
+336 MALATAQSSN

-396 KAEAPVGETEKSKG
+396 KAEAPAETDKSKG
-410 KSSGFRRIKSA
+410 KSPGVRRIKSA

-447 QMLKN
+447 QVLKN
-452 PKNAVIPPP
+452 PKSAVIPPP
-461 SKSLTRGPHLNLY
+461 SKCLTRGPHLNLY
-474 PKNESGEG
+474 PKNENGEG
-482 CSYPYLTYGS
+482 CSYPYLNYGS

-524 DDEKQFRGFDW
+524 EDEKQFRGFDW
-535 DAEQSP
+535 DAEQSS

-558 LLDRPSD
+558 LLDRPND
-565 VRVVRS
+565 VRVVRTKNQHDCKKHS
-571 KTHADGKKQCC
+571 CDRIQVGKHSGCPSEK
-582 ERHTQTHNKL
+582 
-592 NLECSNDKVKP
+592 KP
-603 VRLKKIKHEAA
+603 TRLKKSAKLE
-614 TQFNSR
+614 T
-620 HDRPPCCE
+620 RPERQGHPCD
-628 CKTSINIAVDYFEK
+628 CKYNADYFDK

-654 SSLESNENQEQSE
+654 SSLESNDTGDQSE
-667 KQTDEKK
+667 KRAEEKQPVEKK
-674 VVEKKLWDNDICNS
+674 VWDHDISNS
-688 SSSSDTY
+688 SSSSEER
-695 MDGPAKNCKN
+695 KVENNFEKH
-705 DKIPPETEESQLT
+705 PPETEESQLT
-718 CESKSADERSV
+718 CDSKSADEKSV
-729 YSLDWLF
+729 YSIEWLF
-736 EESEQPKAGC
+736 EETDSKQIPYKDSVYT
-746 FKEAGACA
+746 
-754 LAEEVL
+754 EEVR
-760 CQKLANALGE
+760 CKKLGALGE
-770 SSSNVPKNLGAIPKQ
+770 TSTNVPKNLGAIPKQ
-785 IKNLAR
+785 IKNMAR

-803 DSKKEKD
+803 DSRKEKED
-810 ENQNEEVILYDAV
+810 SQNEDRILMDAV

-850 NRDERQ
+850 NREDCRS
-856 RSHRQSLRGDRE
+856 RSHRQSIRSERDG
-868 NSHKT
+868 SHKT

-904 VDFGPCCLPSYVA
+904 VEFMPCCNENNTPPV
-917 NAAATETAATQTA
+917 ET
-930 QPAEEGQRLR
+930 QPTEEGPRLR

-945 NHRNRVRKIKRST
+945 NHRNRVRKVKRST
-958 RQRNNPS
+958 RQRNNSS
-965 QQNNGEKKDNSKPPA
+965 QIDEKKDKPSITEQGNSG
-980 PDTSN
+980 T
-985 NSTNVHFATSF
+985 VHFAKSF

-1022 SSGRAQATPIPLPE
+1022 GCARTQALPIPLPGNE
-1036 KEDQQ
+1036 DAPKIKE
-1041 GMRINRVKPIDNP
+1041 IKPDDNT
-1054 DNSQETAGEGSCG
+1054 ETAGGSCG
-1067 SLESEAGNSESI
+1067 SLESEAGTSENTK
-1079 PKKRGDSI
+1079 PKRGDSV
-1087 DQSSSNQG
+1087 DHSSSNQG

-1107 SAVVPINTNNA
+1107 SAIVPINTNTT

-1125 DGGTGGSH
+1125 DGGTNSH
-1133 ADQPRSPVAY
+1133 LEQARSPVAY
-1143 VTDSLLEQIE
+1143 VTDSLLEEIE
-1153 AERQSRMGLPS
+1153 NERQNRMGLPS

-1177 QLAQQ
+1177 QMNSQYEAQF
-1182 QAENTYANIAN
+1182 
-1193 IPSLMPSIGE
+1193 PSLIQSLNDEINE
-1203 ESVDMN
+1203 QINV
-1209 LRSKFSKL
+1209 SKL
-1217 MDEMEKA
+1217 CKMMDEIKK
-1224 NQPKPKSYYKF
+1224 NNKPKTKSYYKF
-1235 KLSKCFELKVSMD
+1235 KFSKTFEIKVTMD
-1248 RLQLMA
+1248 RLKLLA
-1254 LFDRNLTCKET
+1254 LFDRNLTFKET
-1265 FVTIV
+1265 FVSIM
-1270 LAVMVAILGS
+1270 LAIAVAVLGS

-1287 YRDIYAF
+1287 YKDIYAF

-1326 VFSRPVYFCIC
+1326 VFSRPVYFCLC
-1337 TALLCGVHSY
+1337 TAILCAVSSH
-1347 LEQTAPFTDEV
+1347 LTDDD
-1358 HTRRKRSFDDTKPIT
+1358 HTRSKRSADTPLS
-1373 IYGFEMNERDF
+1373 IYGLELNERDC
-1384 LHVIQEILSK
+1384 LYVVQEILSK

-1436 AAVYCVVRSV
+1436 AAVYCVMRSL
-1446 AAIGVLYGFAYSGL
+1446 AAIGTLYGFAYSGL
-1460 VEGKKSQHQKHNIL
+1460 IEGKKSQHQKHNIL
-1474 FSIFCGL
+1474 ISIFCGL

-1513 VIQNPECNPE
+1513 IVHNPECSPE
-1523 MDKTDPNTLTD
+1523 NDKTEPNTLTEE
-1534 DKKNNSESNISK
+1534 KKNNSESNISK
-1546 QNSIGSSAS
+1546 QISVGSSAS

-1565 AKQKRSQT
+1565 SRTHKRSQA
-1573 SSVSSLKMD
+1573 SSVSSLKLD
-1582 PRAGDTMNSTTSL
+1582 PKGDTTNSTTSL
-1595 KADPPTENE
+1595 KVDPPTEND
-1604 DKTQDTNTSNVKSDA
+1604 DKTRDSNTLNSNTNKPELDKS
-1619 EKPDEDMEDPLPK
+1619 DEDMEDPLPK
-1632 KLQATVNARLKNDV
+1632 KLQETVNARLKNDV
-1646 IVCTFLGLFV
+1646 IVCTFLGILV

-1663 VFTTLRP
+1663 VFTTLKP
-1670 QLNTVLWIIAGI
+1670 QLNTVLWIIAGS
-1682 LGWVLHYI
+1682 LGWVLHYL

-1705 PVLKQHEHAQFE
+1705 PVLKQHEYAQFE
-1717 VTEPARLMCFE
+1717 VTEPARLMIFE
-1728 KMFVYLCFL
+1728 KIFVYVCFL
-1737 ERNVLYP
+1737 ERNLLFP
-1744 GVVVAATTQD
+1744 AVVIAATTQD
-1754 APAIAAKYGDA
+1754 APAIAEKYGDA
-1765 LGALIICVCA
+1765 LGALIISVCA
-1775 LKCLRNAYSE
+1775 LKCLRNAYSDPE
-1785 PDSQYLILVF
+1785 SQYLIIVF
-1795 AVLLFQRDLSS
+1795 AVLLFQLDLGA
-1806 QKISE
+1806 QNISE
-1811 TFLVDYFITAIIFSK
+1811 TFLVDYFIMAIIFNK

-1868 LQAAVSALLSSPL
+1868 LQAALSALLSSPL

-1958 QVQQGDCFVLA
+1958 IVQQGDCFVLA

-2011 GPEESSEGVCT
+2011 GPEENSDGV
-2022 GVWWC
+2022 C
-2027 GGRALSLGA
+2027 GGRWVCGGRVLSPGS
-2036 AWALRWLAWQLV
+2036 WWTLRWLAWQL
-2048 AARYVLEG
+2048 ATSRYVLEG
-2056 YSVSDNSAVSML
+2056 YSVTDNSAVSML

-2081 VKSIIY
+2081 VKSIIF
-2087 YTIQSAKLEEWLA
+2087 YTIQSSKLEEWLSSA
-2100 STMIADALK
+2100 ELNEALR
-2109 PMNERNFVDLDPIF
+2109 PMTERSFVDLDPIF
-2123 NVNLDEDYDFRASG
+2123 NVNLDEDYDFRACG
-2137 ITRSRFCAI
+2137 ITRSRFIAV
-2146 YGEWIAHCG
+2146 YQEWIAHCG
-2155 ARRGACWR
+2155 ARRGAAWR
-2163 RRAAQPHSPLTT
+2163 RDPSLLT

-2221 EWVFTDMSLL
+2221 EWVFSDVSLL

-2251 FPEEYCSSSALYCAI
+2251 FPEEYCSSAALYSAI
-2266 ASHAQRLV
+2266 VSHSQRLV

-2388 TSPQLCSLLGGPL
+2388 TSEQLCSLVGGAV
-2401 TVSAIRA
+2401 TVTAIKNKVTA
-2408 RIAAAWRRIR
+2408 LWRRIR

-2424 CSSGGAGGAAC
+2424 CSSGAAC
-2435 DASAAEAGAAR
+2435 DAPAAERGEAGRRPPLHTQTAA
-2446 NNTPRHNALHLS
+2446 S
-2458 RTSLAGTRGSLASAG
+2458 RASLASHRGDLGGTRSSLSSAG

-2483 AGLLREH
+2483 AGLLREQH
-2490 SHERTTHDETA
+2490 SHERTQEEPVYANTQET
-2501 AAVQVSSSGVLMES
+2501 E
-2515 GNSHRVV
+2515 
-2522 RDLSLPASA
+2522 
-2531 PRRDRNTRARTPAKE
+2531 PRRRSEERGARRERHMRARTQ
-2546 PGRQACSRSRM
+2546 PGHRTSM
-2557 RRAAPASFRL
+2557 RRERALPASFRL
-2567 LAASDNMR
+2567 LAASDSAR
-2575 LEPTACSSHPNDD
+2575 LASQHRDEHHDEA
-2588 TQSAAGSNW
+2588 QGSTGW
-2597 ECAWRDQPRRAAS
+2597 ESGWREQPRRAAS
-2610 AKVSSSRGGPSAESS
+2610 AKVSSNLGHSGDSS
-2625 LEDLTLT
+2625 LEDVRTSS
-2632 PTGLDLSLPD
+2632 GLDVSLPD

-2653 DRDFKRYYVNEM
+2653 DALFKRYFINEG
-2665 TPKDL
+2665 TSKDL
-2670 SKLSKE
+2670 SKISKE

-2689 RYIEKPEAIPLK
+2689 RYIEKPESIPLK
-2701 ETHYSDLSN
+2701 ETHFSEKDVK
-2710 KESILKK
+2710 KEKK
-2717 ESSSKKDSKTKEIK
+2717 ESKIK

-2737 DSGRS
+2737 DSGKS
-2742 ELKVNVS
+2742 DVKINIS

-2756 IEPLGVYD
+2756 LEPLGVYD

-2771 IDVQW
+2771 IDVLW
-2776 PSEAERERGGRNFWG
+2776 PSEYERERGGRNFWG
-2791 SWVPLAGMDG
+2791 SWVPQAGMDG

-2815 LRSHVDKSILLIQ
+2815 LRSHVDKSILLVQ
-2828 IDDKYVPIAENC
+2828 IDEKFVPIAETC

>member
-44 CLPFSI
+44 CLPFSV
-50 YLYFPPASLG
+50 YLYSPPASSG
-60 WIIYCALV
+60 WILYCVLV
-68 ALLFAGLKLL
+68 ALLFTILKIL
-78 NHGLHHMYDTTE
+78 NHSLHHMYDTSE
-90 CIVVQPPADPNAADN
+90 CIIVQPSGEAGSTNNNTVP
-105 PAAEEGM
+105 EEGM

-117 KLGGA
+117 RLGGVA
-122 QATGS
+122 PPGS

-162 DSAMSAKQPE
+162 DSATSTKHPE
-172 APAATKS
+172 TVATTKS

-184 QAVEQPGP
+184 ADIPTFIDMPTGP
-192 SKTRPANRSRSKS
+192 SKSRPPNRSRSKS
-205 GHRREHRTSKRRTHG
+205 NHKREHRPKTRRTG
-220 TRIDELIGEASRSAR
+220 RIDELIVEEATRNPRLDS
-235 TENNLPVHMLVDEG
+235 NLPIHMLVDEG

-260 CPHRRGS
+260 GPHRRGS
-267 SNKDFFKEWL
+267 SNRDFFKEWL
-277 YLDGS
+277 YLDCS
-282 EASGEPYQ
+282 ESAVEHYQ
-290 SKFARQLSSDSRD
+290 SKFARQLSADSKD

-312 SPKKRTAHR
+312 SPKKRIAHR
-321 RRYAN
+321 RRRDYT
-326 YPDESCTKSA
+326 DESCTKSA
-336 MALATQQSSN
+336 MALATQSSN

-396 KAEAPVGETEKSKG
+396 KSEAPSGDSDKNKG
-410 KSSGFRRIKSA
+410 KSPGVRRIKSA

-452 PKNAVIPPP
+452 PKSAVIPPP

-524 DDEKQFRGFDW
+524 EDEKQFRGFDW
-535 DAEQSP
+535 YAEQSP
-541 AMRSSDSDY
+541 AVRSSDSDY

-558 LLDRPSD
+558 LLDRAAE
-565 VRVVRS
+565 VRVVRTKNQS
-571 KTHADGKKQCC
+571 DCKKHCC
-582 ERHTQTHNKL
+582 DRHTHSKHNQD
-592 NLECSNDKVKP
+592 CPNDKPKP
-603 VRLKKIKHEAA
+603 SRLKKGLKNDP
-614 TQFNSR
+614 QYGNKRSDQNNSC
-620 HDRPPCCE
+620 D
-628 CKTSINIAVDYFEK
+628 CKFAPNGDYFDK

-654 SSLESNENQEQSE
+654 SSLESNENADQEKRSNE
-667 KQTDEKK
+667 NKI
-674 VVEKKLWDNDICNS
+674 VEKKLWDHDICNS
-688 SSSSDTY
+688 SSSSSDSNLER
-695 MDGPAKNCKN
+695 PPENIKEVKNN
-705 DKIPPETEESQLT
+705 ALETEESQLT
-718 CESKSADERSV
+718 CDSKSADERSV

-736 EESEQPKAGC
+736 EESSQA
-746 FKEAGACA
+746 KEICKEDEAHSFVT
-754 LAEEVL
+754 EEVL

-810 ENQNEEVILYDAV
+810 ENMNEEKILMDAV

-850 NRDERQ
+850 NREERP
-856 RSHRQSLRGDRE
+856 RSHRQSIRGERE
-868 NSHKT
+868 NSNKT

-904 VDFGPCCLPSYVA
+904 MDYACPDSAPPEIAQL
-917 NAAATETAATQTA
+917 TE
-930 QPAEEGQRLR
+930 ESQRLR

-958 RQRNNPS
+958 RQRNNPP
-965 QQNNGEKKDNSKPPA
+965 QNAHENKNKPASNENP
-980 PDTSN
+980 N

-1022 SSGRAQATPIPLPE
+1022 SSGRAQAQPMPLPD
-1036 KEDQQ
+1036 KEEN
-1041 GMRINRVKPIDNP
+1041 MKINRVKPIDDP
-1054 DNSQETAGEGSCG
+1054 DNSQKTAGEGSCG

-1079 PKKRGDSI
+1079 AKPKRGDSI

-1107 SAVVPINTNNA
+1107 STVVPINTNNA

-1125 DGGTGGSH
+1125 DGGTASH

-1164 MHINFLMNQQRAQ
+1164 MHINFLMSQQRAQ
-1177 QLAQQ
+1177 QQAQQ
-1182 QAENTYANIAN
+1182 QAENTSNN

-1203 ESVDMN
+1203 EEIN
-1209 LRSKFSKL
+1209 IRSKFSKY
-1217 MDEMEKA
+1217 MDDIEKA

-1235 KLSKCFELKVSMD
+1235 KFLKCFEVKVTMD
-1248 RLQLMA
+1248 RLKLMA
-1254 LFDRNLTCKET
+1254 LFDRNLTYTET
-1265 FVTIV
+1265 FITIF
-1270 LAVMVAILGS
+1270 LAISVAVLGS
-1280 MVLNLGF
+1280 MVLNIGF

-1326 VFSRPVYFCIC
+1326 LFSRPVYFC
-1337 TALLCGVHSY
+1337 LCSGILYGVHSY
-1347 LEQTAPFTDEV
+1347 LEQTSPLTDD
-1358 HTRRKRSFDDTKPIT
+1358 HRSKRSLEEKSPFT
-1373 IYGFEMNERDF
+1373 IYGFEIKERDF
-1384 LHVIQEILSK
+1384 LYIIQEILSK
-1394 FLLFFPLAFSLGLFP
+1394 FLLCFPLAFSLGLFP
-1409 QVNTFL
+1409 QVNTFM

-1422 DMHVFGGNATSSLS
+1422 DMHIFGGNATSSLS
-1436 AAVYCVVRSV
+1436 AAVYCVVRSLC
-1446 AAIGVLYGFAYSGL
+1446 AIGVLYGFAYSGL

-1481 LVPIAYHLSRS
+1481 LVPISYHLSRS

-1498 IWNLIKKHLLPPELY
+1498 IWNLIKKHLLPPDLY
-1513 VIQNPECNPE
+1513 VVHTPECTPE
-1523 MDKTDPNTLTD
+1523 ENKDDPNILTD

-1565 AKQKRSQT
+1565 ARSQKRSQT

-1582 PRAGDTMNSTTSL
+1582 PRGGDAMRNSTTSL
-1595 KADPPTENE
+1595 KADPPTETE
-1604 DKTQDTNTSNVKSDA
+1604 DKSRDSNATAGSKDGN

-1632 KLQATVNARLKNDV
+1632 KLQATVNARLKNDL

-1670 QLNTVLWIIAGI
+1670 QLNMVLWIIAGI
-1682 LGWVLHYI
+1682 LGWVLHYLI
-1690 TPQLRKQQPWLCLAG
+1690 PQLRKQQPWLCLAG
-1705 PVLKQHEHAQFE
+1705 PVLRQLEHAQFE
-1717 VTEPARLMCFE
+1717 VTEPAKLMCFE
-1728 KMFVYLCFL
+1728 KIFVYLCFL

-1744 GVVVAATTQD
+1744 AVVIAATTQD
-1754 APAIAAKYGDA
+1754 APAIAGKYGDA
-1765 LGALIICVCA
+1765 VGALLICVSA
-1775 LKCLRNAYSE
+1775 TKCLRNAYSE
-1785 PDSQYLILVF
+1785 PDTQYLILVF
-1795 AVLLFQRDLSS
+1795 AFLLFQRDLSS
-1806 QKISE
+1806 RSISE
-1811 TFLVDYFITAIIFSK
+1811 TFLIDYFITAIIFNK
-1826 VYEFLLKVQF
+1826 VYEFLLKIQF

-1854 FAQPFSVPHSAMLF
+1854 FAQPFSVPHSAMLL
-1868 LQAAVSALLSSPL
+1868 LQAFVSALLSSPL

-2022 GVWWC
+2022 GWWWC
-2027 GGRALSLGA
+2027 GGRLLAPGA
-2036 AWALRWLAWQLV
+2036 AWALRWLAWQL
-2048 AARYVLEG
+2048 ASARYVLEG
-2056 YSVSDNSAVSML
+2056 YSVTDNSAVSML
-2068 QVFDFRKVLLTYY
+2068 QVFEFRKVLLTYY

-2087 YTIQSAKLEEWLA
+2087 YTIQSNKLEEWLSSPVLA
-2100 STMIADALK
+2100 EALK
-2109 PMNERNFVDLDPIF
+2109 PMNERSFVDLDPIF

-2146 YGEWIAHCG
+2146 YQEWVSHCA
-2155 ARRGACWR
+2155 ARRGAGWR
-2163 RRAAQPHSPLTT
+2163 RRAGKDSALLT
-2175 LCFALSLLGRRALAA
+2175 LCFALSLLARRALAA
-2190 AQHLSASS
+2190 AQHQSASS

-2251 FPEEYCSSSALYCAI
+2251 FPEEYCNSSALYAAI
-2266 ASHAQRLV
+2266 ALHSQRLV

-2301 DEGNDDYKIIMLNK
+2301 DEGTDDYKIIMLNK

-2388 TSPQLCSLLGGPL
+2388 TSPQLSALLAGPV
-2401 TVSAIRA
+2401 TVSAIRRRLTA
-2408 RIAAAWRRIR
+2408 LWTRIR

-2424 CSSGGAGGAAC
+2424 CSSGGGGGGGACGGA
-2435 DASAAEAGAAR
+2435 AAEAGAAPLTV
-2446 NNTPRHNALHLS
+2446 TPRHTLHLS

-2490 SHERTTHDETA
+2490 HERTPEEAVATA
-2501 AAVQVSSSGVLMES
+2501 TAT
-2515 GNSHRVV
+2515 
-2522 RDLSLPASA
+2522 AS
-2531 PRRDRNTRARTPAKE
+2531 PLRRARRERSVRARKE
-2546 PGRQACSRSRM
+2546 PRQ
-2557 RRAAPASFRL
+2557 
-2567 LAASDNMR
+2567 
-2575 LEPTACSSHPNDD
+2575 
-2588 TQSAAGSNW
+2588 GSMDSGW
-2597 ECAWRDQPRRAAS
+2597 EGAWRDQPRRAAS
-2610 AKVSSSRGGPSAESS
+2610 AKVIGSGGCSHMDEELGSGSS
-2625 LEDLTLT
+2625 LEDLTLS
-2632 PTGLDLSLPD
+2632 PSGLDLSLPD

-2653 DRDFKRYYVNEM
+2653 HREFTRYFLSEG
-2665 TPKDL
+2665 TSKDL

-2681 ESYRELTG
+2681 ASYRDLTG
-2689 RYIEKPEAIPLK
+2689 RYTEKPEAIPLK

-2710 KESILKK
+2710 KETVLKK
-2717 ESSSKKDSKTKEIK
+2717 EPKKDKKEIK

-2742 ELKVNVS
+2742 ELKINVS

-2776 PSEAERERGGRNFWG
+2776 PSEYQRERGGRNFWG
-2791 SWVPLAGMDG
+2791 SWVPSAGMDG

-2828 IDDKYVPIAENC
+2828 IDDKFVPIAENC

>member
-34 VHLYV
+34 VHLYI

-44 CLPFSI
+44 CLPFSV

-60 WIIYCALV
+60 WIIYCGLV
-68 ALLFAGLKLL
+68 ALLFTCLKLL
-78 NHGLHHMYDTTE
+78 NHGLHHMYNTSE
-90 CIVVQPPADPNAADN
+90 CIIIQPSGDTSTSNNNTVP
-105 PAAEEGM
+105 EEGM

-117 KLGGA
+117 RLGGA
-122 QATGS
+122 AAAGS

-162 DSAMSAKQPE
+162 DSATSARLAE
-172 APAATKS
+172 ALATTKS

-184 QAVEQPGP
+184 QTLDMPGP
-192 SKTRPANRSRSKS
+192 SKTRPPNRSRSKS
-205 GHRREHRTSKRRTHG
+205 GHKRDHRTKTRRTHG
-220 TRIDELIGEASRSAR
+220 NRIDELIVEEASKNPRVD
-235 TENNLPVHMLVDEG
+235 NNLPVHMLVDEG

-260 CPHRRGS
+260 CSHRRGS
-267 SNKDFFKEWL
+267 SNRDFFKEWL
-277 YLDGS
+277 YLDGN
-282 EASGEPYQ
+282 EATGEPYQ

-303 NSEPSVGPP
+303 NSEPNVGPP
-312 SPKKRTAHR
+312 SPKKRIAHR
-321 RRYAN
+321 RRYTN

-336 MALATQQSSN
+336 IALATAQSSN

-396 KAEAPVGETEKSKG
+396 KAEAPSGEADKNKG
-410 KSSGFRRIKSA
+410 KSPGVRRIKSA

-452 PKNAVIPPP
+452 PKSAVIPPP

-535 DAEQSP
+535 DAEQSS
-541 AMRSSDSDY
+541 AMRSSDSDF

-558 LLDRPSD
+558 LLDRSAD

-571 KTHADGKKQCC
+571 KNQSDCKRQCC
-582 ERHTQTHNKL
+582 DRHPSTKHNP
-592 NLECSNDKVKP
+592 NCPNDKSKP
-603 VRLKKIKHEAA
+603 IRLKKVMKSDP
-614 TQFNSR
+614 QFDNKR
-620 HDRPPCCE
+620 PDRPSNPCE
-628 CKTSINIAVDYFEK
+628 CKLNPNADYFDK

-654 SSLESNENQEQSE
+654 SSLESNENPDQSE
-667 KQTDEKK
+667 KKPDVRKI
-674 VVEKKLWDNDICNS
+674 VEKKLWDHDISNS
-688 SSSSDTY
+688 SSSSDTNI
-695 MDGPAKNCKN
+695 DRPQEGNKDDKNN
-705 DKIPPETEESQLT
+705 APETEESQLT
-718 CESKSADERSV
+718 CDSKSADERSV

-736 EESEQPKAGC
+736 EEAPQPKASTS
-746 FKEAGACA
+746 KEAEACS
-754 LAEEVL
+754 LPNDEML

-803 DSKKEKD
+803 DSKDSKKEKD
-810 ENQNEEVILYDAV
+810 ENLEEDRILLDAV

-850 NRDERQ
+850 NREERP
-856 RSHRQSLRGDRE
+856 RSHRQSIRCERE

-904 VDFGPCCLPSYVA
+904 VDFMPCCVPD
-917 NAAATETAATQTA
+917 NP
-930 QPAEEGQRLR
+930 PAEPAQNADEGPRLR

-965 QQNNGEKKDNSKPPA
+965 QNNSDKKDKPSSAENP
-980 PDTSN
+980 N

-1022 SSGRAQATPIPLPE
+1022 SSGRAQAQPIPLPE
-1036 KEDQQ
+1036 KEDNV
-1041 GMRINRVKPIDNP
+1041 RLNRVKPIEPP

-1079 PKKRGDSI
+1079 TKKRGDSI

-1095 SNNPLLSSNNNV
+1095 SNNPLLSSNNNI
-1107 SAVVPINTNNA
+1107 STVVAINTNNP

-1125 DGGTGGSH
+1125 DGGTGSH
-1133 ADQPRSPVAY
+1133 TDQPRSPVAY

-1164 MHINFLMNQQRAQ
+1164 MHINFLMSQQRAQ
-1177 QLAQQ
+1177 QQAQQ
-1182 QAENTYANIAN
+1182 QAENTSAN

-1203 ESVDMN
+1203 ESVEIN
-1209 LRSKFSKL
+1209 IRSKFSKL
-1217 MDEMEKA
+1217 MDEIQKA

-1235 KLSKCFELKVSMD
+1235 KLSKCFEVKVTMD
-1248 RLQLMA
+1248 RLKLMA
-1254 LFDRNLTCKET
+1254 LFDRNLTFRET
-1265 FVTIV
+1265 FISIV
-1270 LAVMVAILGS
+1270 LAIMVAILGS

-1326 VFSRPVYFCIC
+1326 VFSRPVYFC
-1337 TALLCGVHSY
+1337 LCAGILCLVNGY
-1347 LEQTAPFTDEV
+1347 LEQTTPLPDVTHNRSRRSVEEV
-1358 HTRRKRSFDDTKPIT
+1358 KPLVV
-1373 IYGFEMNERDF
+1373 YGFELNERDF
-1384 LHVIQEILSK
+1384 FFVIQEILSK
-1394 FLLFFPLAFSLGLFP
+1394 FLLFFPLAFSFGLFP

-1492 ASDYTL
+1492 ASDYGL

-1513 VIQNPECNPE
+1513 VMHTPECAPE
-1523 MDKTDPNTLTD
+1523 LNKDEPNTLSD

-1565 AKQKRSQT
+1565 AKTQKRSQA

-1582 PRAGDTMNSTTSL
+1582 PRGGDTMNSTTSL
-1595 KADPPTENE
+1595 KVDPPTETE
-1604 DKTQDTNTSNVKSDA
+1604 DKSRDSNTNNSTSNKQDPA
-1619 EKPDEDMEDPLPK
+1619 DKPDEDMEDPLPK

-1646 IVCTFLGLFV
+1646 IVCTFLALFV
-1656 FGLHCTT
+1656 FGLHATT
-1663 VFTTLRP
+1663 VFTTLSP
-1670 QLNTVLWIIAGI
+1670 QLNMVLWIIAGI
-1682 LGWVLHYI
+1682 LGWVLHYL

-1705 PVLKQHEHAQFE
+1705 PVLRQHEHAQFE

-1728 KMFVYLCFL
+1728 KIFVYLCFL

-1744 GVVVAATTQD
+1744 AVVIAATTQD

-1765 LGALIICVCA
+1765 VGALIICVCA

-1795 AVLLFQRDLSS
+1795 AFLLFQRDLSS
-1806 QKISE
+1806 RNISE

-1826 VYEFLLKVQF
+1826 VYEFLLKIQF

-2022 GVWWC
+2022 GLWWC
-2027 GGRALSLGA
+2027 GGRVLAPGA
-2036 AWALRWLAWQLV
+2036 AWALRWLAWQL
-2048 AARYVLEG
+2048 ASSRYVLEG

-2087 YTIQSAKLEEWLA
+2087 YTIQSNKLEEWLA
-2100 STMIADALK
+2100 SPVLSEALK
-2109 PMNERNFVDLDPIF
+2109 PMNERAFVDLDPIF

-2146 YGEWIAHCG
+2146 YQEWIVHCSV
-2155 ARRGACWR
+2155 RRGPGWR
-2163 RRAAQPHSPLTT
+2163 RRAAAKDSSLVT

-2251 FPEEYCSSSALYCAI
+2251 FPEEYCSSSALFAAI
-2266 ASHAQRLV
+2266 SSHAQRLV

-2388 TSPQLCSLLGGPL
+2388 TSPQLCSLLGGPV
-2401 TVSAIRA
+2401 TVTAIKR
-2408 RIAAAWRRIR
+2408 RVVAAWRR
-2418 RRCGEG
+2418 
-2424 CSSGGAGGAAC
+2424 
-2435 DASAAEAGAAR
+2435 
-2446 NNTPRHNALHLS
+2446 
-2458 RTSLAGTRGSLASAG
+2458 
-2473 KPTSSTLASL
+2473 
-2483 AGLLREH
+2483 
-2490 SHERTTHDETA
+2490 
-2501 AAVQVSSSGVLMES
+2501 
-2515 GNSHRVV
+2515 
-2522 RDLSLPASA
+2522 
-2531 PRRDRNTRARTPAKE
+2531 
-2546 PGRQACSRSRM
+2546 
-2557 RRAAPASFRL
+2557 
-2567 LAASDNMR
+2567 
-2575 LEPTACSSHPNDD
+2575 
-2588 TQSAAGSNW
+2588 
-2597 ECAWRDQPRRAAS
+2597 
-2610 AKVSSSRGGPSAESS
+2610 
-2625 LEDLTLT
+2625 
-2632 PTGLDLSLPD
+2632 
-2642 CKIIA
+2642 
-2647 NRNARQ
+2647 
-2653 DRDFKRYYVNEM
+2653 
-2665 TPKDL
+2665 
-2670 SKLSKE
+2670 
-2676 IRHER
+2676 
-2681 ESYRELTG
+2681 
-2689 RYIEKPEAIPLK
+2689 
-2701 ETHYSDLSN
+2701 
-2710 KESILKK
+2710 
-2717 ESSSKKDSKTKEIK
+2717 
-2731 TKIKRS
+2731 
-2737 DSGRS
+2737 
-2742 ELKVNVS
+2742 
-2749 VGSKVLI
+2749 
-2756 IEPLGVYD
+2756 
-2764 CINLGRR
+2764 
-2771 IDVQW
+2771 
-2776 PSEAERERGGRNFWG
+2776 
-2791 SWVPLAGMDG
+2791 
-2801 LVVHKWTPNHRDPK
+2801 
-2815 LRSHVDKSILLIQ
+2815 
-2828 IDDKYVPIAENC
+2828 
-2840 VQDLGDEV
+2840 

>member
-1 MGSQTLEILRQGVW
+1 MGSQTLEILRQGIW

-34 VHLYV
+34 VHLYI

-44 CLPFSI
+44 CLPFSV

-60 WIIYCALV
+60 WLIYCVLV
-68 ALLFAGLKLL
+68 AVLFTSLKLI
-78 NHGLHHMYDTTE
+78 NHSLHHIYDTNE
-90 CIVVQPPADPNAADN
+90 LIVVQSANETGNSNENTALLSSLRP
-105 PAAEEGM
+105 EEGM
-112 EMQML
+112 EMQT
-117 KLGGA
+117 LGGTA
-122 QATGS
+122 APQS
-127 DNESVTSLEYHK
+127 DNDSITSLEYHK

-156 SESSIE
+156 SESSVD
-162 DSAMSAKQPE
+162 DSAMSAKQVE
-172 APAATKS
+172 TVAITKS

-184 QAVEQPGP
+184 QPVEVAGP
-192 SKTRPANRSRSKS
+192 LRCRPNRSRSKS
-205 GHRREHRTSKRRTHG
+205 GHRREHRTKTRRGHE
-220 TRIDELIGEASRSAR
+220 RIEELIAEEPGYPR
-235 TENNLPVHMLVDEG
+235 ENSNLPIHMLVDEG
-249 PFAKVSRRYHE
+249 PFAKVSRRYHD

-282 EASGEPYQ
+282 EATGEPYQ

-303 NSEPSVGPP
+303 NSEINVGPP
-312 SPKKRTAHR
+312 SPKKRMAQR
-321 RRYAN
+321 RRYNN
-326 YPDESCTKSA
+326 YHDESCTKSA
-336 MALATQQSSN
+336 IALATAQCPGSY

-396 KAEAPVGETEKSKG
+396 KAETPALDTDKAKNKSPG
-410 KSSGFRRIKSA
+410 VRRIKSA

-447 QMLKN
+447 QVLKN
-452 PKNAVIPPP
+452 PKSAVIPPP

-511 TDLDSSGESYSDY
+511 TDLDSSGGSYSEY
-524 DDEKQFRGFDW
+524 EDEKQFRGFDW
-535 DAEQSP
+535 EAEQSP
-541 AMRSSDSDY
+541 ALRSSDSDY
-550 ENNGSRSP
+550 ENNGSGSP
-558 LLDRPSD
+558 LLDKLNGIRIIRIKNTSD
-565 VRVVRS
+565 CR
-571 KTHADGKKQCC
+571 KHCC
-582 ERHTQTHNKL
+582 EKPYHPKHNPDCPNEK
-592 NLECSNDKVKP
+592 SK
-603 VRLKKIKHEAA
+603 VRLKKNNKTDGRAEKQSNACVCKY
-614 TQFNSR
+614 
-620 HDRPPCCE
+620 PPTSE
-628 CKTSINIAVDYFEK
+628 YFDKT
-642 ASASSKDLLIEK
+642 SASSKDLLIEK
-654 SSLESNENQEQSE
+654 SSLESNENGEGNSSKITQ
-667 KQTDEKK
+667 EKK
-674 VVEKKLWDNDICNS
+674 SVEKKLWDQDISNTS
-688 SSSSDTY
+688 SSSSSEIDRPE
-695 MDGPAKNCKN
+695 DFKNEKN
-705 DKIPPETEESQLT
+705 NVPETEESQLT
-718 CESKSADERSV
+718 CDSKSGDERSV

-736 EESEQPKAGC
+736 EELPVS
-746 FKEAGACA
+746 KEACCVESLGP
-754 LAEEVL
+754 EEIL
-760 CQKLANALGE
+760 CQKLAALGE

-791 SRASSQKENKKR
+791 SRASSQKENKIR
-803 DSKKEKD
+803 DNRKEKD
-810 ENQNEEVILYDAV
+810 DNQTEEKILMDAV

-842 NTVVMPPP
+842 NTVVMPTT
-850 NRDERQ
+850 NREDRS
-856 RSHRQSLRGDRE
+856 RSHRQSIRGERD
-868 NSHKT
+868 STHKT

-885 TNTLLP
+885 TSTLLP

-904 VDFGPCCLPSYVA
+904 VDFMPCCVPD
-917 NAAATETAATQTA
+917 NQT
-930 QPAEEGQRLR
+930 PVEGPPPEDGQRLR

-965 QQNNGEKKDNSKPPA
+965 LQNASDKKEKPNTTENPS
-980 PDTSN
+980 SN
-985 NSTNVHFATSF
+985 NVHFATSF
-996 DDTTDGA
+996 EDTSDGA

-1022 SSGRAQATPIPLPE
+1022 SSSRTQSQAIPLPE
-1036 KEDQQ
+1036 KEDAT
-1041 GMRINRVKPIDNP
+1041 RVNEVKPTDNAE
-1054 DNSQETAGEGSCG
+1054 NSQETAGEGSCG
-1067 SLESEAGNSESI
+1067 SLESEAANSESI
-1079 PKKRGDSI
+1079 AKPKRGDSI

-1095 SNNPLLSSNNNV
+1095 SNNPLLSSTNNV
-1107 SAVVPINTNNA
+1107 STIVPINTNSS

-1125 DGGTGGSH
+1125 DGGTGSH

-1164 MHINFLMNQQRAQ
+1164 MHINFLMNQQRSQ
-1177 QLAQQ
+1177 QQAQQ
-1182 QAENTYANIAN
+1182 QAENTSTH

-1203 ESVDMN
+1203 ESGEIN
-1209 LRSKFSKL
+1209 IRNKL
-1217 MDEMEKA
+1217 TKLLEDLDKV
-1224 NQPKPKSYYKF
+1224 NKPKSKSYYKF
-1235 KLSKCFELKVSMD
+1235 KLWKWFEIKVTMD
-1248 RLQLMA
+1248 RLKLMA
-1254 LFDRNLTCKET
+1254 LFDRNLTFKET
-1265 FVTIV
+1265 FISIM
-1270 LAVMVAILGS
+1270 LAVCVAVLGS

-1326 VFSRPVYFCIC
+1326 VFSRPVYFCLC
-1337 TALLCGVHSY
+1337 TAILC
-1347 LEQTAPFTDEV
+1347 AV
-1358 HTRRKRSFDDTKPIT
+1358 HTQLQDVPQSEDNHERTKRCADNANTLT
-1373 IYGFEMNERDF
+1373 IYGVEFRERDF
-1384 LHVIQEILSK
+1384 LYVIQEIISK

-1409 QVNTFL
+1409 QVNTFI
-1415 MYLLEQI
+1415 MYLLEQV

-1436 AAVYCVVRSV
+1436 AAVYCVFRSFV
-1446 AAIGVLYGFAYSGL
+1446 AICALYGFAYSGL

-1474 FSIFCGL
+1474 FSLFCGL

-1513 VIQNPECNPE
+1513 VVHTSECSPELEKN
-1523 MDKTDPNTLTD
+1523 DANALTEEQKID
-1534 DKKNNSESNISK
+1534 SESNISK

-1565 AKQKRSQT
+1565 AKNQKRSHA
-1573 SSVSSLKMD
+1573 SSISSLKMD
-1582 PRAGDTMNSTTSL
+1582 PRGDTMNSTMSL
-1595 KADPPTENE
+1595 KDRLETPTEGE
-1604 DKTQDTNTSNVKSDA
+1604 DKSRDSNTLNSNINKHDEKS
-1619 EKPDEDMEDPLPK
+1619 DEDMEDPLPK

-1646 IVCTFLGLFV
+1646 IVCIFLGLSV

-1682 LGWVLHYI
+1682 LGWVLHYL

-1705 PVLKQHEHAQFE
+1705 PVLRQHEHAQFE
-1717 VTEPARLMCFE
+1717 VTEPARLMYFE
-1728 KMFVYLCFL
+1728 RIFVYLCFL

-1744 GVVVAATTQD
+1744 AVVIAATTQD
-1754 APAIAAKYGDA
+1754 APAIAEKYGDA
-1765 LGALIICVCA
+1765 VGALIICVCA
-1775 LKCLRNAYSE
+1775 LKCLRNAYSD

-1795 AVLLFQRDLSS
+1795 AVLVFQRDLSS
-1806 QKISE
+1806 QKVSE
-1811 TFLVDYFITAIIFSK
+1811 TFLVDYFIMAIVFNK
-1826 VYEFLLKVQF
+1826 VYEFLLKIQF

-1868 LQAAVSALLSSPL
+1868 LQAALSALLSSPL

-1925 GADDNNLNSI
+1925 GSDDNNLNSI

-2011 GPEESSEGVCT
+2011 GPEESTEGVC
-2022 GVWWC
+2022 GGRWSC
-2027 GGRALSLGA
+2027 GGGVLSPGSW
-2036 AWALRWLAWQLV
+2036 WALRWLAWQLA

-2056 YSVSDNSAVSML
+2056 YSVTDNSAVSML

-2087 YTIQSAKLEEWLA
+2087 YTIQSSKLDEWL
-2100 STMIADALK
+2100 SSPELADALR
-2109 PMNERNFVDLDPIF
+2109 PMSERSFVDLDPIF

-2137 ITRSRFCAI
+2137 ITKSRFCAV
-2146 YGEWIAHCG
+2146 YQEWVVHCS
-2155 ARRGACWR
+2155 ARRGPGWR
-2163 RRAAQPHSPLTT
+2163 RRASTRDSPLVT

-2198 VEFFLYGLHS
+2198 SVEFFLYGLHS
-2208 LFKGDFRITCARD
+2208 LFKGDFRITCSRD
-2221 EWVFTDMSLL
+2221 EWVFSDVTLL
-2231 HSVLAPAIRMA
+2231 HSVLAPAVKMA

-2251 FPEEYCSSSALYCAI
+2251 FPEEYCSSAALYAAI
-2266 ASHAQRLV
+2266 SSHSQRLV

-2288 RGAPHLLALRHVM
+2288 RGAPHLLALRHVV

-2388 TSPQLCSLLGGPL
+2388 TSPALCSLLGGS
-2401 TVSAIRA
+2401 VSVRA
-2408 RIAAAWRRIR
+2408 LRGAAAGLWRRIR

-2424 CSSGGAGGAAC
+2424 CSSGACEAA
-2435 DASAAEAGAAR
+2435 AAEAGRARTPAAR
-2446 NNTPRHNALHLS
+2446 GNTQQHNAPP
-2458 RTSLAGTRGSLASAG
+2458 RGTLGAG
-2473 KPTSSTLASL
+2473 KPASSTLASL
-2483 AGLLREH
+2483 AGLLREY
-2490 SHERTTHDETA
+2490 SHERHEDTPY
-2501 AAVQVSSSGVLMES
+2501 SSTES
-2515 GNSHRVV
+2515 AGAPQSVTG
-2522 RDLSLPASA
+2522 LPACPPA
-2531 PRRDRNTRARTPAKE
+2531 PGAPMEDSRRRRRSEERDARRDRNRRALTQPTSRGRARRLDRASRD
-2546 PGRQACSRSRM
+2546 RQ
-2557 RRAAPASFRL
+2557 
-2567 LAASDNMR
+2567 
-2575 LEPTACSSHPNDD
+2575 DD
-2588 TQSAAGSNW
+2588 GQGSTGGW
-2597 ECAWRDQPRRAAS
+2597 EFGYREPRRAAS
-2610 AKVSSSRGGPSAESS
+2610 AKVSSSRECRGSSGSESQSS
-2625 LEDLTLT
+2625 LECGGPPAGGEALQ
-2632 PTGLDLSLPD
+2632 LDLSLPD

-2647 NRNARQ
+2647 NRNARY
-2653 DRDFKRYYVNEM
+2653 FINEG
-2665 TPKDL
+2665 TSKDL
-2670 SKLSKE
+2670 SKLSKDL
-2676 IRHER
+2676 RHER

-2689 RYIEKPEAIPLK
+2689 RYTEKTEAIALK
-2701 ETHYSDLSN
+2701 ETHYADTNRELGTRRDR
-2710 KESILKK
+2710 KEA
-2717 ESSSKKDSKTKEIK
+2717 KKDAKTK
-2731 TKIKRS
+2731 TKRT
-2737 DSGRS
+2737 DSGRDTRS
-2742 ELKVNVS
+2742 SIS

-2756 IEPLGVYD
+2756 VEPMGVYD

-2771 IDVQW
+2771 IDVLW
-2776 PSEAERERGGRNFWG
+2776 PSEYQRERGGRNHWG

-2801 LVVHKWTPNHRDPK
+2801 VVVHKWIPNAREPT
-2815 LRSHVDKSILLIQ
+2815 LRSHVDRSILLVQ
-2828 IDDKYVPIAENC
+2828 VGDRFVPVAEPC
-2840 VQDLGDEV
+2840 VRDLGDEV

>member
-44 CLPFSI
+44 CLPFSV
-50 YLYFPPASLG
+50 YLYFPPASTG
-60 WIIYCALV
+60 WIVYCVLV
-68 ALLFAGLKLL
+68 ALLFTILKIL
-78 NHGLHHMYDTTE
+78 NHSLHHMYDTSE
-90 CIVVQPPADPNAADN
+90 CIIVQPTGETGAPNN
-105 PAAEEGM
+105 NTVPEEGM

-117 KLGGA
+117 RLGGVVV
-122 QATGS
+122 QGS
-127 DNESVTSLEYHK
+127 DNESITSLEYHK

-156 SESSIE
+156 SESSME
-162 DSAMSAKQPE
+162 DSAMSAKQSE
-172 APAATKS
+172 AVATTKS
-179 DLCVA
+179 DLCVSTEIPTFVDV
-184 QAVEQPGP
+184 AVGTT
-192 SKTRPANRSRSKS
+192 KNRPPNRTRSKS
-205 GHRREHRTSKRRTHG
+205 GHKRDHRTSKTRRTQG
-220 TRIDELIGEASRSAR
+220 SRINELIVEEASRNIRVDS
-235 TENNLPVHMLVDEG
+235 NLPVHMLVDEG
-249 PFAKVSRRYHE
+249 PFAKVSRGYHE
-260 CPHRRGS
+260 FPHRRGS
-267 SNKDFFKEWL
+267 NNRGSCKEWL
-277 YLDGS
+277 YLDGN
-282 EASGEPYQ
+282 EAIGEHYQ
-290 SKFARQLSSDSRD
+290 SKFAGTHGLAFESRD
-303 NSEPSVGPP
+303 NSELSVGPP
-312 SPKKRTAHR
+312 SPKKRPAHR
-321 RRYAN
+321 RRYTN

-336 MALATQQSSN
+336 MALATAQSSN

-372 MRRHSNNADTGFF
+372 MRRHSNNTDTGFF

-396 KAEAPVGETEKSKG
+396 KAEAPSGDADKNKG
-410 KSSGFRRIKSA
+410 KSPGVRRIKSA

-452 PKNAVIPPP
+452 PKSAVIPPP

-474 PKNESGEG
+474 PKNDSGEG
-482 CSYPYLTYGS
+482 CSYPYLSYGS

-524 DDEKQFRGFDW
+524 EDEKQFRGFDW

-541 AMRSSDSDY
+541 ALRSSDSDY

-558 LLDRPSD
+558 LLDRPTD
-565 VRVVRS
+565 IRVVRTKVQS
-571 KTHADGKKQCC
+571 DCKKYCC
-582 ERHTQTHNKL
+582 ERHSGSRHSS
-592 NLECSNDKVKP
+592 ECPNDKSKSL
-603 VRLKKIKHEAA
+603 RLKKLTKNDLQYTSRRPEQHA
-614 TQFNSR
+614 NS
-620 HDRPPCCE
+620 CE
-628 CKTSINIAVDYFEK
+628 CKFNPNGDYFDK

-654 SSLESNENQEQSE
+654 SSLESNENADQSD
-667 KQTDEKK
+667 KQMNDKK
-674 VVEKKLWDNDICNS
+674 LVEKKLWDHDISNS
-688 SSSSDTY
+688 SSSSDTNLEKPPEDNNHKY
-695 MDGPAKNCKN
+695 NA
-705 DKIPPETEESQLT
+705 PETEESQLT
-718 CESKSADERSV
+718 CDSKSADERSV

-736 EESEQPKAGC
+736 EESPEPILTSCLDTSGSC
-746 FKEAGACA
+746 PFIPEEAFN
-754 LAEEVL
+754 
-760 CQKLANALGE
+760 QKSSNALGE
-770 SSSNVPKNLGAIPKQ
+770 SSSNIPKNLGAIPKQ

-791 SRASSQKENKKR
+791 SRASSQKENKKK
-803 DSKKEKD
+803 DCKKEKD
-810 ENQNEEVILYDAV
+810 DNQNDERILMDAV

-850 NRDERQ
+850 NREDRS
-856 RSHRQSLRGDRE
+856 RSHRQSIRGERE

-891 TSMPLLAAFLNSR
+891 TSMPLLAAFISSR
-904 VDFGPCCLPSYVA
+904 MEMVPCSAVPDNPSPEIPHQSE
-917 NAAATETAATQTA
+917 ET
-930 QPAEEGQRLR
+930 QRQR

-965 QQNNGEKKDNSKPPA
+965 HNSADKKDKAVTTDN
-980 PDTSN
+980 SN
-985 NSTNVHFATSF
+985 NSNSVHFATSF
-996 DDTTDGA
+996 DDTSDGA
-1003 IHCFMDEYGNW
+1003 IHCFMDEHGNW

-1022 SSGRAQATPIPLPE
+1022 SSGRVQAHPIPLPD
-1036 KEDQQ
+1036 KDDNLKLKH
-1041 GMRINRVKPIDNP
+1041 IKPAENP

-1079 PKKRGDSI
+1079 TKTKRGDSI

-1107 SAVVPINTNNA
+1107 STVVPINTNNA

-1125 DGGTGGSH
+1125 DGGTNT
-1133 ADQPRSPVAY
+1133 DQPRSPVAY

-1164 MHINFLMNQQRAQ
+1164 MHINFLINQQRAQ
-1177 QLAQQ
+1177 QQAQQ
-1182 QAENTYANIAN
+1182 QAESVSNN

-1203 ESVDMN
+1203 ESVEIN
-1209 LRSKFSKL
+1209 IRSKFSKVL
-1217 MDEMEKA
+1217 DEMEKV

-1235 KLSKCFELKVSMD
+1235 KLLKCFEIKVTMD
-1248 RLQLMA
+1248 RLKLMA
-1254 LFDRNLTCKET
+1254 LFDRNLTFKET
-1265 FVTIV
+1265 FITIF
-1270 LAVMVAILGS
+1270 LAISVAVLGS
-1280 MVLNLGF
+1280 LVLNVGF

-1326 VFSRPVYFCIC
+1326 VFSRPVYFCLC
-1337 TALLCGVHSY
+1337 TAILYAVHSCI
-1347 LEQTAPFTDEV
+1347 EQSPVTGEV
-1358 HTRRKRSFDDTKPIT
+1358 DTRIKRSFDDTKPFT
-1373 IYGFEMNERDF
+1373 IYGFELKEREF
-1384 LHVIQEILSK
+1384 LLIIQEGLSK

-1436 AAVYCVVRSV
+1436 AAVYCIVRSL

-1513 VIQNPECNPE
+1513 VIHNPECSPGHNKE
-1523 MDKTDPNTLTD
+1523 EQNTLSD

-1565 AKQKRSQT
+1565 ARSQKRSQT

-1582 PRAGDTMNSTTSL
+1582 PRAGDTMNSSTSL
-1595 KADPPTENE
+1595 KVDPPTEME
-1604 DKTQDTNTSNVKSDA
+1604 DKARDANLNNSTNKQEATD
-1619 EKPDEDMEDPLPK
+1619 KPEEDMEDPLPK
-1632 KLQATVNARLKNDV
+1632 KLQATVNARLKNDL

-1682 LGWVLHYI
+1682 MGWILHYLI
-1690 TPQLRKQQPWLCLAG
+1690 PQLRKQQPWLCLAG
-1705 PVLKQHEHAQFE
+1705 PVLRQHEHAQFE

-1728 KMFVYLCFL
+1728 KIFVYLCFL

-1744 GVVVAATTQD
+1744 AVVVAATSQA
-1754 APAIAAKYGDA
+1754 APALAAKYGDA
-1765 LGALIICVCA
+1765 FAALLLCVCA

-1785 PDSQYLILVF
+1785 PDTQYLVLVF
-1795 AVLLFQRDLSS
+1795 AILLFQRDLSS
-1806 QKISE
+1806 QNISE
-1811 TFLVDYFITAIIFSK
+1811 TFLVDYFITAIIFNK
-1826 VYEFLLKVQF
+1826 VYEFLLKIQF

-1868 LQAAVSALLSSPL
+1868 LQAALSALLSSPL

-2011 GPEESSEGVCT
+2011 GPEESNGECCA
-2022 GVWWC
+2022 C
-2027 GGRALSLGA
+2027 GGRVLAPGA
-2036 AWALRWLAWQLV
+2036 AWALRWLAWQL
-2048 AARYVLEG
+2048 ASARYVLEG
-2056 YSVSDNSAVSML
+2056 YSVTDNSAVSML
-2068 QVFDFRKVLLTYY
+2068 QVFEFRKMLLTYY

-2087 YTIQSAKLEEWLA
+2087 YTIQSSKLEEWLA
-2100 STMIADALK
+2100 SPVLIEALK
-2109 PMNERNFVDLDPIF
+2109 PMNERSFVDLDPIF

-2137 ITRSRFCAI
+2137 ITRSRFCAV
-2146 YGEWIAHCG
+2146 YQEWVGHC
-2155 ARRGACWR
+2155 AMRRGAGWR
-2163 RRAAQPHSPLTT
+2163 RRAGKEPALVT

-2190 AQHLSASS
+2190 AQHLSTSS

-2251 FPEEYCSSSALYCAI
+2251 FPEEYCDSGALYEAI
-2266 ASHAQRLV
+2266 SSHAERLV

-2330 RGLWAGQQQELVY
+2330 RGLWAGQQQELIY

-2388 TSPQLCSLLGGPL
+2388 TSPQLATLLGRPL
-2401 TVSAIRA
+2401 T
-2408 RIAAAWRRIR
+2408 AAVLKRQVVALWRRIR

-2424 CSSGGAGGAAC
+2424 CSSGGGTCEVGAAEQGAAGAGGAGGAGGR
-2435 DASAAEAGAAR
+2435 AAT
-2446 NNTPRHNALHLS
+2446 TPRHNALHLS

-2473 KPTSSTLASL
+2473 KPTSSTLASSL

-2490 SHERTTHDETA
+2490 SHERTQEEA
-2501 AAVQVSSSGVLMES
+2501 AYGSTQDNSS
-2515 GNSHRVV
+2515 
-2522 RDLSLPASA
+2522 
-2531 PRRDRNTRARTPAKE
+2531 PRRRSEERGGSGTGGAASGGGGARRERNMRARTAGKE
-2546 PGRQACSRSRM
+2546 TGRQAGAGGAGGAGS
-2557 RRAAPASFRL
+2557 AG
-2567 LAASDNMR
+2567 
-2575 LEPTACSSHPNDD
+2575 SSHGSRPGDAAR
-2588 TQSAAGSNW
+2588 SATCCATRTADLPQGSLDSGW
-2597 ECAWRDQPRRAAS
+2597 DAWREQPRRAVS
-2610 AKVSSSRGGPSAESS
+2610 AKVCTQRAASADSS
-2625 LEDLTLT
+2625 LEDLPLE
-2632 PTGLDLSLPD
+2632 PGGLGLDLSLPD

-2647 NRNARQ
+2647 NRNARY
-2653 DRDFKRYYVNEM
+2653 FMNEI
-2665 TPKDL
+2665 TSKDL
-2670 SKLSKE
+2670 SKLSKD

-2681 ESYRELTG
+2681 ESYRDLTG
-2689 RYIEKPEAIPLK
+2689 RYTEKPEAIPLK

-2717 ESSSKKDSKTKEIK
+2717 ESKKDSKAKEIK

-2742 ELKVNVS
+2742 ELKINVS

-2776 PSEAERERGGRNFWG
+2776 PSEYQRERGGRNFWG

-2801 LVVHKWTPNHRDPK
+2801 LVVHKWTPSHRDPK

-2828 IDDKYVPIAENC
+2828 IEDKFVPIAENC

>member
-1 MGSQTLEILRQGVW
+1 MGSQTLEILRQGIW

-34 VHLYV
+34 VHLYI

-44 CLPFSI
+44 CLPFSV
-50 YLYFPPASLG
+50 YLYFPPASAG
-60 WIIYCALV
+60 WLVYCLLV
-68 ALLFAGLKLL
+68 AILFTVLKLI
-78 NHGLHHMYDTTE
+78 NHGLHHMYDTNE
-90 CIVVQPPADPNAADN
+90 LIVVPTTDEAGNPTENAALLQS
-105 PAAEEGM
+105 PRPEEGV
-112 EMQML
+112 EMQTL
-117 KLGGA
+117 SA
-122 QATGS
+122 AAVAPS
-127 DNESVTSLEYHK
+127 DNDSVTSLETYHK

-156 SESSIE
+156 SESSME
-162 DSAMSAKQPE
+162 DSAMSAKQFEPV
-172 APAATKS
+172 ATTKS

-184 QAVEQPGP
+184 QTTPADTAGT
-192 SKTRPANRSRSKS
+192 SKTRPSKNRSKS
-205 GHRREHRTSKRRTHG
+205 GHRSHRTKTRRGHG
-220 TRIDELIGEASRSAR
+220 RIDELIVEESRHSRA
-235 TENNLPVHMLVDEG
+235 ENNLPVYITDEG

-267 SNKDFFKEWL
+267 SNRDFFKEWL
-277 YLDGS
+277 YLDGD
-282 EASGEPYQ
+282 EAAVGEPYH

-312 SPKKRTAHR
+312 SPKKRLAQR
-321 RRYAN
+321 RRYTN

-336 MALATQQSSN
+336 MALATAQSSN

-396 KAEAPVGETEKSKG
+396 KAEAPVETDKGKG
-410 KSSGFRRIKSA
+410 KSPGVRRIKSA

-452 PKNAVIPPP
+452 PKSAVIPPP
-461 SKSLTRGPHLNLY
+461 SKCLTRGPHLNLY
-474 PKNESGEG
+474 PKNENGEG

-524 DDEKQFRGFDW
+524 EDEKQFRGFDW
-535 DAEQSP
+535 DAEQSS

-558 LLDRPSD
+558 LLDRPND
-565 VRVVRS
+565 VRVDRQANPCDC
-571 KTHADGKKQCC
+571 KY
-582 ERHTQTHNKL
+582 N
-592 NLECSNDKVKP
+592 SNG
-603 VRLKKIKHEAA
+603 
-614 TQFNSR
+614 
-620 HDRPPCCE
+620 
-628 CKTSINIAVDYFEK
+628 DYFDK

-654 SSLESNENQEQSE
+654 SSLESNDTGDQSE
-667 KQTDEKK
+667 KTGEEKNPVEKK
-674 VVEKKLWDNDICNS
+674 VWDHDISNS
-688 SSSSDTY
+688 SSSSDERRPKS
-695 MDGPAKNCKN
+695 DLDKN
-705 DKIPPETEESQLT
+705 PPETEESQLT
-718 CESKSADERSV
+718 CDSKSADERSV

-736 EESEQPKAGC
+736 EETDSKHICCKDGVHP
-746 FKEAGACA
+746 
-754 LAEEVL
+754 EEVCL
-760 CQKLANALGE
+760 KLAALGE

-803 DSKKEKD
+803 DSRKEKD
-810 ENQNEEVILYDAV
+810 ENETEDRILMDAV

-850 NRDERQ
+850 NREDRS
-856 RSHRQSLRGDRE
+856 RSHRQSIRGERE
-868 NSHKT
+868 GSHKT

-904 VDFGPCCLPSYVA
+904 VDFMPCCVPDN
-917 NAAATETAATQTA
+917 NAP
-930 QPAEEGQRLR
+930 PAEAPPTEEGPRLR

-945 NHRNRVRKIKRST
+945 NHRNRVRKLKRST

-965 QQNNGEKKDNSKPPA
+965 SQNSEKKDKP
-980 PDTSN
+980 SN
-985 NSTNVHFATSF
+985 NEQPNSGNVHFATSF

-1022 SSGRAQATPIPLPE
+1022 GCGRTQALPIPLPE
-1036 KEDQQ
+1036 KEDTPK
-1041 GMRINRVKPIDNP
+1041 IKEIPTTEP
-1054 DNSQETAGEGSCG
+1054 DNQETAGGGSCG
-1067 SLESEAGNSESI
+1067 SLESEAGTSENTNK
-1079 PKKRGDSI
+1079 PKRGDSV
-1087 DQSSSNQG
+1087 DHSSSNQG

-1107 SAVVPINTNNA
+1107 STIVPINTNSS

-1125 DGGTGGSH
+1125 DGGTEQ
-1133 ADQPRSPVAY
+1133 ARSPVAY
-1143 VTDSLLEQIE
+1143 VTDSLLEEIE

-1164 MHINFLMNQQRAQ
+1164 MHINFLMSQQRAQ
-1177 QLAQQ
+1177 QQAAQAAQAAQVENLA
-1182 QAENTYANIAN
+1182 IS
-1193 IPSLMPSIGE
+1193 IPGLIQSITE
-1203 ESVDMN
+1203 EMN
-1209 LRSKFSKL
+1209 EQYNVSKL
-1217 MDEMEKA
+1217 CKMIDEMKKT
-1224 NQPKPKSYYKF
+1224 NKPKTKSYYKF
-1235 KLSKCFELKVSMD
+1235 KLSKCFEVKVTMD
-1248 RLQLMA
+1248 RLKLMA
-1254 LFDRNLTCKET
+1254 LFDRNLTFRET
-1265 FVTIV
+1265 FVSIM
-1270 LAVMVAILGS
+1270 LAIAVAVLGS

-1294 WFCFIMAGSQ
+1294 WFCFIIAGSQ

-1326 VFSRPVYFCIC
+1326 VFSRPVYFCLC
-1337 TALLCGVHSY
+1337 TAILCAVSSQLVDDEHSRSRRS
-1347 LEQTAPFTDEV
+1347 TDG
-1358 HTRRKRSFDDTKPIT
+1358 TQPLS
-1373 IYGFEMNERDF
+1373 IYGIELNERDC
-1384 LHVIQEILSK
+1384 LYVIQEILSK

-1409 QVNTFL
+1409 QVNTFM

-1436 AAVYCVVRSV
+1436 AAVYCVLRSL
-1446 AAIGVLYGFAYSGL
+1446 AAIGTLYGFAYSGL
-1460 VEGKKSQHQKHNIL
+1460 IEGKKSHHQKHNIL
-1474 FSIFCGL
+1474 ISIFCGL

-1513 VIQNPECNPE
+1513 IVHNPECSPE
-1523 MDKTDPNTLTD
+1523 NDKTEPNTLTEE
-1534 DKKNNSESNISK
+1534 KKNNSESNISK
-1546 QNSIGSSAS
+1546 QNSVGSSAS

-1565 AKQKRSQT
+1565 SRQKRSQA
-1573 SSVSSLKMD
+1573 SSVSSLKD
-1582 PRAGDTMNSTTSL
+1582 PKGDATNSTTSL
-1595 KADPPTENE
+1595 KVDPPEADE
-1604 DKTQDTNTSNVKSDA
+1604 KTRDSNTLNSNVNKSELD
-1619 EKPDEDMEDPLPK
+1619 KPEEDMEDPLPK
-1632 KLQATVNARLKNDV
+1632 KLQETVNARLKNDV
-1646 IVCTFLGLFV
+1646 IVCTFLGLLV

-1663 VFTTLRP
+1663 VFTTLKP
-1670 QLNTVLWIIAGI
+1670 QLNTVLWIIAGS
-1682 LGWVLHYI
+1682 LGWILHYL

-1717 VTEPARLMCFE
+1717 VTEPARLMIFE
-1728 KMFVYLCFL
+1728 KIFVYLCFL
-1737 ERNVLYP
+1737 ERNVLFP
-1744 GVVVAATTQD
+1744 AVVIAATTQD
-1754 APAIAAKYGDA
+1754 APAIAEKYGDA
-1765 LGALIICVCA
+1765 LGALIISVCA
-1775 LKCLRNAYSE
+1775 LKCLRNAYSDPE
-1785 PDSQYLILVF
+1785 SQYLIIVF
-1795 AVLLFQRDLSS
+1795 AVLIFQLDLGT

-1811 TFLVDYFITAIIFSK
+1811 TFLVDYFIMAIIFNK

-1868 LQAAVSALLSSPL
+1868 LQAALSALLSSPL

-1958 QVQQGDCFVLA
+1958 IVQQGDCFVLA

-2011 GPEESSEGVCT
+2011 GPEENSEGVC
-2022 GVWWC
+2022 GGRWIC
-2027 GGRALSLGA
+2027 GGRVLSPGS
-2036 AWALRWLAWQLV
+2036 WWTLRWLAWQL
-2048 AARYVLEG
+2048 ATSRYVLEG
-2056 YSVSDNSAVSML
+2056 YSVTDNSAVSML

-2081 VKSIIY
+2081 VKSIIF
-2087 YTIQSAKLEEWLA
+2087 YTIQSSKLEEWL
-2100 STMIADALK
+2100 SSPELSEALR
-2109 PMNERNFVDLDPIF
+2109 PMAERSFVDLDPIF
-2123 NVNLDEDYDFRASG
+2123 NVNLDEDYDFRACG
-2137 ITRSRFCAI
+2137 ITRSRFIAV
-2146 YGEWIAHCG
+2146 YQEWIAHCG
-2155 ARRGACWR
+2155 SRRGAAWR
-2163 RRAAQPHSPLTT
+2163 RDPALLT

-2221 EWVFTDMSLL
+2221 EWVFSDVSLL

-2251 FPEEYCSSSALYCAI
+2251 FPEEYWSSAALYAAI
-2266 ASHAQRLV
+2266 VSHSQRLV

-2388 TSPQLCSLLGGPL
+2388 TSEQLCSLVGGAV
-2401 TVSAIRA
+2401 TVTAIKNKVTA
-2408 RIAAAWRRIR
+2408 LWRRIR

-2424 CSSGGAGGAAC
+2424 CSSGAAC
-2435 DASAAEAGAAR
+2435 DATAAERGEACRGGQQRPQLHASQTAA
-2446 NNTPRHNALHLS
+2446 S
-2458 RTSLAGTRGSLASAG
+2458 RASLASHRGDLGGTRGSLSSAG

-2490 SHERTTHDETA
+2490 SHERTQEEP
-2501 AAVQVSSSGVLMES
+2501 VYS
-2515 GNSHRVV
+2515 NSQDVE
-2522 RDLSLPASA
+2522 
-2531 PRRDRNTRARTPAKE
+2531 PRRRSEERGARRERHMRARTQ
-2546 PGRQACSRSRM
+2546 PGNRTHM
-2557 RRAAPASFRL
+2557 RRERALPASFRL
-2567 LAASDNMR
+2567 LAVSDNARLASDHHDEHN
-2575 LEPTACSSHPNDD
+2575 EDSQGPT
-2588 TQSAAGSNW
+2588 GW
-2597 ECAWRDQPRRAAS
+2597 ECGWREQPRRAAS
-2610 AKVSSSRGGPSAESS
+2610 AKVSSNAPASGESS
-2625 LEDLTLT
+2625 LEDVRATSS
-2632 PTGLDLSLPD
+2632 GLDVSLPD

-2647 NRNARQ
+2647 NRNARY
-2653 DRDFKRYYVNEM
+2653 FINEG
-2665 TPKDL
+2665 TSKDL
-2670 SKLSKE
+2670 SKISKE

-2701 ETHYSDLSN
+2701 ETHYADSN
-2710 KESILKK
+2710 STHKK
-2717 ESSSKKDSKTKEIK
+2717 EVKKDSKSKEIK

-2737 DSGRS
+2737 DSGKS
-2742 ELKVNVS
+2742 DAKMNIS

-2756 IEPLGVYD
+2756 LEPLGVYD

-2771 IDVQW
+2771 IDVLW
-2776 PSEAERERGGRNFWG
+2776 PSEYQRERGGRNFWG
-2791 SWVPLAGMDG
+2791 SWVPQAGMDG

-2815 LRSHVDKSILLIQ
+2815 LRSHVDKSILLVQ
-2828 IDDKYVPIAENC
+2828 IEDRFVPIAETC

>member
-1 MGSQTLEILRQGVW
+1 MMGSQTLEILRQGVW

-34 VHLYV
+34 VHLYI

-44 CLPFSI
+44 CLPFSV
-50 YLYFPPASLG
+50 YLYFPPASVG

-68 ALLFAGLKLL
+68 ALLFTCLKLL
-78 NHGLHHMYDTTE
+78 NHGLHHMYDTKE
-90 CIVVQPPADPNAADN
+90 CIVVQPTGDPAN
-105 PAAEEGM
+105 PYAGSAQEEGM
-112 EMQML
+112 EMMR
-117 KLGGA
+117 LGVA
-122 QATGS
+122 LGS
-127 DNESVTSLEYHK
+127 ALENDNESATSLEYHK

-156 SESSIE
+156 SESSME
-162 DSAMSAKQPE
+162 DSAMSLKPPE
-172 APAATKS
+172 AVATTKS
-179 DLCVA
+179 DLCVT
-184 QAVEQPGP
+184 QTTETPGP
-192 SKTRPANRSRSKS
+192 SKARANNRIRCAHK
-205 GHRREHRTSKRRTHG
+205 RDHRTKTRRTHAN
-220 TRIDELIGEASRSAR
+220 RIDELIVEEASRNQMYV
-235 TENNLPVHMLVDEG
+235 NNHPVHVLSEDG
-249 PFAKVSRRYHE
+249 TFAKVSRRYHE
-260 CPHRRGS
+260 CPHRRCAKS
-267 SNKDFFKEWL
+267 RDFFKEWL
-277 YLDGS
+277 YLDTRENGD
-282 EASGEPYQ
+282 PYNQ
-290 SKFARQLSSDSRD
+290 HVVRQLSSDSRD

-321 RRYAN
+321 RRYNN
-326 YPDESCTKSA
+326 YPDESCSKSA
-336 MALATQQSSN
+336 MALATQPSN

-396 KAEAPVGETEKSKG
+396 KAEPPACEAEKNKG
-410 KSSGFRRIKSA
+410 KSPGVRRIKSA

-447 QMLKN
+447 QVLKN

-511 TDLDSSGESYSDY
+511 TDLDSSGDSYSDY
-524 DDEKQFRGFDW
+524 EDEKQFRGFDW

-541 AMRSSDSDY
+541 AVRSSDSDY

-558 LLDRPSD
+558 LLDRAAD
-565 VRVVRS
+565 VRIVRS
-571 KTHADGKKQCC
+571 KHHGDGKKPCC
-582 ERHTQTHNKL
+582 DRHSNTKHNA
-592 NLECSNDKVKP
+592 ECPNDKMKH
-603 VRLKKIKHEAA
+603 VRLKKLSKNEHFESKRPEKQAA
-614 TQFNSR
+614 
-620 HDRPPCCE
+620 CE
-628 CKTSINIAVDYFEK
+628 CKYNPNGDYFDK

-654 SSLESNENQEQSE
+654 SSLESNDNPEQEQKPE
-667 KQTDEKK
+667 DKK
-674 VVEKKLWDNDICNS
+674 VTEKKLWDHDISNS
-688 SSSSDTY
+688 SSSSENNLDKLRVDDKY
-695 MDGPAKNCKN
+695 DKNAA
-705 DKIPPETEESQLT
+705 PETEESQLT
-718 CESKSADERSV
+718 CDSKSADERSV

-736 EESEQPKAGC
+736 EETSESTLVC
-746 FKEAGACA
+746 CKEGAACA
-754 LAEEVL
+754 VQGDT
-760 CQKLANALGE
+760 QKCSGALGE
-770 SSSNVPKNLGAIPKQ
+770 SSSNVPRNLGAIPKQ

-803 DSKKEKD
+803 DSRKERED
-810 ENQNEEVILYDAV
+810 SQNEDRILLDAV

-842 NTVVMPPP
+842 NTVVMPAPS
-850 NRDERQ
+850 REDRS
-856 RSHRQSLRGDRE
+856 RSHRQSIRGERE
-868 NSHKT
+868 SSNKT

-904 VDFGPCCLPSYVA
+904 VDFIPCCA
-917 NAAATETAATQTA
+917 NENA
-930 QPAEEGQRLR
+930 PAELVQYSEEGQRLR

-958 RQRNNPS
+958 RQRNNPAL
-965 QQNNGEKKDNSKPPA
+965 QNSSEKKDKPPSTEN
-980 PDTSN
+980 PNS
-985 NSTNVHFATSF
+985 STNVHFATSF
-996 DDTTDGA
+996 DDTSDGA
-1003 IHCFMDEYGNW
+1003 IHKFMDEYGNW

-1022 SSGRAQATPIPLPE
+1022 GAGRTQAQPATGPD
-1036 KEDQQ
+1036 KEDNAKS
-1041 GMRINRVKPIDNP
+1041 NRPKPTEIH
-1054 DNSQETAGEGSCG
+1054 DNSQETNGEGSCG

-1079 PKKRGDSI
+1079 SKTKRGDSI
-1087 DQSSSNQG
+1087 DSSNQG

-1107 SAVVPINTNNA
+1107 STVVPINTNPT

-1125 DGGTGGSH
+1125 DGGTGS
-1133 ADQPRSPVAY
+1133 DQPRSPVAY

-1164 MHINFLMNQQRAQ
+1164 MHINFLMSQQRANQ
-1177 QLAQQ
+1177 QAQQ
-1182 QAENTYANIAN
+1182 QQPDTTSANA
-1193 IPSLMPSIGE
+1193 PSLMPSIGE
-1203 ESVDMN
+1203 ETVDLN
-1209 LRSKFSKL
+1209 IRNKFSKL
-1217 MDEMEKA
+1217 MDEIKKA

-1235 KLSKCFELKVSMD
+1235 KLSKCLEIKITMD
-1248 RLQLMA
+1248 RLKLLA
-1254 LFDRNLTCKET
+1254 LFDRNLTFRET
-1265 FVTIV
+1265 FVSIM
-1270 LAVMVAILGS
+1270 LAISVAVLGS

-1287 YRDIYAF
+1287 YKDIYAF

-1337 TALLCGVHSY
+1337 TAILCGVHNQ
-1347 LEQTAPFTDEV
+1347 LEQITVPADENFRS
-1358 HTRRKRSFDDTKPIT
+1358 RRSIDEIKPLT
-1373 IYGFEMNERDF
+1373 VYGFEFNERDF
-1384 LHVIQEILSK
+1384 LYVIQEIISK

-1436 AAVYCVVRSV
+1436 AALYCVVRSL
-1446 AAIGVLYGFAYSGL
+1446 AAVGVLYGFAYSGL
-1460 VEGKKSQHQKHNIL
+1460 IEGKKSQHQKHNIL

-1513 VIQNPECNPE
+1513 VIQNPDCNPE
-1523 MDKTDPNTLTD
+1523 LEKTEPNTLSE
-1534 DKKNNSESNISK
+1534 DKKNDSESNISK

-1565 AKQKRSQT
+1565 AKSQKRSQA

-1582 PRAGDTMNSTTSL
+1582 PKGDMNSTNSL
-1595 KADPPTENE
+1595 KLDPPTETE
-1604 DKTQDTNTSNVKSDA
+1604 DKSRDTNTNNSTSNKQDMPD
-1619 EKPDEDMEDPLPK
+1619 KTDEDMEDPLPK

-1646 IVCTFLGLFV
+1646 IVCTFLGLCV

-1670 QLNTVLWIIAGI
+1670 QLNTVLWIIAGS
-1682 LGWVLHYI
+1682 LGWALHYV

-1705 PVLKQHEHAQFE
+1705 PVLRQHEHAQFE
-1717 VTEPARLMCFE
+1717 VTEPARLMIFE
-1728 KMFVYLCFL
+1728 KIFVYLCFL

-1744 GVVVAATTQD
+1744 AVVIAATAQD
-1754 APAIAAKYGDA
+1754 APAIADKYGDT

-1785 PDSQYLILVF
+1785 PESQYLIVVF
-1795 AVLLFQRDLSS
+1795 AVLVFQLDLSS
-1806 QKISE
+1806 REVSE
-1811 TFLVDYFITAIIFSK
+1811 TFLVDYFLMAIIFNK

-1854 FAQPFSVPHSAMLF
+1854 FAQPFSVPHAAMLF
-1868 LQAAVSALLSSPL
+1868 LQAALSALLSSPL

-1976 VHIVEMGNGLVSFQL
+1976 VHIVEVGNGLVSFQL

-2011 GPEESSEGVCT
+2011 GPEESSEGVCAR
-2022 GVWWC
+2022 WWC
-2027 GGRALSLGA
+2027 GGRVLAPGA
-2036 AWALRWLAWQLV
+2036 CWALRWLAWQLA

-2087 YTIQSAKLEEWLA
+2087 YTIQSSKLEEWLA
-2100 STMIADALK
+2100 SPTIAEALK
-2109 PMNERNFVDLDPIF
+2109 PMTERSFVDLDPIF

-2137 ITRSRFCAI
+2137 ITRSRFCAV
-2146 YGEWIAHCG
+2146 YQEWVVVCS
-2155 ARRGACWR
+2155 ARRGAAWR
-2163 RRAAQPHSPLTT
+2163 RRAGARDSPLVT

-2198 VEFFLYGLHS
+2198 SVEFFLYGLHA

-2221 EWVFTDMSLL
+2221 EWVFTDMALL
-2231 HSVLAPAIRMA
+2231 QTVLAPAVRMA

-2251 FPEEYCSSSALYCAI
+2251 FPEEYCSASALYAAI
-2266 ASHAQRLV
+2266 SSHAQRLV

-2315 RHLGFRVIKLNRECV
+2315 RFLGFRVIKLNRECV

-2388 TSPQLCSLLGGPL
+2388 SSPQLRALLGGP
-2401 TVSAIRA
+2401 VSVAGIR
-2408 RIAAAWRRIR
+2408 RRLADIWTRVR

-2424 CSSGGAGGAAC
+2424 CSSGGAC
-2435 DASAAEAGAAR
+2435 DAVSAEAGTAR
-2446 NNTPRHNALHLS
+2446 PPPPPPPAPSLQLS
-2458 RTSLAGTRGSLASAG
+2458 RNSLAGTRGSLASAG

-2483 AGLLREH
+2483 AGLLRDH
-2490 SHERTTHDETA
+2490 SHDRTQEDASYGSQDSTEARRRSEER
-2501 AAVQVSSSGVLMES
+2501 G
-2515 GNSHRVV
+2515 G
-2522 RDLSLPASA
+2522 
-2531 PRRDRNTRARTPAKE
+2531 RRERNMRARSQ
-2546 PGRQACSRSRM
+2546 PGNRNRG
-2557 RRAAPASFRL
+2557 RAERAPSARL
-2567 LAASDNMR
+2567 L
-2575 LEPTACSSHPNDD
+2575 CD
-2588 TQSAAGSNW
+2588 TRTLGDVQAHEGSNSW
-2597 ECAWRDQPRRAAS
+2597 ECSWREPPRRAAS
-2610 AKVSSSRGGPSAESS
+2610 AKVSSSQYGSAESS
-2625 LEDLTLT
+2625 LEELALGGADTAPADCR
-2632 PTGLDLSLPD
+2632 PTRGRHEHL
-2642 CKIIA
+2642 
-2647 NRNARQ
+2647 ARY
-2653 DRDFKRYYVNEM
+2653 FLNEG
-2665 TPKDL
+2665 TSKDL

-2689 RYIEKPEAIPLK
+2689 RYIEKSEAIPLK

-2717 ESSSKKDSKTKEIK
+2717 EGKKDSKPKEIK

-2742 ELKVNVS
+2742 ELKMNVS

-2756 IEPLGVYD
+2756 VEPLGVYD

-2776 PSEAERERGGRNFWG
+2776 PSETQRERGGRNFWG
-2791 SWVPLAGMDG
+2791 SWVPMAGMDG

-2815 LRSHVDKSILLIQ
+2815 LRSHVDKTILLVQ
-2828 IDDKYVPIAENC
+2828 IDDKFVPIAENC

>member
-90 CIVVQPPADPNAADN
+90 CIIVQPPADPNAAEN

-172 APAATKS
+172 VPAATKS

-571 KTHADGKKQCC
+571 KTHADGKKHCC
-582 ERHTQTHNKL
+582 ERHTNKH

-603 VRLKKIKHEAA
+603 VRLKKLKHEPQYEAK
-614 TQFNSR
+614 R
-620 HDRPPCCE
+620 PDRPPCCE
-628 CKTSINIAVDYFEK
+628 CKNSINLAVDYFEK

-654 SSLESNENQEQSE
+654 SSLESNENQDQSE

-674 VVEKKLWDNDICNS
+674 VVEKKLWDHDICNS

-695 MDGPAKNCKN
+695 MDGPSKNFKN
-705 DKIPPETEESQLT
+705 DKNPPETEESQLT
-718 CESKSADERSV
+718 CDSKSADERSV

-746 FKEAGACA
+746 CKEAGACA
-754 LAEEVL
+754 LPEEVL

-810 ENQNEEVILYDAV
+810 ENQNEEGTLFDAV

-850 NRDERQ
+850 NREERQ

-930 QPAEEGQRLR
+930 QPAEEGPRLR

-965 QQNNGEKKDNSKPPA
+965 QQNSGEKKDNSKPPA
-980 PDTSN
+980 QDTSN

-1270 LAVMVAILGS
+1270 LAVMVAVLGS

-1347 LEQTAPFTDEV
+1347 LEQTAPFTDEA

-1523 MDKTDPNTLTD
+1523 IDKTDPNTLTD

-1582 PRAGDTMNSTTSL
+1582 PRGGDTMNSTTSL
-1595 KADPPTENE
+1595 KADPPTED
-1604 DKTQDTNTSNVKSDA
+1604 DKTQDTNTSNVKSDS

-1765 LGALIICVCA
+1765 VGALIICVCA

-2087 YTIQSAKLEEWLA
+2087 YTIQSAKLEEWLS

-2501 AAVQVSSSGVLMES
+2501 AAVVSSGGVLMES

-2522 RDLSLPASA
+2522 RELSAAAAA
-2531 PRRDRNTRARTPAKE
+2531 PRRERAARARTPAKE

-2575 LEPTACSSHPNDD
+2575 LEPAACSDHPNDD

-2717 ESSSKKDSKTKEIK
+2717 ESTSKKDSKAKEIK